1 MSKEVDERIVSMEFD
16 NKNFEANVRE
26 SMSTIEKLK
35 SALKF
40 KGAEKGLQAV
50 EKASNKV
57 NFSGL
62 NSAVDQ
68 IGVRFSAMQVVAT
81 TALANITNA
90 AVNAGKQL
98 VNSLTVQP
106 ITSGF
111 QEYET
116 QIGSIQTILSNTRW
130 QNTSLEQV
138 NSALDQLNDYAD
150 QTIYNFTE
158 MTRNI
163 GTFTAA
169 GVGLDQ
175 SVSAI
180 KGIANLAAVSGSSSQ
195 QASTAMYQL
204 SQALAAGRVSLMDWN
219 SVVNAG
225 MGGKVFQDALIRT
238 SEIMGTGAKQAIETY
253 GTFRESLTKG
263 QWLTTDVLTETL
275 KQISGAYTEAE
286 LVSQGYTQEQAAEIV
301 ALADDATNAATK
313 VRTFTQ
319 LMDTTM
325 EALGSGWTNTWE
337 ILIGDFDEATEFWSG
352 ISSVINDAVGRSAD
366 ARNQMLQQWVDMGG
380 RQNIL
385 DGLVAALD
393 GLNNIVTPIKEAF
406 SEIFPPVTAQTLL
419 DISTGFENL
428 MVKFRDF
435 SAGAAPVVKDVFTA
449 IFSVLKSIG
458 SIIGSVASGI
468 GEFFGVIS
476 SSGGDIGRIISQL
489 AGFVTGA
496 ANAVTE
502 SGALT
507 GVLTVLGNAFGN
519 VLNAI
524 TSLLTGGVDK
534 LGSMFSGV
542 GDILSGAAGII
553 VDAVHNISSG
563 IGDIL
568 GTADFGSIID
578 VFNSGMLATLITSV
592 KGWFDSLTGG
602 VEESTGGL
610 IDSIKDMVGG
620 VSENVTGV
628 LDSVRGSLETW
639 QTNIKTDILLKI
651 AVAVV
656 ALVAAITVLASID
669 PDRLTDALGA
679 LTVLFT
685 ELIGAMTLFTKLNT
699 NMEQLTGVATMIAM
713 AVAIAVLA
721 GVMKSLSDL
730 NADQIENG
738 MVAIAGLATVMV
750 AVSKALSDGGNIS
763 EGAVQLILMAAAIKV
778 LASAVIDMAA
788 LDWESIAKGLVSVG
802 VLMGEVSIFSNN
814 VKAEGIGKVSVAMVL
829 MAAAMKI
836 LASAVYDF
844 GTMDI
849 GTIVT
854 GLSTIGA
861 SMAIF
866 AVLIDKLPEAKEVV
880 KSAAAIVIMS
890 LAFKMLLPVFQ
901 DLGNIGPLGVATS
914 LLGIAG
920 SLKILTEF
928 MEPLL
933 KLNWD
938 KLTGLAWVLPS
949 LTGALK
955 QVSEAVQM
963 LSSVSVVDIGV
974 SLIAFSKIFDEL
986 QEMITKLDKM
996 DIGDMAAVAIAMP
1009 IITGALYTVASAIQ
1023 LLSGIGFEGSLSS
1036 IIAIGGAMRA
1046 ISIGI
1051 DAVSGQASAAGA
1063 LLVVSVALVAFA
1075 GAIVLISNSGII
1087 GVVTSFIALAGAMTI
1102 VGLATKILKP
1112 LIPSMFSLAGSIATF
1127 GGSLIVLG
1135 VGTAAVGIGLGAL
1148 MTSLAAGIA
1157 ALVLIDPMKAGQGL
1171 IILAGAFTVIGVAA
1185 KLLKPMIGSILQLS
1199 LSLLSFSVS
1208 AAAVSVSIAVLV
1220 AALTALGSIGSEG
1233 AATIVTTL
1241 RELIIGISE
1250 MIPELIGN
1258 MMESFKAIVLGMLD
1272 ALVEI
1277 APQLADGIFQILS
1290 QTIQSSLEYMPE
1302 IAGFFIDF
1310 LIQMLNT
1317 VRERLPE
1324 LFPAVTGLI
1333 GDLIKMIMDALGQ
1346 WQETGNSIEM
1356 AVGIFTGMIGLVVL
1370 LNFIKGMI
1378 PGAMVGLAQLAAFVL
1393 EFGVILTL
1401 LGALQQVTG
1410 AAGYINSAGDLLQS
1424 IGTAIGQFLGGIVGG
1439 FAEGATSTLPQVGLS
1454 LSQFAMNVTPFLIAM
1469 KMVDQATIDG
1479 VTNLALAIAA
1489 LAGANFADAVTT
1501 FLSGG
1506 QDFGDLG
1513 AKLIP
1518 FGQAMVQFSSIVSGI
1533 DVDAINASAACGQA
1547 LAALASSLP
1556 KEGGLAQAIFGE
1568 SVDMGTFATQM
1579 VAFGMAL
1586 RMYATAVAGVDFG
1599 PVQESAVAGQ
1609 ALSDLASTLPKDGGL
1624 AQAIF
1629 GESTDMDK
1637 FGAQIVAFG
1646 LALKLYAAAVAGL
1659 DTESIQ
1665 NSVTAG
1671 QALSDLANA
1680 LPNEG
1685 GLAEW
1690 IFGGSDLGSFG
1701 ETLAQ
1706 FGDALNEFSESV
1718 AGVDTTQ
1725 ILAVTARVRSIKDLM
1740 SDSAALDMTG
1750 LENLKR
1756 MGELSDAYVDFYND
1770 ASSIDTGS
1778 ITSHINALTQI
1789 RDFLT
1794 GLTGLDLSGANSFV
1808 QSVTDI
1814 SNIAL
1819 NGMTESFDVS
1829 SLESTG
1835 QSLMTSLAGG
1845 LRLGLGECTTAAKE
1859 VIQGVCDELGNP
1871 TSVDIPGA
1879 GTSVVNKFAEGIKNN
1894 IVTATGAVE
1903 QLMSSAIQGLQGH
1916 YNDFYQ
1922 AGVNLAEGFASGIST
1937 SAYKAKIEAAAMANA
1952 AASAAKAAL
1961 DEHSPSKVMMRIGE
1975 YAGEGFVNGLTA
1987 YSDYSYNA
1995 GTTLAESVVEGISTL
2010 KGVYD
2015 SFTDLDT
2022 VYTEFTELTEK
2033 LVETEE
2039 DQQKETEETTEKTSK
2054 LSDALN
2060 SVKDSLKGV
2069 IDRKKDINAL
2079 TTIIEKAGDR
2089 LSGGFIAE
2097 LFSSEGAYAGA
2108 LSEMVNLTEEQL
2120 GELSDVFDDID
2131 ISEKIEDIVDTISEG
2146 IKELSDRTAN
2156 INAINELITK
2166 PGLNLS
2172 DAFVAEFMNSSG
2184 EYANTAA
2191 GLIKLNADQINQIA
2205 AMYDKNQSLDHMQ
2218 SAVDALAESM
2228 TDITDKKRDLNAL
2241 NSVLKRTGVTLNK
2254 RFTEELMDASG
2265 QFADALA
2272 GISEM
2277 SDEMLQKLND
2287 TFMEN
2292 ELFDQVQEFISILS
2306 DNNGLAEA
2314 FEKSGMSVEEF
2325 VEQIVEAGDDIS
2337 DVASQ
2342 IEDFAETVADG
2353 FSKLSI
2359 NDQTGI
2365 TEFVDNLRNNMVV
2378 AQDWGRNIETVFDK
2392 VSGYPS
2398 EMVDAF
2404 KQAVLEGGIDQYGR
2418 IMQEMAGMSSGAIM
2432 QIISLWNQAKVVGSE
2447 VGTSIVGSMYNTMND
2462 VGENVTKGMTKG
2474 IKTGDSDVTNAAYDM
2489 CQTTVDAIKTY
2500 FKVNG
2505 DSGLSEVAYSIGKQV
2520 IEGLTTGLTQSAT
2533 GLTDAMKL
2541 VDEAVTYLKSLTD
2554 QGIDLQVRVTPVL
2567 DMTDFN
2573 NKLAAL
2579 KSSAV
2584 SQVSSDIM
2592 DTVNSIS
2599 SSMSQNGIKNEASEL
2614 TDAVKMLTDKVDS
2627 INPDNFGVTYQQ
2639 NNYSPKALSTA
2650 AIYRQTKN
2658 QISMAKTKSPNSF
2671 KK

>member
-138 NSALDQLNDYAD
+138 NSALDELNTYAD

-175 SVSAI
+175 SVAAI

-225 MGGKVFQDALIRT
+225 MGGKVFQDALVRT
-238 SEIMGTGAKQAIETY
+238 SELMGTGAKQAIETY
-253 GTFRESLTKG
+253 GTFRESLTQG

-275 KQISGAYTEAE
+275 KQISGAYTEAD
-286 LVSQGYTQEQAAEIV
+286 LISQGYTKEQAAEIA
-301 ALADDATNAATK
+301 ALADDATKAATK
-313 VRTFTQ
+313 VRTFSQ

-352 ISSVINDAVGRSAD
+352 ISSVINEAVGQSAD

-385 DGLVAALD
+385 DGLTLALE
-393 GLNNIVTPIKEAF
+393 GLNNILTPIKEAF
-406 SEIFPPVTAQTLL
+406 SEVFPPITAQTLTN
-419 DISTGFENL
+419 ISTGFKNL
-428 MVKFRDF
+428 MNDF
-435 SAGAAPVVKDVFTA
+435 KTFASGAAPVVKDVFTA

-476 SSGGDIGRIISQL
+476 SSGGDIGSIISQL

-507 GVLTVLGNAFGN
+507 GVLVTLGNAFGN
-519 VLNAI
+519 VLGAI
-524 TSLLTGGVDK
+524 SSLITGGVSK

-542 GDILSGAAGII
+542 GDILSGAADII
-553 VDAVHNISSG
+553 VTAISNITSG
-563 IGDIL
+563 LGDIL
-568 GTADFGSIID
+568 GTADFGSLID
-578 VFNSGMLATLITSV
+578 VFNSGMLASLIVAV
-592 KGWFDSLTGG
+592 KGWFNSLTGG

-610 IDSIKDMVGG
+610 IDSLKEMVSGI
-620 VSENVTGV
+620 SDTASSV

-656 ALVAAITVLASID
+656 ALVAAIAVLASID

-713 AVAIAVLA
+713 AVAIAILA
-721 GVMKSLSDL
+721 GAMKSLSDL
-730 NADQIENG
+730 NVDQITNG

-750 AVSKALSDGGNIS
+750 ALTKSLSKGGEIS
-763 EGAVQLILMAAAIKV
+763 KGAVQLVIMAAAIKL
-778 LASAVIDMAA
+778 LASVINDLSGLNIGQIGQGLLAVT
-788 LDWESIAKGLVSVG
+788 
-802 VLMGEVSIFSNN
+802 
-814 VKAEGIGKVSVAMVL
+814 VL
-829 MAAAMKI
+829 MADMVAFSKLVKADGIIKAAAAMVIMSAGLEI
-836 LASAVYDF
+836 LADVVQKFGSMSIETIAQGLITVAVAVAEF
-844 GTMDI
+844 AGLMRIFPKGT
-849 GTIVT
+849 TI
-854 GLSTIGA
+854 I
-861 SMAIF
+861 
-866 AVLIDKLPEAKEVV
+866 
-880 KSAAAIVIMS
+880 KSAAGIFILALALESLVPAMQGFAGLGIEGAAVAVGSIAGVMGTMSALMTITSKMDVFRLGAAAGAIDQMSNVFTNLSNAINTMSQISVGGIVQSLVALTTGVGLMIGIMVIMS
-890 LAFKMLLPVFQ
+890 KLDVGDVASITITMPILAASLGMLA
-901 DLGNIGPLGVATS
+901 DAINKIGNMNIENAAAAT
-914 LLGIAG
+914 IALVG
-920 SLKILTEF
+920 
-928 MEPLL
+928 
-933 KLNWD
+933 
-938 KLTGLAWVLPS
+938 AV
-949 LTGALK
+949 GALAIGM
-955 QVSEAVQM
+955 QAVKGK
-963 LSSVSVVDIGV
+963 LSSVA
-974 SLIAFSKIFDEL
+974 SLML
-986 QEMITKLDKM
+986 
-996 DIGDMAAVAIAMP
+996 
-1009 IITGALYTVASAIQ
+1009 
-1023 LLSGIGFEGSLSS
+1023 
-1036 IIAIGGAMRA
+1036 
-1046 ISIGI
+1046 
-1051 DAVSGQASAAGA
+1051 
-1063 LLVVSVALVAFA
+1063 VSVALVALA
-1075 GAIVLISNSGII
+1075 GAIVLISNTGMI
-1087 GVVTSFIALAGAMTI
+1087 GVATSFIALAGAMTI

-1112 LIPSMFSLAGSIATF
+1112 LIPSMFSLAGSIAAF
-1127 GGSLIVLG
+1127 GGSLVILG

-1208 AAAVSVSIAVLV
+1208 AAAVSISIAVLV
-1220 AALTALGSIGSEG
+1220 AALTALGSIGQEG
-1233 AATIVTTL
+1233 AQTIVTTL
-1241 RELIIGISE
+1241 RELILGITE

-1258 MMESFKAIVLGMLD
+1258 MMESFKTIVLGLLD

-1333 GDLIKMIMDALGQ
+1333 GDLIKMIIDALGQ

-1356 AVGIFTGMIGLVVL
+1356 AVGIFAGMIGLVAL

-1378 PGAMVGLAQLAAFVL
+1378 PGAMVGLVQLAAFVV
-1393 EFGVILTL
+1393 EFGAILAL

-1410 AAGYINSAGDLLQS
+1410 AAEYINSAGDLLQS

-1439 FAEGATSTLPQVGLS
+1439 FAEGATSTLPQVGQN

-1533 DVDAINASAACGQA
+1533 DVDAVNASAACGQA
-1547 LAALASSLP
+1547 LAALATSLP

-1586 RMYATAVAGVDFG
+1586 RMYATAVSGVDFG

-1609 ALSDLASTLPKDGGL
+1609 ALSDLASTLPKEGGL

-1629 GESTDMDK
+1629 GETTDMDE

-1680 LPNEG
+1680 LPDEG

-1701 ETLAQ
+1701 ETLTQ

-1740 SDSAALDMTG
+1740 ADSAALDMTG

-1778 ITSHINALTQI
+1778 ITSHINALKQI

-1845 LRLGLGECTTAAKE
+1845 LRLGLGECTAAAKE

-1903 QLMSSAIQGLQGH
+1903 QLMTSAIQGLQGH

-1937 SAYKAKIEAAAMANA
+1937 SAYKAKIEAAAMADA
-1952 AASAAKAAL
+1952 AANAAKAAL

-1975 YAGEGFVNGLTA
+1975 YAGQGFVNGIASYIEKSSSVGASMAQAALNATA
-1987 YSDYSYNA
+1987 QA
-1995 GTTLAESVVEGISTL
+1995 AEMFGTFG
-2010 KGVYD
+2010 
-2015 SFTDLDT
+2015 DLDSQIAGLR
-2022 VYTEFTELTEK
+2022 ELSEALDTSKKDEEEANA
-2033 LVETEE
+2033 ETEE
-2039 DQQKETEETTEKTSK
+2039 STENTSK
-2054 LSDALN
+2054 LSTALSSVADSLQEVTDRRNDLSALN
-2060 SVKDSLKGV
+2060 KLLQDTSL
-2069 IDRKKDINAL
+2069 
-2079 TTIIEKAGDR
+2079 T
-2089 LSGGFIAE
+2089 LSDGFIAE
-2097 LFSSEGAYAGA
+2097 LMSADGQYAGA
-2108 LSEMVNLTEEQL
+2108 ISEMVNLTKEQIQ
-2120 GELSDVFDDID
+2120 ELNNVFEIQQSTEDMSTMFETVSESITNLNKQRKNLKAMSKLINRTGVSFSKGFIKEVMSSSGQYADVLSSMADLTDDQLQMIADSFDESKLLDNFQSMID
-2131 ISEKIEDIVDTISEG
+2131 ILAEND
-2146 IKELSDRTAN
+2146 
-2156 INAINELITK
+2156 
-2166 PGLNLS
+2166 GL
-2172 DAFVAEFMNSSG
+2172 
-2184 EYANTAA
+2184 
-2191 GLIKLNADQINQIA
+2191 
-2205 AMYDKNQSLDHMQ
+2205 
-2218 SAVDALAESM
+2218 VDALE
-2228 TDITDKKRDLNAL
+2228 
-2241 NSVLKRTGVTLNK
+2241 
-2254 RFTEELMDASG
+2254 ASG
-2265 QFADALA
+2265 
-2272 GISEM
+2272 
-2277 SDEMLQKLND
+2277 
-2287 TFMEN
+2287 
-2292 ELFDQVQEFISILS
+2292 V
-2306 DNNGLAEA
+2306 
-2314 FEKSGMSVEEF
+2314 SVEEF
-2325 VEQIVEAGDDIS
+2325 VEQVTEAGDDIS

-2533 GLTDAMKL
+2533 GLTEAMKL
-2541 VDEAVTYLKSLTD
+2541 VDDAVAYLKSLTD

-2599 SSMSQNGIKNEASEL
+2599 SSMSQNGVKNEASEL

>member
-130 QNTSLEQV
+130 QNTSLDQV

-175 SVSAI
+175 SVAAI

-225 MGGKVFQDALIRT
+225 MGGKVFQNALIRT

-275 KQISGAYTEAE
+275 KQISGAYTEAD
-286 LVSQGYTQEQAAEIV
+286 LISQGYTKEQAAEIV
-301 ALADDATNAATK
+301 TLAGDATDAATK
-313 VRTFTQ
+313 VRTFSQ

-325 EALGSGWTNTWE
+325 EALGSGWTSTWE

-352 ISSVINDAVGRSAD
+352 ISSVINDAVGQSAD

-385 DGLVAALD
+385 DGLTLALE
-393 GLNNIVTPIKEAF
+393 GLNNILTPIKEAF
-406 SEIFPPVTAQTLL
+406 SEVFPPITAQTLT
-419 DISTGFENL
+419 DISTGFKNL
-428 MVKFRDF
+428 MNDF
-435 SAGAAPVVKDVFTA
+435 KTFASGAAPVVKDVFTA

-476 SSGGDIGRIISQL
+476 SSGGDIGSIISQL

-519 VLNAI
+519 VLSAI
-524 TSLLTGGVDK
+524 SSLLTGGVDK

-553 VDAVHNISSG
+553 VDAVHNIASG

-730 NADQIENG
+730 NVDQITNG

-750 AVSKALSDGGNIS
+750 ALTKSLSKGGEIS
-763 EGAVQLILMAAAIKV
+763 KGAVQLVIMAAAIKL
-778 LASAVIDMAA
+778 LASVINDLSGLNIGQIGQGLLAVT
-788 LDWESIAKGLVSVG
+788 
-802 VLMGEVSIFSNN
+802 
-814 VKAEGIGKVSVAMVL
+814 VL
-829 MAAAMKI
+829 MADMVAFSKLVKADGIMKAAAAMVIMSAGLEI
-836 LASAVYDF
+836 LADVVQKF
-844 GTMDI
+844 GSMSIETIAQGLIIVAAAIAEFAGLMRI
-849 GTIVT
+849 FPKGT
-854 GLSTIGA
+854 TI
-861 SMAIF
+861 
-866 AVLIDKLPEAKEVV
+866 V
-880 KSAAAIVIMS
+880 KSAAGIFILALALESLVPAMQGFAGLGIEGAAVAVGSIAGVMGTMSGLMTIMSKMDVFKLGAAAGAIDQMSNVFGNLANAINTMSQISVGGIVQSLVALTTGVGLMIGIMVIMS
-890 LAFKMLLPVFQ
+890 KLDVGDVASITITMPILAASLGMLA
-901 DLGNIGPLGVATS
+901 DAINKIGNMSIENAAAST
-914 LLGIAG
+914 IALVG
-920 SLKILTEF
+920 
-928 MEPLL
+928 
-933 KLNWD
+933 
-938 KLTGLAWVLPS
+938 AV
-949 LTGALK
+949 GALAIGM
-955 QVSEAVQM
+955 QAVKGK
-963 LSSVSVVDIGV
+963 LSSVA
-974 SLIAFSKIFDEL
+974 SLML
-986 QEMITKLDKM
+986 
-996 DIGDMAAVAIAMP
+996 
-1009 IITGALYTVASAIQ
+1009 
-1023 LLSGIGFEGSLSS
+1023 
-1036 IIAIGGAMRA
+1036 
-1046 ISIGI
+1046 
-1051 DAVSGQASAAGA
+1051 
-1063 LLVVSVALVAFA
+1063 VSVALVALA
-1075 GAIVLISNSGII
+1075 GAIVLISNTGII
-1087 GVVTSFIALAGAMTI
+1087 GVATSFIALAGAMTI

-1127 GGSLIVLG
+1127 GGSLVILG
-1135 VGTAAVGIGLGAL
+1135 VGTAAVGVGLGAL

-1199 LSLLSFSVS
+1199 ASLLSFSVS
-1208 AAAVSVSIAVLV
+1208 AAAVSISIAVLV

-1258 MMESFKAIVLGMLD
+1258 MMESFKAIVLGLLD

-1333 GDLIKMIMDALGQ
+1333 GDLITMIMDALGQ
-1346 WQETGNSIEM
+1346 WQSTGNSIEM
-1356 AVGIFTGMIGLVVL
+1356 AVGIFAGMIGLVAL

-1378 PGAMVGLAQLAAFVL
+1378 PGAMVGLVQLAAFVV
-1393 EFGVILTL
+1393 EFGAILAL

-1410 AAGYINSAGDLLQS
+1410 AAEYINSAGDLLQS

-1518 FGQAMVQFSSIVSGI
+1518 FGQAMVQFSNVVSGI
-1533 DVDAINASAACGQA
+1533 DVEAVNASAACGQA

-1568 SVDMGTFATQM
+1568 TVDMGTFATQM
-1579 VAFGMAL
+1579 LMFGMAL
-1586 RMYATAVAGVDFG
+1586 RMYATAVSGVDFG

-1609 ALSDLASTLPKDGGL
+1609 ALSDLASTLPKEGGL

-1629 GESTDMDK
+1629 GENVDMAT
-1637 FGAQIVAFG
+1637 FGNQMLMFG
-1646 LALKLYAAAVAGL
+1646 LALKLYAGAVKDL
-1659 DTESIQ
+1659 DVESIQ
-1665 NSVTAG
+1665 ASAQAG
-1671 QALSDLANA
+1671 QALSDLANS
-1680 LPNEG
+1680 LPDSG
-1685 GLAEW
+1685 GLVSW
-1690 IFGGSDLGSFG
+1690 IFGDSDLGSFG
-1701 ETLAQ
+1701 STLVQ
-1706 FGDALNEFSESV
+1706 FGDALKDY
-1718 AGVDTTQ
+1718 AGSLEEVDFERIRTATT
-1725 ILAVTARVRSIKDLM
+1725 SIKNL
-1740 SDSAALDMTG
+1740 ALVA
-1750 LENLKR
+1750 
-1756 MGELSDAYVDFYND
+1756 SDAINM
-1770 ASSIDTGS
+1770 DTSG
-1778 ITSHINALTQI
+1778 IENIQAL
-1789 RDFLT
+1789 
-1794 GLTGLDLSGANSFV
+1794 S
-1808 QSVTDI
+1808 
-1814 SNIAL
+1814 
-1819 NGMTESFDVS
+1819 
-1829 SLESTG
+1829 
-1835 QSLMTSLAGG
+1835 
-1845 LRLGLGECTTAAKE
+1845 GLGEAIAGYWDNISTINMEDLASSAASLTSLRDLVTSLVGIDTSGIGSFTAALE
-1859 VIQGVCDELGNP
+1859 SLGQASLDGLVSVFQNASLSDQGFNLAQSFADGFQQGSQNLAPAAQSIVGAATSALTGAAQDFNLAGLRDATEFATGIQNGASGVSSAV
-1871 TSVDIPGA
+1871 TSV
-1879 GTSVVNKFAEGIKNN
+1879 
-1894 IVTATGAVE
+1894 
-1903 QLMSSAIQGLQGH
+1903 MSSAVSALSGYESQFH
-1916 YNDFYQ
+1916 S
-1922 AGVNLAEGFASGIST
+1922 AGSNLALGFANGISS
-1937 SAYKAKIEAAAMANA
+1937 SAFAASTAAAAMASA
-1952 AASAAKAAL
+1952 AASAARNAL
-1961 DEHSPSKVMMRIGE
+1961 DIHSPSRVMEEIGE
-1975 YAGEGFVNGLTA
+1975 YSGEGLVVGLDNSTAAVEQASEDLAKTVSDTVEEEVKKNGFEGLVAALGNIDPNDVFGKTFESIKSLSKSLPKKLGEVFEGMSESMKKLVNRRNQLNSVATILGKTGVTFSEGFVQEILSSESEFAEALGEMTKLSEENVQKIVDAFDQSQIAEIINEVTEAFISDKGLMKAFTSTGQSVEVFARRIKDLGLTA
-1987 YSDYSYNA
+1987 
-1995 GTTLAESVVEGISTL
+1995 
-2010 KGVYD
+2010 
-2015 SFTDLDT
+2015 
-2022 VYTEFTELTEK
+2022 
-2033 LVETEE
+2033 E
-2039 DQQKETEETTEKTSK
+2039 DVT
-2054 LSDALN
+2054 
-2060 SVKDSLKGV
+2060 
-2069 IDRKKDINAL
+2069 
-2079 TTIIEKAGDR
+2079 
-2089 LSGGFIAE
+2089 
-2097 LFSSEGAYAGA
+2097 
-2108 LSEMVNLTEEQL
+2108 
-2120 GELSDVFDDID
+2120 
-2131 ISEKIEDIVDTISEG
+2131 
-2146 IKELSDRTAN
+2146 
-2156 INAINELITK
+2156 NAISSLASMTQ
-2166 PGLNLS
+2166 
-2172 DAFVAEFMNSSG
+2172 DAFS
-2184 EYANTAA
+2184 
-2191 GLIKLNADQINQIA
+2191 
-2205 AMYDKNQSLDHMQ
+2205 AM
-2218 SAVDALAESM
+2218 
-2228 TDITDKKRDLNAL
+2228 
-2241 NSVLKRTGVTLNK
+2241 SVN
-2254 RFTEELMDASG
+2254 
-2265 QFADALA
+2265 
-2272 GISEM
+2272 
-2277 SDEMLQKLND
+2277 
-2287 TFMEN
+2287 
-2292 ELFDQVQEFISILS
+2292 S
-2306 DNNGLAEA
+2306 DNNLA
-2314 FEKSGMSVEEF
+2314 
-2325 VEQIVEAGDDIS
+2325 
-2337 DVASQ
+2337 
-2342 IEDFAETVADG
+2342 
-2353 FSKLSI
+2353 
-2359 NDQTGI
+2359 
-2365 TEFVDNLRNNMVV
+2365 
-2378 AQDWGRNIETVFDK
+2378 
-2392 VSGYPS
+2392 
-2398 EMVDAF
+2398 AF
-2404 KQAVLEGGIDQYGR
+2404 KQNLQGNIRLTRGFAKNVEQVFSKISDYAPADAFRKEVLEGGFSEYGR
-2418 IMQEMAGMSSGAIM
+2418 LMMDLVSLSREELIEVIDLWNEAGQVGLDSGMSIVNNLIPDRVSLQMTGEDIAEGIAEGITDGSSSVNNAAELMCVGVDNTIRSYFGIASPSKLMAKIGGYLVSG
-2432 QIISLWNQAKVVGSE
+2432 L
-2447 VGTSIVGSMYNTMND
+2447 
-2462 VGENVTKGMTKG
+2462 
-2474 IKTGDSDVTNAAYDM
+2474 TGGFKNKFSDVKNTIELLGSTIENSVRSLSDNDLEIHPRIVPV
-2489 CQTTVDAIKTY
+2489 VDST
-2500 FKVNG
+2500 
-2505 DSGLSEVAYSIGKQV
+2505 
-2520 IEGLTTGLTQSAT
+2520 
-2533 GLTDAMKL
+2533 
-2541 VDEAVTYLKSLTD
+2541 EAL
-2554 QGIDLQVRVTPVL
+2554 
-2567 DMTDFN
+2567 
-2573 NKLAAL
+2573 NKLALLNSDYAAR
-2579 KSSAV
+2579 SSASV
-2584 SQVSSDIM
+2584 LSRVEMVSSKIG
-2592 DTVNSIS
+2592 
-2599 SSMSQNGIKNEASEL
+2599 QNGIDSSQYALKNSI
-2614 TDAVKMLTDKVDS
+2614 DALSNTID
-2627 INPDNFGVTYQQ
+2627 NLGPDAFGYHFNQY
-2639 NNYSPKALSTA
+2639 NSSPKALNNSE
-2650 AIYRQTKN
+2650 IYRRTKN
-2658 QISMAKTKSPNSF
+2658 QLSLAKKSRGR
-2671 KK
+2671 

>member
-1 MSKEVDERIVSMEFD
+1 MSREIEERVVSMQFD
-16 NKNFEANVRE
+16 NANFERNVKS
-26 SMSTIEKLK
+26 SMSTLEKLR
-35 SALKF
+35 SALNF
-40 KGAEKGLQAV
+40 KGASKGIEAV
-50 EKASNKV
+50 EKASSKI
-57 NFSGL
+57 NFNGL
-62 NSAVDQ
+62 TSAIDNV
-68 IGVRFSAMQVVAT
+68 GVRFSSLQVIGT

-90 AVNAGKQL
+90 AVNAGRTIL
-98 VNSLTVQP
+98 NSLTLQP

-111 QEYET
+111 AEYET

-130 QNTSLEQV
+130 QNTSLDQV

-175 SVSAI
+175 SVAAI

-238 SEIMGTGAKQAIETY
+238 SELMGTGAKQAIETY

-275 KQISGAYTEAE
+275 KQISGAYSEAD
-286 LVSQGYTQEQAAEIV
+286 LISQGYTKEQAAEIA
-301 ALADDATNAATK
+301 ALADDATKAATE
-313 VRTFTQ
+313 VRTFSQ

-352 ISSVINDAVGRSAD
+352 ISSVINDAVGQSAD

-393 GLNNIVTPIKEAF
+393 GLNNIITPIKEAF

-449 IFSVLKSIG
+449 IFSVIKAIG

-476 SSGGDIGRIISQL
+476 SSGGDIGSIISKL

-507 GVLTVLGNAFGN
+507 GVLTTLGNAFGN
-519 VLNAI
+519 VLGAI
-524 TSLLTGGVDK
+524 TELLNGGVSK

-542 GDILSGAAGII
+542 DDILSGAAGVITE
-553 VDAVHNISSG
+553 AVRNIATG

-578 VFNSGMLATLITSV
+578 VFNSGMLATLIASV

-610 IDSIKDMVGG
+610 IDSIKDMVSGI
-620 VSENVTGV
+620 SDNVTGV

-651 AVAVV
+651 AVAVAV
-656 ALVAAITVLASID
+656 LVASITILASID
-669 PDRLTDALGA
+669 PDRLTDSLGA
-679 LTVLFT
+679 ITVLFV
-685 ELIGAMTLFTKLNT
+685 ELIGAMTAFTKLNT
-699 NMEQLTGVATMIAM
+699 NLEQLTGIGTMIAM
-713 AVAIAVLA
+713 AASIAILA
-721 GVMKSLSDL
+721 SAMKSLSELD
-730 NADQIENG
+730 AEAIERG
-738 MVAIAGLATVMV
+738 MVGIAGLATVMV
-750 AVSKALSDGGNIS
+750 AVTKALSSGG
-763 EGAVQLILMAAAIKV
+763 
-778 LASAVIDMAA
+778 D
-788 LDWESIAKGLVSVG
+788 IAKGAIQL
-802 VLMGEVSIFSNN
+802 
-814 VKAEGIGKVSVAMVL
+814 VL
-829 MAAAMKI
+829 MAAALKI
-836 LASAVYDF
+836 MASAAIDMSKLDWESL
-844 GTMDI
+844 GK
-849 GTIVT
+849 
-854 GLSTIGA
+854 GLLGVGALMTELAAFSRAVKSEGLAKVAISMVLIGA
-861 SMAIF
+861 SMEILQDVIAKFGSMKVENILTGLGTMGAALAEF
-866 AVLIDKLPEAKEVV
+866 AVFTHLLPKGSEIV
-880 KSAAAIVIMS
+880 KTAAGIMVMS
-890 LAFKMLLPVFQ
+890 LAFSALEPVMASFAGLGLEGIMTSVVGIGGALGALTLFMKPLLGL
-901 DLGNIGPLGVATS
+901 DLGKLGT
-914 LLGIAG
+914 
-920 SLKILTEF
+920 
-928 MEPLL
+928 M
-933 KLNWD
+933 
-938 KLTGLAWVLPS
+938 AWVLPS
-949 LTGALK
+949 LVGVLNTVADAMQKLGTM
-955 QVSEAVQM
+955 SVQG
-963 LSSVSVVDIGV
+963 VVGSLVTMGV
-974 SLIAFSKIFDEL
+974 AMKLL
-986 QEMITKLDKM
+986 MVMIKELDKIE
-996 DIGDMAAVAIAMP
+996 IGDMAAVAVALPLITDSLNRVADAM
-1009 IITGALYTVASAIQ
+1009 LK
-1023 LLSGIGFEGSLSS
+1023 LSGIDLQGAASAV
-1036 IIAIGGAMRA
+1036 IAVTGAMGA
-1046 ISIGI
+1046 LFIGI
-1051 DAVSGQASAAGA
+1051 KAVEGKTSSVAA
-1063 LLVVSVALVAFA
+1063 LMLVSVALVALA
-1075 GAIVLISNSGII
+1075 SAIVLISNSGIV
-1087 GVVTSFIALAGAMTI
+1087 GVATSFVALAGAMTI
-1102 VGLATKILKP
+1102 VGVAAKILKP
-1112 LIPSMFSLAGSIATF
+1112 LIPSMFSLAGSLAAF
-1127 GGSLIVLG
+1127 GGSLVVLG
-1135 VGTAAVGIGLGAL
+1135 IGTAAVGVGLAAL

-1171 IILAGAFTVIGVAA
+1171 LILAGAFTVIGVAA

-1199 LSLLSFSVS
+1199 ASLLSFAVS
-1208 AAAVSVSIAVLV
+1208 AAAVSISIAVLV

-1233 AATIVTTL
+1233 AATIVSTL
-1241 RELIIGISE
+1241 RELILGISE
-1250 MIPELIGN
+1250 MIPELITN
-1258 MMESFKAIVLGMLD
+1258 LMDSFKALLLGLLD

-1277 APQLADGIFQILS
+1277 APEIADSLFQILS

-1333 GDLIKMIMDALGQ
+1333 GDLIKMIMEALGQ
-1346 WQETGNSIEM
+1346 WQSTGNSIEM
-1356 AVGIFTGMIGLVVL
+1356 AVGIFAGMIGLVVL

-1378 PGAMVGLAQLAAFVL
+1378 PGAMVGLLGLAAFVV
-1393 EFGVILTL
+1393 EFGAILTA
-1401 LGALQQVTG
+1401 LGALQQLTG
-1410 AAGYINSAGDLLQS
+1410 AASFINSAGDLLQS
-1424 IGTAIGQFLGGIVGG
+1424 IGTAIGQFIGGLVGG
-1439 FAEGATSTLPQVGLS
+1439 FAEGATSTLPQVGTN
-1454 LSQFAMNVTPFLIAM
+1454 LSQFAMNIMPFLIAM
-1469 KMVDQATIDG
+1469 RMVDQKTIDG

-1489 LAGANFADAVTT
+1489 LAGANFVDAVTT

-1518 FGQAMVQFSSIVSGI
+1518 FGEAMVQFSSIVSGI

-1547 LAALASSLP
+1547 LAALATSLP

-1568 SVDMGTFATQM
+1568 TVDMGTFATQM

-1586 RMYATAVAGVDFG
+1586 RMYATAVSGVDFG

-1609 ALSDLASTLPKDGGL
+1609 ALSDLASTLPKEGGL

-1629 GESTDMDK
+1629 GETTDMDK
-1637 FGAQIVAFG
+1637 FGAQMVAFG
-1646 LALKLYAAAVAGL
+1646 LALKLYAMQVAGL
-1659 DTESIQ
+1659 DVESIQ

-1706 FGDALNEFSESV
+1706 FGDALNEFSESI

-1740 SDSAALDMTG
+1740 ADSAALDMTG

-1756 MGELSDAYVDFYND
+1756 MGELSDAYVDFYGD

-1778 ITSHINALTQI
+1778 ITSHINALKQI

-1794 GLTGLDLSGANSFV
+1794 GLTGLDFSGANSFV

-1845 LRLGLGECTTAAKE
+1845 LRLGLGECTAAAKE

-1903 QLMSSAIQGLQGH
+1903 HLMSSAIQGLQGH

-1975 YAGEGFVNGLTA
+1975 YAGEGFVIGVNSKVGDAEKAGYSISDGLIYATRIAAGVANETA
-1987 YSDYSYNA
+1987 D
-1995 GTTLAESVVEGISTL
+1995 GVESIIDEMTKLSEA
-2010 KGVYD
+2010 
-2015 SFTDLDT
+2015 LDT
-2022 VYTEFTELTEK
+2022 STK
-2033 LVETEE
+2033 EE
-2039 DQQKETEETTEKTSK
+2039 SESADEATKNTSK
-2054 LSDALN
+2054 LSEALSAAAQSAQDLVGRRADLDAI
-2060 SVKDSLKGV
+2060 SEVM
-2069 IDRKKDINAL
+2069 A
-2079 TTIIEKAGDR
+2079 KAGDKISNEF
-2089 LSGGFIAE
+2089 LAE
-2097 LFSSEGAYAGA
+2097 LISSSGQYAGA
-2108 LSEMVNLTEEQL
+2108 IDEIIKLTDEQL
-2120 GELSDVFDDID
+2120 YKINEMYEKSTAIQQASDFADTVSASLLELNKSKKNLNSMSRLFSRMGVKFSKSF
-2131 ISEKIEDIVDTISEG
+2131 ISEIV
-2146 IKELSDRTAN
+2146 
-2156 INAINELITK
+2156 
-2166 PGLNLS
+2166 
-2172 DAFVAEFMNSSG
+2172 SG
-2184 EYANTAA
+2184 SGDY
-2191 GLIKLNADQINQIA
+2191 
-2205 AMYDKNQSLDHMQ
+2205 
-2218 SAVDALAESM
+2218 AES
-2228 TDITDKKRDLNAL
+2228 
-2241 NSVLKRTGVTLNK
+2241 
-2254 RFTEELMDASG
+2254 
-2265 QFADALA
+2265 
-2272 GISEM
+2272 
-2277 SDEMLQKLND
+2277 LQ
-2287 TFMEN
+2287 FMEN
-2292 ELFDQVQEFISILS
+2292 LTDEELQRISDMFEETELVNTIGEITAALIDDDSLS
-2306 DNNGLAEA
+2306 LA
-2314 FEKSGMSVEEF
+2314 FEATGKTVEEF
-2325 VEQIVEAGDDIS
+2325 
-2337 DVASQ
+2337 
-2342 IEDFAETVADG
+2342 AETLQDLGLDVNDVLSDITEFADKVSDG
-2353 FSKLSI
+2353 FSKMDI
-2359 NDQTGI
+2359 KGQTGI
-2365 TEFVDNLRNNMVV
+2365 SEFTDNLENNIIIAREWANNVES
-2378 AQDWGRNIETVFDK
+2378 IFDK
-2392 VSGYPS
+2392 LGAYPS
-2398 EMVDAF
+2398 EWTEAF
-2404 KQAVLEGGIDQYGR
+2404 KKEVLEGGIDKYGR
-2418 IMQEMAGMSSGAIM
+2418 IISEMSTMNASAIMDVIKTWNTANVYGTQLGAQVSEGLSGAASQTKSNMSSYGQSMTEGVADGIENGMS
-2432 QIISLWNQAKVVGSE
+2432 E
-2447 VGTSIVGSMYNTMND
+2447 VNDSITL
-2462 VGENVTKGMTKG
+2462 
-2474 IKTGDSDVTNAAYDM
+2474 M
-2489 CQTTVDAIKTY
+2489 CQGIETTTKDY
-2500 FKVNG
+2500 FGIHSPSTLMYKIGEYMVQGLING
-2505 DSGLSEVAYSIGKQV
+2505 VTSA
-2520 IEGLTTGLTQSAT
+2520 AT
-2533 GLTDAMKL
+2533 GLNSAFSL
-2541 VDEAVTYLKSLTD
+2541 VDRAIDYLQTLGSE
-2554 QGIDLQVRVTPVL
+2554 GIEIQVKVTPVI
-2567 DMTDFN
+2567 DVADFN
-2573 NKLAAL
+2573 AKMEQLQSQYGSAPSDETLNTVANLNASIDQNGVN
-2579 KSSAV
+2579 SSAAKL
-2584 SQVSSDIM
+2584 S
-2592 DTVNSIS
+2592 
-2599 SSMSQNGIKNEASEL
+2599 
-2614 TDAVKMLTDKVDS
+2614 DAVKTLSNKIDS
-2627 INPDNFGVTYQQ
+2627 IDPNNFGVTYQQ
-2639 NNYSPKALSTA
+2639 INNSPKALSTA
-2650 AIYRQTKN
+2650 TIYRQTKN
-2658 QISMAKTKSPNSF
+2658 QISLARSKNGNSF
-2671 KK
+2671 KQ

>member
-1 MSKEVDERIVSMEFD
+1 MSKDVDERIVSMEFD

-40 KGAEKGLQAV
+40 KGAEQGLQAV

-111 QEYET
+111 KEYET

-138 NSALDQLNDYAD
+138 NGALDELNTYAD

-175 SVSAI
+175 SVAAI
-180 KGIANLAAVSGSSSQ
+180 KGIANLAAVSGSSSS

-225 MGGKVFQDALIRT
+225 MGGKVFQDALVRT
-238 SEIMGTGAKQAIETY
+238 SELMGTGAKQAIETY

-275 KQISGAYTEAE
+275 KQISGAYTEAD
-286 LVSQGYTQEQAAEIV
+286 LISQGYTKEQAAEIV

-313 VRTFTQ
+313 VRTFSQ

-352 ISSVINDAVGRSAD
+352 ISSVINDAVGQSAN
-366 ARNQMLQQWVDMGG
+366 ARNQMLQDWVDMGG

-385 DGLVAALD
+385 DGLTAAFE
-393 GLNNIVTPIKEAF
+393 GLNNILTPIKEAF
-406 SEIFPPVTAQTLL
+406 SDIFPPITAQTLL
-419 DISTGFENL
+419 DISTQFENL
-428 MVKFRDF
+428 MVRFRNF
-435 SAGAAPVVKDVFTA
+435 ASEAAPVVKDVFTA
-449 IFSVLKSIG
+449 LFSTLKAIG

-468 GEFFGVIS
+468 GEFFGIIS
-476 SSGGDIGRIISQL
+476 ASGGDIGSIISKL
-489 AGFVTGA
+489 ANFVTGA

-519 VLNAI
+519 VLGAI
-524 TSLLTGGVDK
+524 TELLNGGVSK

-542 GDILSGAAGII
+542 GDILSGAAGVITE
-553 VDAVHNISSG
+553 AVRNIATG

-568 GTADFGSIID
+568 GTADFGSLID
-578 VFNSGMLATLITSV
+578 VFNSGMLATLIASV
-592 KGWFDSLTGG
+592 KGWFDTLTGG

-610 IDSIKDMVGG
+610 IDSIKDMVSGI
-620 VSENVTGV
+620 SDNVTGV

-651 AVAVV
+651 AVAVAV
-656 ALVAAITVLASID
+656 LVASITVLASID
-669 PDRLTDALGA
+669 PDRLTDSLGA
-679 LTVLFT
+679 ITVLFV
-685 ELIGAMTLFTKLNT
+685 ELIGAMTAFTKLNT
-699 NMEQLTGVATMIAM
+699 NFEQLTGIGTMIAM
-713 AVAIAVLA
+713 AASIAILA
-721 GVMKSLSDL
+721 SAMKSLSELD
-730 NADQIENG
+730 ADAIERG
-738 MVAIAGLATVMV
+738 MLGIAGLATVMV
-750 AVSKALSDGGNIS
+750 AVTKALSSGGDIS
-763 EGAVQLILMAAAIKV
+763 KGAIQL
-778 LASAVIDMAA
+778 
-788 LDWESIAKGLVSVG
+788 
-802 VLMGEVSIFSNN
+802 
-814 VKAEGIGKVSVAMVL
+814 VL
-829 MAAAMKI
+829 MAAALKI
-836 LASAVYDF
+836 MASAAIDMSTLDWESL
-844 GTMDI
+844 GK
-849 GTIVT
+849 
-854 GLSTIGA
+854 GLLGVGALMTELAAFSRAVKSEGLAKVAISMVLIGA
-861 SMAIF
+861 SMEILQDVIAKFGSMKVENILTGLGTMGAALAEF
-866 AVLIDKLPEAKEVV
+866 AVFTRLLPKGSEIV
-880 KSAAAIVIMS
+880 KTAASIMVMS
-890 LAFKMLLPVFQ
+890 LAFSALEPVMASFAGLGLEGIITSVVGIGGALGALTLFMKPLLGL
-901 DLGNIGPLGVATS
+901 DLGKLGT
-914 LLGIAG
+914 
-920 SLKILTEF
+920 
-928 MEPLL
+928 M
-933 KLNWD
+933 
-938 KLTGLAWVLPS
+938 AWVLPS
-949 LTGALK
+949 LVGVLNTVADAMQKLGTM
-955 QVSEAVQM
+955 SVQG
-963 LSSVSVVDIGV
+963 VVGSLVTMGV
-974 SLIAFSKIFDEL
+974 AMKLL
-986 QEMITKLDKM
+986 MVMIKELDKIE
-996 DIGDMAAVAIAMP
+996 IGDMAAVAVALPLITDSLNRVADAM
-1009 IITGALYTVASAIQ
+1009 LK
-1023 LLSGIGFEGSLSS
+1023 LSGIDLQGAASAV
-1036 IIAIGGAMRA
+1036 IAVTGAMGA
-1046 ISIGI
+1046 LFIGI
-1051 DAVSGQASAAGA
+1051 KAVEGKTSSVAA
-1063 LLVVSVALVAFA
+1063 LMLVSVALVALA
-1075 GAIVLISNSGII
+1075 SAIVLISNSGIV
-1087 GVVTSFIALAGAMTI
+1087 GVATSFVALAGAMTI
-1102 VGLATKILKP
+1102 IGVATKILKP
-1112 LIPSMFSLAGSIATF
+1112 LIPSMFSLAGSIAAF
-1127 GGSLIVLG
+1127 GGSLVVLG
-1135 VGTAAVGIGLGAL
+1135 IGTAAVGVGLAAL

-1171 IILAGAFTVIGVAA
+1171 LILAGAFTVIGVAA

-1199 LSLLSFSVS
+1199 ATLLSFSVS
-1208 AAAVSVSIAVLV
+1208 AAAVSISIAVLV

-1241 RELIIGISE
+1241 RELVLGISE
-1250 MIPELIGN
+1250 MIPELITN
-1258 MMESFKAIVLGMLD
+1258 LMDSFKTLLLGLLD
-1272 ALVEI
+1272 TLVEI
-1277 APQLADGIFQILS
+1277 APEIADSLFQILS

-1333 GDLIKMIMDALGQ
+1333 GDLVKMIMDALGQ

-1356 AVGIFTGMIGLVVL
+1356 AVGIFASMIGLVVL
-1370 LNFIKGMI
+1370 LNYIKGMI
-1378 PGAMVGLAQLAAFVL
+1378 PGAMIGLAELAVFVV
-1393 EFGVILTL
+1393 EFGAILTA
-1401 LGALQQVTG
+1401 LGALQELTG
-1410 AAGYINSAGDLLQS
+1410 AASFINSAGDLLQS
-1424 IGTAIGQFLGGIVGG
+1424 IGTAIGQFIGGIVGG
-1439 FAEGATSTLPQVGLS
+1439 FAEGATSTLPQVGTN
-1454 LSQFAMNVTPFLIAM
+1454 LSQFAMNIIPFLAAM
-1469 KMVDQATIDG
+1469 QMVDQSTIDG
-1479 VTNLALAIAA
+1479 VKNLALAIAA
-1489 LAGANFADAVTT
+1489 LSGANFVDAVTT

-1513 AKLIP
+1513 AKLVP
-1518 FGQAMVQFSSIVSGI
+1518 FGQAMVQFSSVVSGI

-1547 LAALASSLP
+1547 LAALATSLP

-1568 SVDMGTFATQM
+1568 TVDMGTFATQI
-1579 VAFGMAL
+1579 VAFGLAL
-1586 RMYATAVAGVDFG
+1586 RMYAATVAGVDFG

-1629 GESTDMDK
+1629 GESTDMDA

-1646 LALKLYAAAVAGL
+1646 LALKLYADAVSDL

-1701 ETLAQ
+1701 DTLTQ
-1706 FGDALNEFSESV
+1706 FGDALNDFSESV
-1718 AGVDTTQ
+1718 AEVDTTQ

-1740 SDSAALDMTG
+1740 ADSAELDMTG

-1756 MGELSDAYVDFYND
+1756 IGELSDAYVDFYTD

-1778 ITSHINALTQI
+1778 ITTHINTLKQI

-1794 GLTGLDLSGANSFV
+1794 GLTGLDLSGANSFI

-1835 QSLMTSLAGG
+1835 KSLMTSLAGG
-1845 LRLGLGECTTAAKE
+1845 LRLGLGECTAAAKE
-1859 VIQGVCDELGNP
+1859 VMQGVCDELGNP

-1894 IVTATGAVE
+1894 IVTATGAVD

-1937 SAYKAKIEAAAMANA
+1937 SAYKAKIEAAAMADA
-1952 AASAAKAAL
+1952 AANAAKAAL
-1961 DEHSPSKVMMRIGE
+1961 DEHSPSRVMMRIGE
-1975 YAGEGFVNGLTA
+1975 YAGEGFVNGLSA
-1987 YSDYSYNA
+1987 YTDYSYNA
-1995 GTTLAESVVEGISTL
+1995 GMTLAESVVEGVSTL

-2015 SFTDLDT
+2015 SFTDLDA
-2022 VYTEFTELTEK
+2022 VYAEFTELAEK

-2060 SVKDSLKGV
+2060 SVMDSLEGI

-2089 LSGGFIAE
+2089 LSEGFIAE

-2120 GELSDVFDDID
+2120 GKLSDVFDDID
-2131 ISEKIEDIVDTISEG
+2131 ISEKIEDIVDTVSEG

-2172 DAFVAEFMNSSG
+2172 DAFVAELMNSSG
-2184 EYANTAA
+2184 EYADTAA
-2191 GLIKLNADQINQIA
+2191 GLIKLNANQINQIA
-2205 AMYDKNQSLDHMQ
+2205 AMYDKNQSLDRMQ

-2228 TDITDKKRDLNAL
+2228 TDITDKKRDFNAL
-2241 NSVLKRTGVTLNK
+2241 NSVIKRTGVTLDK

-2287 TFMEN
+2287 VFMEN

-2306 DNNGLAEA
+2306 DNDGLAEA
-2314 FEKSGMSVEEF
+2314 FEKSGLSVEEF
-2325 VEQIVEAGDDIS
+2325 VEHVVEAGDDIS

-2342 IEDFAETVADG
+2342 IEDFAETVSDG

-2398 EMVDAF
+2398 EMVNAF

-2447 VGTSIVGSMYNTMND
+2447 VGTDIAGSMYITMQD
-2462 VGENVTKGMTKG
+2462 VGTSITEGAAKG
-2474 IKTGDSDVTNAAYDM
+2474 IDEGTTGVTNSTYTM
-2489 CQTTVDAIKTY
+2489 CNDTVTAIKEY
-2500 FKVNG
+2500 FRING
-2505 DSGLSEVAYSIGKQV
+2505 DAGLSEVARSVGRQV
-2520 IEGLTTGLTQSAT
+2520 VAGLTTGLTESAS
-2533 GLTDAMKL
+2533 GLTEAMTL
-2541 VDEAVTYLKSLTD
+2541 VDEAIAYLKSLTD
-2554 QGIDLQVRVTPVL
+2554 QGIDLEVRVTPVL

-2584 SQVSSDIM
+2584 SQVSSDVM
-2592 DTVNSIS
+2592 DTINSIS
-2599 SSMSQNGIKNEASEL
+2599 DSMSQNGGKNDSSAL
-2614 TDAVKMLTDKVDS
+2614 TDAVKTLTDKVDS

-2650 AIYRQTKN
+2650 TIYRQTKN

>member
-138 NSALDQLNDYAD
+138 NSALDELNTYAD

-175 SVSAI
+175 SVAAI
-180 KGIANLAAVSGSSSQ
+180 KGIANLAAVSGSSST

-225 MGGKVFQDALIRT
+225 MGGKVFQDALVRT

-275 KQISGAYTEAE
+275 KQISGAYTEAD
-286 LVSQGYTQEQAAEIV
+286 LISQGYTKEQAAEIV

-313 VRTFTQ
+313 VRTFSQ

-337 ILIGDFDEATEFWSG
+337 ILIGDFNEATEFWSG
-352 ISSVINDAVGRSAD
+352 ISRVINDAVGQSAN
-366 ARNQMLQQWVDMGG
+366 ARNEMLQNWVDMGG

-385 DGLVAALD
+385 DGLTAALE
-393 GLNNIVTPIKEAF
+393 GLNNILTPIKEAF
-406 SEIFPPVTAQTLL
+406 SEIFPPITAQTLL
-419 DISTGFENL
+419 DISTQFENL
-428 MVKFRDF
+428 MVRFRNF
-435 SAGAAPVVKDVFTA
+435 SSEAAPVVKDVFTA
-449 IFSVLKSIG
+449 IFSTLKAIG
-458 SIIGSVASGI
+458 SVIGSVASGI

-476 SSGGDIGRIISQL
+476 ASGGDIGSIVSRL
-489 AGFVTGA
+489 ANFVTGA

-519 VLNAI
+519 VLGAI
-524 TSLLTGGVDK
+524 TELLNGGVSK

-542 GDILSGAAGII
+542 GDILSGAAGVITE
-553 VDAVHNISSG
+553 AVRNIATG

-578 VFNSGMLATLITSV
+578 VFNSGMLATLIASV
-592 KGWFDSLTGG
+592 KGWFDTLTGG
-602 VEESTGGL
+602 VEDSTGGL
-610 IDSIKDMVGG
+610 IDSIKDMVSGI
-620 VSENVTGV
+620 SDNVTGV

-651 AVAVV
+651 AVAVAV
-656 ALVAAITVLASID
+656 LVASITILASID
-669 PDRLTDALGA
+669 PDRLTDSLGA
-679 LTVLFT
+679 ITVLFV
-685 ELIGAMTLFTKLNT
+685 ELIGAMTAFTKLNT
-699 NMEQLTGVATMIAM
+699 NLEQLTGIGTMIAM
-713 AVAIAVLA
+713 AASIAILA
-721 GVMKSLSDL
+721 SAMKSLSELD
-730 NADQIENG
+730 AEAIERG
-738 MVAIAGLATVMV
+738 MVGIAGLATVMV
-750 AVSKALSDGGNIS
+750 AVTKALSSGG
-763 EGAVQLILMAAAIKV
+763 
-778 LASAVIDMAA
+778 D
-788 LDWESIAKGLVSVG
+788 IAKGAIQL
-802 VLMGEVSIFSNN
+802 
-814 VKAEGIGKVSVAMVL
+814 VL
-829 MAAAMKI
+829 MAAALKI
-836 LASAVYDF
+836 MASAAIDMSKLDWESL
-844 GTMDI
+844 GK
-849 GTIVT
+849 
-854 GLSTIGA
+854 GLLGVGALMTELAAFSRAVKSEGLAKVAISMVLIGA
-861 SMAIF
+861 SMEILQDVIAKFGNMKLENILTGLGTMGAALAEF
-866 AVLIDKLPEAKEVV
+866 AVFTHLLPKGSEIV
-880 KSAAAIVIMS
+880 KTAAGIMVMS
-890 LAFKMLLPVFQ
+890 LAFSALEPVMASFAGLGLEGIMTSVVGVGGALGALTLFMRPLLGL
-901 DLGNIGPLGVATS
+901 DLGKLGT
-914 LLGIAG
+914 
-920 SLKILTEF
+920 
-928 MEPLL
+928 M
-933 KLNWD
+933 
-938 KLTGLAWVLPS
+938 AWVLPS
-949 LTGALK
+949 LVGVLNTVADAMQKLGTM
-955 QVSEAVQM
+955 SVQG
-963 LSSVSVVDIGV
+963 VVGSLVTMGV
-974 SLIAFSKIFDEL
+974 AMKLL
-986 QEMITKLDKM
+986 MVMIKELDKIE
-996 DIGDMAAVAIAMP
+996 IGDMAAVAVALPLITDSLNRVADAMLKLSGMDLQGAASAVIAV
-1009 IITGALYTVASAIQ
+1009 TGAM
-1023 LLSGIGFEGSLSS
+1023 
-1036 IIAIGGAMRA
+1036 GALF
-1046 ISIGI
+1046 IGI
-1051 DAVSGQASAAGA
+1051 KAVEGKTSSVAA
-1063 LLVVSVALVAFA
+1063 LMLVSVALVALA
-1075 GAIVLISNSGII
+1075 SAIVLISNSGIV
-1087 GVVTSFIALAGAMTI
+1087 GVATSFVALAGAMTI
-1102 VGLATKILKP
+1102 IGVATKILRP
-1112 LIPSMFSLAGSIATF
+1112 LIPSMFSLAGSLAAF
-1127 GGSLIVLG
+1127 GGSLVVLG
-1135 VGTAAVGIGLGAL
+1135 IGTAAVGVGLAAL

-1171 IILAGAFTVIGVAA
+1171 LILAGAFTVIGVAA

-1199 LSLLSFSVS
+1199 ATLLSFSIS
-1208 AAAVSVSIAVLV
+1208 AAAVSISIAVLV

-1233 AATIVTTL
+1233 AATIVSTL
-1241 RELIIGISE
+1241 RELILGISE
-1250 MIPELIGN
+1250 MIPELITN
-1258 MMESFKAIVLGMLD
+1258 LMDSFKTLLLGLLD

-1277 APQLADGIFQILS
+1277 APEIADSLFQILS

-1324 LFPAVTGLI
+1324 LVPAVTGLI
-1333 GDLIKMIMDALGQ
+1333 GDLIQMIMDALGQ

-1356 AVGIFTGMIGLVVL
+1356 AVGIFASMIGLVVL
-1370 LNFIKGMI
+1370 LNYIKGMI
-1378 PGAMVGLAQLAAFVL
+1378 PGAMIGLAELAVFVV
-1393 EFGVILTL
+1393 EFGAILTA
-1401 LGALQQVTG
+1401 LGALQELTG
-1410 AAGYINSAGDLLQS
+1410 AASFINSAGDLLQS
-1424 IGTAIGQFLGGIVGG
+1424 IGTAIGQFIGGIVGG
-1439 FAEGATSTLPQVGLS
+1439 FAEGATSTLPQVGTN
-1454 LSQFAMNVTPFLIAM
+1454 LSQFAMNIIPFLAAM
-1469 KMVDQATIDG
+1469 QMVDQATIDG
-1479 VTNLALAIAA
+1479 VKNLALAITA
-1489 LAGANFADAVTT
+1489 LSGANFVDAVTT

-1518 FGQAMVQFSSIVSGI
+1518 FGQAMVEFSSVVSGI

-1547 LAALASSLP
+1547 LAALATSLP

-1568 SVDMGTFATQM
+1568 TVDMGTFATQI

-1586 RMYATAVAGVDFG
+1586 RMYAMTVAGVDFG

-1629 GESTDMDK
+1629 GESTDMDE

-1646 LALKLYAAAVAGL
+1646 LALKLYADAVSDL

-1671 QALSDLANA
+1671 QALSDLAIA

-1701 ETLAQ
+1701 DTLTQ
-1706 FGDALNEFSESV
+1706 FGDALNDFSESV
-1718 AGVDTTQ
+1718 ADVDTTQ

-1740 SDSAALDMTG
+1740 ADSAELDMTG

-1756 MGELSDAYVDFYND
+1756 MGELSDAYVDFYTD

-1778 ITSHINALTQI
+1778 ITSHITALTQI

-1794 GLTGLDLSGANSFV
+1794 GLTDLDLSGANSFV

-1845 LRLGLGECTTAAKE
+1845 LRLGLGECTAAAKE
-1859 VIQGVCDELGNP
+1859 VMQGVCDELGNP

-1952 AASAAKAAL
+1952 AANAAKAAL

-1975 YAGEGFVNGLTA
+1975 YAGEGFINGIASYIEKSASVGASMAQAALNATA
-1987 YSDYSYNA
+1987 QA
-1995 GTTLAESVVEGISTL
+1995 AEMFGTFG
-2010 KGVYD
+2010 
-2015 SFTDLDT
+2015 DLDVQIAGLRELSEALDT
-2022 VYTEFTELTEK
+2022 SKKDEEEANAEIEESTEN
-2033 LVETEE
+2033 
-2039 DQQKETEETTEKTSK
+2039 TSK
-2054 LSDALN
+2054 LSTALSSVADSLQEVTDRRNDLSALN
-2060 SVKDSLKGV
+2060 KLLQDTSL
-2069 IDRKKDINAL
+2069 
-2079 TTIIEKAGDR
+2079 T
-2089 LSGGFIAE
+2089 LSDDFIAE
-2097 LFSSEGAYAGA
+2097 LMSADGQYAGA
-2108 LSEMVNLTEEQL
+2108 IGEMVNLTKDQIQ
-2120 GELSDVFDDID
+2120 ELNDVFEMQQSTEDMSTMFETV
-2131 ISEKIEDIVDTISEG
+2131 SESITNLNKQRKNLKAMSKLINRTGVSFSKG
-2146 IKELSDRTAN
+2146 FIKEVMS
-2156 INAINELITK
+2156 
-2166 PGLNLS
+2166 
-2172 DAFVAEFMNSSG
+2172 SSG
-2184 EYANTAA
+2184 QYADVLSSMADLTDDQLQMIADSFDESELLNNFQAMIDVLA
-2191 GLIKLNADQINQIA
+2191 ESDGL
-2205 AMYDKNQSLDHMQ
+2205 
-2218 SAVDALAESM
+2218 VDALE
-2228 TDITDKKRDLNAL
+2228 
-2241 NSVLKRTGVTLNK
+2241 
-2254 RFTEELMDASG
+2254 ASG
-2265 QFADALA
+2265 
-2272 GISEM
+2272 
-2277 SDEMLQKLND
+2277 
-2287 TFMEN
+2287 
-2292 ELFDQVQEFISILS
+2292 V
-2306 DNNGLAEA
+2306 
-2314 FEKSGMSVEEF
+2314 SVEEF
-2325 VEQIVEAGDDIS
+2325 VEQVTEAGDDIS

-2418 IMQEMAGMSSGAIM
+2418 IMQEMAGMGSGAIM

-2462 VGENVTKGMTKG
+2462 VGENVTKGMTTG

-2489 CQTTVDAIKTY
+2489 CRTTVDAIKTY

-2533 GLTDAMKL
+2533 GLTEAMEL
-2541 VDEAVTYLKSLTD
+2541 VDEAVAYLKSLTD

-2599 SSMSQNGIKNEASEL
+2599 SSMSQNGVKNEATEL

-2650 AIYRQTKN
+2650 TIYRQTKN

>member
-1 MSKEVDERIVSMEFD
+1 MSREIEERVVSMQFD
-16 NKNFEANVRE
+16 NANFERNVKS
-26 SMSTIEKLK
+26 SMSTLEKLR
-35 SALKF
+35 SALNF
-40 KGAEKGLQAV
+40 KGASKGIEAI
-50 EKASNKV
+50 EKASSKI
-57 NFSGL
+57 NFNGL
-62 NSAVDQ
+62 NSAIDNV
-68 IGVRFSAMQVVAT
+68 GVRFSSLQVIGT

-90 AVNAGKQL
+90 AVNAGRTIL
-98 VNSLTVQP
+98 NSLTLQP

-111 QEYET
+111 AEYET

-130 QNTSLEQV
+130 QNTNLDQV

-175 SVSAI
+175 SVAAI

-275 KQISGAYTEAE
+275 KQISGAYSEAD
-286 LVSQGYTQEQAAEIV
+286 LISQGYTKEQAAEIA
-301 ALADDATNAATK
+301 ALADDATKAATK
-313 VRTFTQ
+313 VRTFSQ

-352 ISSVINDAVGRSAD
+352 ISSVINEAVGRSSD
-366 ARNQMLQQWVDMGG
+366 ARNQMLQHWVDMGG

-393 GLNNIVTPIKEAF
+393 GLNNIITPIKEAF

-449 IFSVLKSIG
+449 IFSVIKAIG

-476 SSGGDIGRIISQL
+476 SSGGDIGSIISKL

-507 GVLTVLGNAFGN
+507 GVLTTLGNAFGN
-519 VLNAI
+519 VISII
-524 TSLLTGGVDK
+524 TDLVTGAGSK
-534 LGSMFSGV
+534 LGSMFSGM
-542 GDILSGAAGII
+542 GDIFGGVANIVVTAAS
-553 VDAVHNISSG
+553 NISSG
-563 IGDIL
+563 LGEIL
-568 GTADFGSIID
+568 GTADFGSLID
-578 VFNSGMLATLITSV
+578 VVNSGMLATLVASV

-610 IDSIKDMVGG
+610 IDSLKEMVSGI
-620 VSENVTGV
+620 SDTASSV

-656 ALVAAITVLASID
+656 ALVAAIAVLASID

-679 LTVLFT
+679 ITVLFA
-685 ELIGAMTLFTKLNT
+685 ELIGSMTLFTKLNT
-699 NMEQLTGVATMIAM
+699 SMDQLSGVATMIAM
-713 AVAIAVLA
+713 AAAIAILA
-721 GVMKSLSDL
+721 GAMKSISDL
-730 NADQIENG
+730 NMDQIAQG
-738 MVAIAGLATVMV
+738 TVGIAALATIMVALTR
-750 AVSKALSDGGNIS
+750 ALNKGGNIS
-763 EGAVQLILMAAAIKV
+763 KGAVQLVIMAAAIKL
-778 LASAVIDMAA
+778 LASVVTDLSG
-788 LDWESIAKGLVSVG
+788 LDWEGLGKGLLGVG
-802 VLMGEVSIFSNN
+802 ALMAEVAAFTRL
-814 VKAEGIGKVSVAMVL
+814 VETDGVFKT
-829 MAAAMKI
+829 AAAMVVMGAALEI
-836 LASAVYDF
+836 MVDVIHDF
-844 GTMDI
+844 GAMPLEQ
-849 GTIVT
+849 IVT
-854 GLSTIGA
+854 GLITVAAAMAEFAGLMRIFPKGITI
-861 SMAIF
+861 I
-866 AVLIDKLPEAKEVV
+866 
-880 KSAAAIVIMS
+880 KSAAGIFILALALEALVPAMQGFAGLGMEGAIIGIAAIAGVLGALSGLMAIMSKMDVFRLGAAAGAIDQMSNVFTNLSNAVNTMSQISVGGIVQSLVALTTGVGLMIGIMVIMS
-890 LAFKMLLPVFQ
+890 KLDVGDVASITITMPILAASLGMLA
-901 DLGNIGPLGVATS
+901 DAINKIGNMSIENAAAAT
-914 LLGIAG
+914 IALVG
-920 SLKILTEF
+920 
-928 MEPLL
+928 
-933 KLNWD
+933 
-938 KLTGLAWVLPS
+938 AV
-949 LTGALK
+949 GALALGM
-955 QVSEAVQM
+955 QAVK
-963 LSSVSVVDIGV
+963 G
-974 SLIAFSKIFDEL
+974 K
-986 QEMITKLDKM
+986 
-996 DIGDMAAVAIAMP
+996 
-1009 IITGALYTVASAIQ
+1009 
-1023 LLSGIGFEGSLSS
+1023 LSS
-1036 IIAIGGAMRA
+1036 I
-1046 ISIGI
+1046 
-1051 DAVSGQASAAGA
+1051 AS
-1063 LLVVSVALVAFA
+1063 LMLVSVALVALA
-1075 GAIVLISNSGII
+1075 GAIVLISNTGMI
-1087 GVVTSFIALAGAMTI
+1087 GVATSFIALAGAMTI
-1102 VGLATKILKP
+1102 VGVATKILKP

-1127 GGSLIVLG
+1127 GASLVVLA
-1135 VGTAAVGIGLGAL
+1135 VGTASVGVGLGL
-1148 MTSLAAGIA
+1148 MFTSLAAGIVALA
-1157 ALVLIDPMKAGQGL
+1157 AIDIVKAGTGL
-1171 IILAGAFTVIGVAA
+1171 AILAGAFVTIGVAA
-1185 KLLKPMIGSILQLS
+1185 KLLKPLTPSILSLS
-1199 LSLLSFSVS
+1199 ASLLSFSIS
-1208 AAAVSVSIAVLV
+1208 AAAVSISIAVLV
-1220 AALTALGSIGSEG
+1220 SALTALGSIGKEG
-1233 AATIVTTL
+1233 AETIVTTL
-1241 RELIIGISE
+1241 RELILGISG

-1258 MMESFKAIVLGMLD
+1258 LMESFKAIVLGLLD

-1333 GDLIKMIMDALGQ
+1333 GDLIKMIMEALGQ
-1346 WQETGNSIEM
+1346 WQSTGNSIEM
-1356 AVGIFTGMIGLVVL
+1356 AVGIFAGMIGLVVL

-1378 PGAMVGLAQLAAFVL
+1378 PGAMIGLLGLAAFVV
-1393 EFGVILTL
+1393 EFGAILTA
-1401 LGALQQVTG
+1401 LGALQQLTG
-1410 AAGYINSAGDLLQS
+1410 AASFINSAGDLLQS
-1424 IGTAIGQFLGGIVGG
+1424 IGTAIGQFIGGLVGG
-1439 FAEGATSTLPQVGLS
+1439 FAEGATSTLPQVGTN
-1454 LSQFAMNVTPFLIAM
+1454 LSQFAMNIMPFLIAM
-1469 KMVDQATIDG
+1469 QMVDQKTIDG

-1489 LAGANFADAVTT
+1489 LAGANFVDAVTT

-1518 FGQAMVQFSSIVSGI
+1518 FGEAMVQFSNVVSGI

-1568 SVDMGTFATQM
+1568 TVDMGTFATQM

-1586 RMYATAVAGVDFG
+1586 RMYATAVSGVDFG

-1609 ALSDLASTLPKDGGL
+1609 ALSDLASTLPKEGGL

-1629 GESTDMDK
+1629 GETTDMDK
-1637 FGAQIVAFG
+1637 FGAQMVAFG
-1646 LALKLYAAAVAGL
+1646 LALKLYAMQVAGL
-1659 DTESIQ
+1659 DVESIQ

-1706 FGDALNEFSESV
+1706 FGDALNEFSESI

-1740 SDSAALDMTG
+1740 ADSAALDMTG

-1756 MGELSDAYVDFYND
+1756 MGELSDAYVDFYGD

-1778 ITSHINALTQI
+1778 ITSHINALKQI

-1794 GLTGLDLSGANSFV
+1794 GLTGLDFSGANSFV

-1845 LRLGLGECTTAAKE
+1845 LRLGLGECTAAAKE
-1859 VIQGVCDELGNP
+1859 VVQGVCDELGNP

-1903 QLMSSAIQGLQGH
+1903 HLMSSAIQGLQGH

-1975 YAGEGFVNGLTA
+1975 YAGEGFVIGVNSKVGDAEKAGYSISDGLIYATRIAAGVANETA
-1987 YSDYSYNA
+1987 D
-1995 GTTLAESVVEGISTL
+1995 GIESIIDEMTKLSEA
-2010 KGVYD
+2010 
-2015 SFTDLDT
+2015 LDT
-2022 VYTEFTELTEK
+2022 STK
-2033 LVETEE
+2033 
-2039 DQQKETEETTEKTSK
+2039 KESESADEATKNTSK
-2054 LSDALN
+2054 LSEALSAAAQSAQDLVGRRADLDAI
-2060 SVKDSLKGV
+2060 SEVM
-2069 IDRKKDINAL
+2069 A
-2079 TTIIEKAGDR
+2079 KAGDKISNEF
-2089 LSGGFIAE
+2089 LAE
-2097 LFSSEGAYAGA
+2097 LISSSGQYAGA
-2108 LSEMVNLTEEQL
+2108 IDEIIKLTDEQL
-2120 GELSDVFDDID
+2120 YKINEMYEKSTAIQQASDFADTVSASLLELNKSKKNLNSMSRLFSRMGVKFNKSF
-2131 ISEKIEDIVDTISEG
+2131 ISEIV
-2146 IKELSDRTAN
+2146 
-2156 INAINELITK
+2156 
-2166 PGLNLS
+2166 
-2172 DAFVAEFMNSSG
+2172 SG
-2184 EYANTAA
+2184 SGDY
-2191 GLIKLNADQINQIA
+2191 
-2205 AMYDKNQSLDHMQ
+2205 
-2218 SAVDALAESM
+2218 AES
-2228 TDITDKKRDLNAL
+2228 
-2241 NSVLKRTGVTLNK
+2241 
-2254 RFTEELMDASG
+2254 
-2265 QFADALA
+2265 
-2272 GISEM
+2272 
-2277 SDEMLQKLND
+2277 LQ
-2287 TFMEN
+2287 FMEN
-2292 ELFDQVQEFISILS
+2292 LTDEELQRISDMFEESALIEKIQEVASALIDDDSLS
-2306 DNNGLAEA
+2306 LA
-2314 FEKSGMSVEEF
+2314 FEATGKTVEEF
-2325 VEQIVEAGDDIS
+2325 AKTLQDLGLDVNDVLSDIT
-2337 DVASQ
+2337 
-2342 IEDFAETVADG
+2342 EFADKVSDG
-2353 FSKLSI
+2353 FSKMDI
-2359 NDQTGI
+2359 KDQTGI
-2365 TEFVDNLRNNMVV
+2365 SEFTDNLENNIIIAREWANNV
-2378 AQDWGRNIETVFDK
+2378 ESVFGK
-2392 VSGYPS
+2392 LGAYPS
-2398 EMVDAF
+2398 EWTEAF
-2404 KQAVLEGGIDQYGR
+2404 KKEILEGGIDKYGR
-2418 IMQEMAGMSSGAIM
+2418 IISEMSTMNASAIMDVIKMWNTANVYGTQLGAQVSESLSGAVSQTKFSMSSYGQSMTEGVADGIE
-2432 QIISLWNQAKVVGSE
+2432 NGTSE
-2447 VGTSIVGSMYNTMND
+2447 VSDSITL
-2462 VGENVTKGMTKG
+2462 
-2474 IKTGDSDVTNAAYDM
+2474 M
-2489 CQTTVDAIKTY
+2489 CQTIETTTKDY
-2500 FKVNG
+2500 FGIHSPSTLMFK
-2505 DSGLSEVAYSIGKQV
+2505 IGEYMV
-2520 IEGLTTGLTQSAT
+2520 EGLTNGITSAAT
-2533 GLTDAMKL
+2533 GLNSAFSL
-2541 VDEAVTYLKSLTD
+2541 VDRAIDYLQTLGSE
-2554 QGIDLQVRVTPVL
+2554 GIEIRVKVTPVI
-2567 DMTDFN
+2567 DVADFN
-2573 NKLAAL
+2573 AKMEQLQSQYGSAPSDETLNTVANLNASIGQNGVN
-2579 KSSAV
+2579 SSAAKL
-2584 SQVSSDIM
+2584 S
-2592 DTVNSIS
+2592 
-2599 SSMSQNGIKNEASEL
+2599 
-2614 TDAVKMLTDKVDS
+2614 DAVKTLSNKIDS
-2627 INPDNFGVTYQQ
+2627 INPNNFGVTYQQ

-2650 AIYRQTKN
+2650 TIYRQTKN
-2658 QISMAKTKSPNSF
+2658 QISLARNKNGKSFSQ
-2671 KK
+2671 

>member
-68 IGVRFSAMQVVAT
+68 IGVRFSAMQVMAT

-130 QNTSLEQV
+130 QNTSLDQV

-169 GVGLDQ
+169 GVGLEQ

-275 KQISGAYTEAE
+275 KQISGAYTEAD
-286 LVSQGYTQEQAAEIV
+286 LISQGYTKEQAAEIA
-301 ALADDATNAATK
+301 ALADDATKAATK
-313 VRTFTQ
+313 VRTFSQ

-352 ISSVINDAVGRSAD
+352 ISSVINDAVGQSAD

-393 GLNNIVTPIKEAF
+393 GLNNIITPIKEAF

-449 IFSVLKSIG
+449 IFSVIKA
-458 SIIGSVASGI
+458 IGSVIGSVTTGI
-468 GEFFGVIS
+468 GEFFGVITG
-476 SSGGDIGRIISQL
+476 SGGDIGSIISQL

-507 GVLTVLGNAFGN
+507 GVLTTLGNAFGN
-519 VLNAI
+519 VISII
-524 TSLLTGGVDK
+524 TDLVTGAGSK
-534 LGSMFSGV
+534 LGSMFSGM
-542 GDILSGAAGII
+542 GDIFGGVANIVVTAAS
-553 VDAVHNISSG
+553 NISSG
-563 IGDIL
+563 LGEIL
-568 GTADFGSIID
+568 STADLGSIID
-578 VFNSGMLATLITSV
+578 VFNSGMLATLIASV

-610 IDSIKDMVGG
+610 LDSIKDMVSGI
-620 VSENVTGV
+620 SDNVTGV

-656 ALVAAITVLASID
+656 ALVAAIAVLASID

-679 LTVLFT
+679 ITVLFA
-685 ELIGAMTLFTKLNT
+685 ELIGSMTLFTKLNT

-713 AVAIAVLA
+713 AAAIAILA
-721 GVMKSLSDL
+721 GAMKSLAELDM
-730 NADQIENG
+730 DGITRG
-738 MVAIAGLATVMV
+738 MVGIAGLATIMT
-750 AVSKALSDGGNIS
+750 AVTKALSKGGDIS
-763 EGAVQLILMAAAIKV
+763 KGAVQLILMAAAIKV
-778 LASAVIDMAA
+778 LASVAIDLSV
-788 LDWESIAKGLVSVG
+788 LDWEGLAKGLVGVG
-802 VLMGEVSIFSNN
+802 VLMAEMAGFSQL
-814 VKAEGIGKVSVAMVL
+814 VKADGIIKATAAMVI
-829 MAAAMKI
+829 MAAGLEI
-836 LASAVYDF
+836 LADVVQKFGSMSIETIAQGLITVAAAVAEF
-844 GTMDI
+844 AGLMRIFPKGT
-849 GTIVT
+849 TI
-854 GLSTIGA
+854 I
-861 SMAIF
+861 
-866 AVLIDKLPEAKEVV
+866 
-880 KSAAAIVIMS
+880 KSAAGIFILALALESLVPAMQGFAGLGIEGAAIAVGSIAGVMGTMSALMTIMSKMDVFKLGAAAGAIDQMSNVFNNLSNAINTMSQISVGGIVQSLAALTTGVGLMIGIMVIMS
-890 LAFKMLLPVFQ
+890 KLDVGDVASITITMPVLAASLGMLA
-901 DLGNIGPLGVATS
+901 DAINKIGNMNIENAAAST
-914 LLGIAG
+914 IALVG
-920 SLKILTEF
+920 
-928 MEPLL
+928 
-933 KLNWD
+933 
-938 KLTGLAWVLPS
+938 AV
-949 LTGALK
+949 GALAIGM
-955 QVSEAVQM
+955 QAVKGK
-963 LSSVSVVDIGV
+963 LSSVA
-974 SLIAFSKIFDEL
+974 SLML
-986 QEMITKLDKM
+986 
-996 DIGDMAAVAIAMP
+996 
-1009 IITGALYTVASAIQ
+1009 
-1023 LLSGIGFEGSLSS
+1023 
-1036 IIAIGGAMRA
+1036 
-1046 ISIGI
+1046 
-1051 DAVSGQASAAGA
+1051 
-1063 LLVVSVALVAFA
+1063 VSVALVALA
-1075 GAIVLISNSGII
+1075 GAIVLISNTGII
-1087 GVVTSFIALAGAMTI
+1087 GVATSFIALAGAMTI

-1127 GGSLIVLG
+1127 GGSLVILG

-1157 ALVLIDPMKAGQGL
+1157 ALVLIDPAKAGAGIL
-1171 IILAGAFTVIGVAA
+1171 VLAGALTVIGVAA
-1185 KLLKPMIGSILQLS
+1185 KLLKPMIGSILSLS
-1199 LSLLSFSVS
+1199 VSLLSFAVS

-1220 AALTALGSIGSEG
+1220 SALTALGSIGQEG
-1233 AATIVTTL
+1233 AKTVVTTL
-1241 RELIIGISE
+1241 KELIIGITG
-1250 MIPELIGN
+1250 MIPELITN
-1258 MMESFKAIVLGMLD
+1258 LMESFKTIVLGLLD

-1290 QTIQSSLEYMPE
+1290 QTIQSSLEYMPQ

-1333 GDLIKMIMDALGQ
+1333 GDLIKMIMEALGQ
-1346 WQETGNSIEM
+1346 WQDTGNSIEV

-1378 PGAMVGLAQLAAFVL
+1378 PGAMVGLLGLAAFVV
-1393 EFGVILTL
+1393 EFGAVLTA
-1401 LGALQQVTG
+1401 LGALQQLTG
-1410 AAGYINSAGDLLQS
+1410 AASFINSAGDLLQS
-1424 IGTAIGQFLGGIVGG
+1424 IGTAIGQFIGGLVGG
-1439 FAEGATSTLPQVGLS
+1439 FAEGATSTLPQVGTN
-1454 LSQFAMNVTPFLIAM
+1454 LSQFAMNIMPFLIAM
-1469 KMVDQATIDG
+1469 QMVDQKTIDG

-1489 LAGANFADAVTT
+1489 LAGANFVDAVTT

-1547 LAALASSLP
+1547 LAALATSLP

-1586 RMYATAVAGVDFG
+1586 RMYATAVSGVDFG

-1609 ALSDLASTLPKDGGL
+1609 ALSDLASTLPKEGGL

-1629 GESTDMDK
+1629 GETTDMDQ

-1701 ETLAQ
+1701 ETLTQ
-1706 FGDALNEFSESV
+1706 FGNALNDFSESV
-1718 AGVDTTQ
+1718 AVVDTTQ

-1740 SDSAALDMTG
+1740 ADSAALDMTG

-1778 ITSHINALTQI
+1778 ITSHINALNQI

-1845 LRLGLGECTTAAKE
+1845 LRLGLGECTAAATE
-1859 VIQGVCDELGNP
+1859 VLQGVCNELGNP
-1871 TSVDIPGA
+1871 TTVDIPGA

-1894 IVTATGAVE
+1894 IVTATGAVN

-1916 YNDFYQ
+1916 YNDFFQ
-1922 AGVNLAEGFASGIST
+1922 AGVNLAEGFASGIGT

-1952 AASAAKAAL
+1952 AANAAKAAL
-1961 DEHSPSKVMMRIGE
+1961 DEHSPSKVMEKIGDF
-1975 YAGEGFVNGLTA
+1975 AGQGFINGLVT
-1987 YSDYSYNA
+1987 YEDPSYDAGLTIANA
-1995 GTTLAESVVEGISTL
+1995 AVNGISTL
-2010 KGVYD
+2010 TGIYD
-2015 SFTDLDT
+2015 SFGDLEAT
-2022 VYTEFTELTEK
+2022 FKEITALSEK
-2033 LVETEE
+2033 LNTAKKEDKKTTKEETEN
-2039 DQQKETEETTEKTSK
+2039 TSK
-2054 LSDALN
+2054 LSDALKN
-2060 SVKDSLKGV
+2060 TADNLQSL
-2069 IDRKKDINAL
+2069 IDRKNDLKAL
-2079 TTIIEKAGDR
+2079 DKILTDTGAT
-2089 LSGGFIAE
+2089 LSEGFIAE
-2097 LFSSEGAYAGA
+2097 LLSSEGQYAGA
-2108 LSEMVNLTEEQL
+2108 LTEMVDLTDEQMQK
-2120 GELSDVFDDID
+2120 LSDIFDQADFA
-2131 ISEKIEDIVDTISEG
+2131 EKMEDVTNTISDG
-2146 IKELSDRTAN
+2146 IAEMSDRVAN
-2156 INAINELITK
+2156 INAVQKILSNTDFDF
-2166 PGLNLS
+2166 S
-2172 DAFVAEFMNSSG
+2172 DAFISELLSSSG
-2184 EYANTAA
+2184 EYADTAA
-2191 GLIKLNADQINQIA
+2191 AIAELSAEQINEIA
-2205 AMYDKNQSLDHMQ
+2205 KLYDRNQTIDKMQ
-2218 SAVDALAESM
+2218 TAVDTLADTM
-2228 TDITDKKRDLNAL
+2228 TDLSSKKSELRAVDKVFKRL
-2241 NSVLKRTGVTLNK
+2241 GVTLDK
-2254 RFTEELMDASG
+2254 RFKEELMDTSG
-2265 QFADALA
+2265 AFAGAVE
-2272 GISEM
+2272 GISEL

-2306 DNNGLAEA
+2306 EDAGLAAA
-2314 FEKSGMSVEEF
+2314 FESSGESVEDF
-2325 VEQIVEAGDDIS
+2325 VTKIVNAGEDVS
-2337 DVASQ
+2337 DVAGKIQ
-2342 IEDFAETVADG
+2342 DFADTVSDG
-2353 FSKLSI
+2353 FSKMDIS
-2359 NDQTGI
+2359 DQTGLA
-2365 TEFVDNLRNNMVV
+2365 EFTDNLNNNLIM
-2378 AQDWGRNIETVFDK
+2378 ADEWADNIETVFSKIGNYPFADK
-2392 VSGYPS
+2392 FR
-2398 EMVDAF
+2398 EEI
-2404 KQAVLEGGIDQYGR
+2404 LEGGFDKYGKIISELATSSID
-2418 IMQEMAGMSSGAIM
+2418 
-2432 QIISLWNQAKVVGSE
+2432 QIISFIELWNTADNYGSQLGANVLSAISPTQE
-2447 VGTSIVGSMYNTMND
+2447 QIEYAGGSIAEGFAQGITS
-2462 VGENVTKGMTKG
+2462 
-2474 IKTGDSDVTNAAYDM
+2474 KTSSATNAATLM
-2489 CQTTVDAIKTY
+2489 CQTVENGIESFFRMSSTPSKLTEELGRNLVAGFVAGLNSGSDALKESFDDIKRAVDYLMT
-2500 FKVNG
+2500 
-2505 DSGLSEVAYSIGKQV
+2505 IGEK
-2520 IEGLTTGLTQSAT
+2520 
-2533 GLTDAMKL
+2533 
-2541 VDEAVTYLKSLTD
+2541 
-2554 QGIDLQVRVTPVL
+2554 GIDIQVRVTPVI
-2567 DMTDFN
+2567 DMADFN
-2573 NKLAAL
+2573 AKLSAL
-2579 KSSAV
+2579 QSSA
-2584 SQVSSDIM
+2584 SSMVSSDILG
-2592 DTVNSIS
+2592 TVDSINDS
-2599 SSMSQNGIKNEASEL
+2599 LSQNGSGSDTKQL
-2614 TDAVKMLTDKVDS
+2614 TNAVKTLTDKVDS

-2639 NNYSPKALSTA
+2639 INNSPKALSTA
-2650 AIYRQTKN
+2650 TIYRQTKN
-2658 QISMAKTKSPNSF
+2658 QISLARSKNGKSF
-2671 KK
+2671 KQ

>member
-68 IGVRFSAMQVVAT
+68 IGVRFSAIQVVAT

-138 NSALDQLNDYAD
+138 NSALDELNTYAD

-175 SVSAI
+175 SVAAI

-225 MGGKVFQDALIRT
+225 MGGKVFQDALVRT
-238 SEIMGTGAKQAIETY
+238 SELMGTGAKQAIETY

-286 LVSQGYTQEQAAEIV
+286 LVSQGYTKEQAAEIV
-301 ALADDATNAATK
+301 ALADDATDAATK
-313 VRTFTQ
+313 VRTFSQ

-337 ILIGDFDEATEFWSG
+337 ILIGDFNEATEFWSG
-352 ISSVINDAVGRSAD
+352 ISSVINDAVGQSAN
-366 ARNQMLQQWVDMGG
+366 ARNEMLQNWVDMGG

-385 DGLVAALD
+385 DGLTAALE
-393 GLNNIVTPIKEAF
+393 GLNNILTPIKEAF
-406 SEIFPPVTAQTLL
+406 SDIFPPITAQTLL
-419 DISTGFENL
+419 DISTQFENL
-428 MVKFRDF
+428 MVRFRNF
-435 SAGAAPVVKDVFTA
+435 SSEAAPVVKDVFTA
-449 IFSVLKSIG
+449 IFSTLKAIG
-458 SIIGSVASGI
+458 SVIGSVASGI
-468 GEFFGVIS
+468 GEFFGIIS
-476 SSGGDIGRIISQL
+476 ASGGDIGSIVSRL
-489 AGFVTGA
+489 ANFVTGA

-519 VLNAI
+519 VLGAI
-524 TSLLTGGVDK
+524 TELLNGGVSK

-542 GDILSGAAGII
+542 GDILSGAAGVITE
-553 VDAVHNISSG
+553 AVRNIATG

-578 VFNSGMLATLITSV
+578 VFNSGMLATLIASV

-610 IDSIKDMVGG
+610 IDSIRDMVGG
-620 VSENVTGV
+620 ISDNVTGV

-651 AVAVV
+651 AVAVAV
-656 ALVAAITVLASID
+656 LVAAITILASID
-669 PDRLTDALGA
+669 PDRLTDSLGA
-679 LTVLFT
+679 ITVLFV
-685 ELIGAMTLFTKLNT
+685 ELIGAMTAFTKLNT
-699 NMEQLTGVATMIAM
+699 NLEQLTGIGTMIAM
-713 AVAIAVLA
+713 AASIAILA
-721 GVMKSLSDL
+721 SAMKSLSELD
-730 NADQIENG
+730 ADAIERG
-738 MVAIAGLATVMV
+738 MVGIAGLATVMV
-750 AVSKALSDGGNIS
+750 AVTKALSSGGDIS
-763 EGAVQLILMAAAIKV
+763 KGAIQL
-778 LASAVIDMAA
+778 
-788 LDWESIAKGLVSVG
+788 
-802 VLMGEVSIFSNN
+802 
-814 VKAEGIGKVSVAMVL
+814 VL
-829 MAAAMKI
+829 MAAALKI
-836 LASAVYDF
+836 MASAAIDMSTLDWESL
-844 GTMDI
+844 GK
-849 GTIVT
+849 
-854 GLSTIGA
+854 GLLGVGALMTELAAFSRAVKSEGLAKVAISMVLIGA
-861 SMAIF
+861 SMEILQDVIAKFGSMKVENILTGLGTMGAALAEF
-866 AVLIDKLPEAKEVV
+866 AVFTHLLPKGSEIV
-880 KSAAAIVIMS
+880 KTAAGIMVMS
-890 LAFKMLLPVFQ
+890 LAFSALEPVMASFAGLGLEGIITSVVGVGGALGALTLFMKPLLGL
-901 DLGNIGPLGVATS
+901 DLGKLGT
-914 LLGIAG
+914 
-920 SLKILTEF
+920 
-928 MEPLL
+928 M
-933 KLNWD
+933 
-938 KLTGLAWVLPS
+938 AWVLPS
-949 LTGALK
+949 LVGVLNTVADAMQKLGTM
-955 QVSEAVQM
+955 SVQG
-963 LSSVSVVDIGV
+963 VVGSLVTMGV
-974 SLIAFSKIFDEL
+974 AMKLL
-986 QEMITKLDKM
+986 MVMIKELDKIE
-996 DIGDMAAVAIAMP
+996 IGDMAAVAVALPLITDSLNRVADAM
-1009 IITGALYTVASAIQ
+1009 LK
-1023 LLSGIGFEGSLSS
+1023 LSGIDLQGAASAV
-1036 IIAIGGAMRA
+1036 IAVTGAMGA
-1046 ISIGI
+1046 LFIGI
-1051 DAVSGQASAAGA
+1051 KAVEGKTSSVAA
-1063 LLVVSVALVAFA
+1063 LMLVSVALVALA
-1075 GAIVLISNSGII
+1075 SAIVLISNSGIV
-1087 GVVTSFIALAGAMTI
+1087 GVATSFVALAGAMTI
-1102 VGLATKILKP
+1102 IGVATKILKP
-1112 LIPSMFSLAGSIATF
+1112 LIPSMFSLAGSLAAF
-1127 GGSLIVLG
+1127 GGSLVVLG
-1135 VGTAAVGIGLGAL
+1135 IGTAAVGVGLAAL

-1171 IILAGAFTVIGVAA
+1171 LILAGAFTVIGVAA

-1199 LSLLSFSVS
+1199 ASLLSFAVS
-1208 AAAVSVSIAVLV
+1208 AAAVSISIAVLV

-1233 AATIVTTL
+1233 AATIVSTL
-1241 RELIIGISE
+1241 RELILGISE
-1250 MIPELIGN
+1250 MIPELITN
-1258 MMESFKAIVLGMLD
+1258 LMDSFKTLLLGLLD

-1277 APQLADGIFQILS
+1277 APEIADSLFQILS

-1333 GDLIKMIMDALGQ
+1333 GDLITMIMDALGQ

-1356 AVGIFTGMIGLVVL
+1356 AVGIFAGMIGLVVL

-1378 PGAMVGLAQLAAFVL
+1378 PGAMVGLLQLAAFVV
-1393 EFGVILTL
+1393 EFGAILAL

-1410 AAGYINSAGDLLQS
+1410 AASFINSAGDLLQS
-1424 IGTAIGQFLGGIVGG
+1424 IGTAIGQFIGGLVGG
-1439 FAEGATSTLPQVGLS
+1439 FAEGATSTLPQVGTN
-1454 LSQFAMNVTPFLIAM
+1454 LSQFAMNIMPFLIAM
-1469 KMVDQATIDG
+1469 QMVDQKTIDG

-1489 LAGANFADAVTT
+1489 LAGANFVDAVTT

-1518 FGQAMVQFSSIVSGI
+1518 FGEAMVQFSSIVSGI

-1547 LAALASSLP
+1547 LAALATSLP

-1568 SVDMGTFATQM
+1568 TVDMGTFATQM
-1579 VAFGMAL
+1579 VAFGTAL
-1586 RMYATAVAGVDFG
+1586 RMYATAVSGVDFG

-1609 ALSDLASTLPKDGGL
+1609 ALSDLASTLPKEGGL

-1629 GESTDMDK
+1629 GETTDMDK
-1637 FGAQIVAFG
+1637 FGAQMVAFG

-1701 ETLAQ
+1701 ETLTQ
-1706 FGDALNEFSESV
+1706 FGDALNDFSESV

-1740 SDSAALDMTG
+1740 ADSAALDMTG

-1778 ITSHINALTQI
+1778 ITSHINALNQI

-1845 LRLGLGECTTAAKE
+1845 LRLGLGECTAAAKE

-1894 IVTATGAVE
+1894 IVTATGAVN

-1922 AGVNLAEGFASGIST
+1922 AGVNLAEGFASGIRT

-1975 YAGEGFVNGLTA
+1975 YAGEGFVNGIASYIEKSSSVGASMAQAALNATA
-1987 YSDYSYNA
+1987 QA
-1995 GTTLAESVVEGISTL
+1995 AEMFGTFG
-2010 KGVYD
+2010 
-2015 SFTDLDT
+2015 DLDSQIAGLR
-2022 VYTEFTELTEK
+2022 ELSEALDTSKKDEEEANA
-2033 LVETEE
+2033 ETEE
-2039 DQQKETEETTEKTSK
+2039 STENTSK
-2054 LSDALN
+2054 LSTALSTVADSLQEVTDRRNDLSALN
-2060 SVKDSLKGV
+2060 KLLQDTSL
-2069 IDRKKDINAL
+2069 
-2079 TTIIEKAGDR
+2079 T
-2089 LSGGFIAE
+2089 LSDDFIAE
-2097 LFSSEGAYAGA
+2097 LMSADGQYAGA
-2108 LSEMVNLTEEQL
+2108 IGEMVNLTKDQIQ
-2120 GELSDVFDDID
+2120 ELNDVFEMQQSTEDMSMMFETV
-2131 ISEKIEDIVDTISEG
+2131 SESITNLNKQRKNLKAMSKLINRTGVSFSKG
-2146 IKELSDRTAN
+2146 FIKEVMS
-2156 INAINELITK
+2156 
-2166 PGLNLS
+2166 
-2172 DAFVAEFMNSSG
+2172 SSG
-2184 EYANTAA
+2184 QYADVLSSMADLTDDQLQMIADSFDESELLNNFQAMIDVLA
-2191 GLIKLNADQINQIA
+2191 ESDGL
-2205 AMYDKNQSLDHMQ
+2205 
-2218 SAVDALAESM
+2218 VDAL
-2228 TDITDKKRDLNAL
+2228 
-2241 NSVLKRTGVTLNK
+2241 
-2254 RFTEELMDASG
+2254 DASG
-2265 QFADALA
+2265 
-2272 GISEM
+2272 
-2277 SDEMLQKLND
+2277 
-2287 TFMEN
+2287 
-2292 ELFDQVQEFISILS
+2292 V
-2306 DNNGLAEA
+2306 
-2314 FEKSGMSVEEF
+2314 SVEEF
-2325 VEQIVEAGDDIS
+2325 VEQVTEAGDDIS
-2337 DVASQ
+2337 DVTSQ
-2342 IEDFAETVADG
+2342 IEDFAETVSDG

-2378 AQDWGRNIETVFDK
+2378 AQDWGRNIENVFDK

-2418 IMQEMAGMSSGAIM
+2418 IMQEMAGMSAGAIM
-2432 QIISLWNQAKVVGSE
+2432 QVISLWNQANVVGSE
-2447 VGTSIVGSMYNTMND
+2447 VGTDIAGSMYTTMQD
-2462 VGENVTKGMTKG
+2462 VGTSITEGAAKG
-2474 IKTGDSDVTNAAYDM
+2474 IDEGTTRVTNSAYTM
-2489 CQTTVDAIKTY
+2489 CNDTVTAIKEY
-2500 FKVNG
+2500 FRING
-2505 DSGLSEVAYSIGKQV
+2505 DAGLSEVARSVGRQV
-2520 IEGLTTGLTQSAT
+2520 VAGLTMGLTESAS
-2533 GLTDAMKL
+2533 GLTDAMAL
-2541 VDEAVTYLKSLTD
+2541 VDEAVAYLKSLTD
-2554 QGIDLQVRVTPVL
+2554 QGIDLEVRVTPVL

-2584 SQVSSDIM
+2584 SQVSSDVM

-2599 SSMSQNGIKNEASEL
+2599 NSMSQNGGNSDAKQL
-2614 TDAVKMLTDKVDS
+2614 TDAVKTLTNKVDS

-2650 AIYRQTKN
+2650 TIYRQTKN
-2658 QISMAKTKSPNSF
+2658 QISMAKNKSGKSF
-2671 KK
+2671 TR

>member
-68 IGVRFSAMQVVAT
+68 IGVRFSAIQVVAT

-138 NSALDQLNDYAD
+138 NSALDELNTYAD

-175 SVSAI
+175 SVAAI

-238 SEIMGTGAKQAIETY
+238 SELMGTGAKQAIETY

-286 LVSQGYTQEQAAEIV
+286 LVSQGYTKEQAAEIV
-301 ALADDATNAATK
+301 ALADDATDAATK
-313 VRTFTQ
+313 VRTFSQ

-337 ILIGDFDEATEFWSG
+337 ILIGDFNEATEFWSG
-352 ISSVINDAVGRSAD
+352 ISSVINDAVGQSAN
-366 ARNQMLQQWVDMGG
+366 ARNEMLQNWVDMGG

-385 DGLVAALD
+385 DGLTAALE
-393 GLNNIVTPIKEAF
+393 GLNNILTPIKEAF
-406 SEIFPPVTAQTLL
+406 SDIFPPITAQTLL
-419 DISTGFENL
+419 DISTQFENL
-428 MVKFRDF
+428 MVRFRNF
-435 SAGAAPVVKDVFTA
+435 SSEAAPVVKDVFTA
-449 IFSVLKSIG
+449 IFSTLKAIG
-458 SIIGSVASGI
+458 SVIGSVASGI
-468 GEFFGVIS
+468 GEFFGIIS
-476 SSGGDIGRIISQL
+476 ASGGDIGSIVSRL
-489 AGFVTGA
+489 ANFVTGA

-519 VLNAI
+519 VLGAI
-524 TSLLTGGVDK
+524 TELLNGGVSK

-542 GDILSGAAGII
+542 GDILSGAAGVITE
-553 VDAVHNISSG
+553 AVRNIATG

-578 VFNSGMLATLITSV
+578 VFNSGMLATLIASV

-610 IDSIKDMVGG
+610 IDSIRDMVGG
-620 VSENVTGV
+620 ISDNVTGV

-651 AVAVV
+651 AVAVAV
-656 ALVAAITVLASID
+656 LVAAITILASID
-669 PDRLTDALGA
+669 PDRLTDSLGA
-679 LTVLFT
+679 ITVLFV
-685 ELIGAMTLFTKLNT
+685 ELIGAMTAFTKLNT
-699 NMEQLTGVATMIAM
+699 NLEQLTGIGTMIAM
-713 AVAIAVLA
+713 AASIAILA
-721 GVMKSLSDL
+721 SAMKSLSELD
-730 NADQIENG
+730 ADAIERG
-738 MVAIAGLATVMV
+738 MVGIAGLATVMV
-750 AVSKALSDGGNIS
+750 AVTKALSSGGDIS
-763 EGAVQLILMAAAIKV
+763 KGAIQL
-778 LASAVIDMAA
+778 
-788 LDWESIAKGLVSVG
+788 
-802 VLMGEVSIFSNN
+802 
-814 VKAEGIGKVSVAMVL
+814 VL
-829 MAAAMKI
+829 MAAALKI
-836 LASAVYDF
+836 MASAAIDMSTLDWESL
-844 GTMDI
+844 GK
-849 GTIVT
+849 
-854 GLSTIGA
+854 GLLGVGALMTELAAFSRAVKSEGLAKVAISMVLIGA
-861 SMAIF
+861 SMEILQDVIAKFGSMKVENILTGLGTMGAALAEF
-866 AVLIDKLPEAKEVV
+866 AVFTHLLPKGSEIV
-880 KSAAAIVIMS
+880 KTAAGIMVMS
-890 LAFKMLLPVFQ
+890 LAFSALEPVMASFAGLGLEGIITSVVGVGGALGALTLFMKPLLGL
-901 DLGNIGPLGVATS
+901 DLGKLGT
-914 LLGIAG
+914 
-920 SLKILTEF
+920 
-928 MEPLL
+928 M
-933 KLNWD
+933 
-938 KLTGLAWVLPS
+938 AWVLPS
-949 LTGALK
+949 LVGVLNTVADAMQKLGTM
-955 QVSEAVQM
+955 SVQG
-963 LSSVSVVDIGV
+963 VVGSLVTMGV
-974 SLIAFSKIFDEL
+974 AMKLL
-986 QEMITKLDKM
+986 MVMIKELDKIE
-996 DIGDMAAVAIAMP
+996 IGDMAAVAVALPLITDSLNRVADAM
-1009 IITGALYTVASAIQ
+1009 LK
-1023 LLSGIGFEGSLSS
+1023 LSGIDLQGAASAV
-1036 IIAIGGAMRA
+1036 IAVTGAMGA
-1046 ISIGI
+1046 LFIGI
-1051 DAVSGQASAAGA
+1051 KAVEGKTSSVAA
-1063 LLVVSVALVAFA
+1063 LMLVSVALVALA
-1075 GAIVLISNSGII
+1075 SAIVLISNSGIV
-1087 GVVTSFIALAGAMTI
+1087 GVATSFVALAGAMTI
-1102 VGLATKILKP
+1102 IGVATKILKP
-1112 LIPSMFSLAGSIATF
+1112 LIPSMFSLAGSLAAF
-1127 GGSLIVLG
+1127 GGSLVVLG
-1135 VGTAAVGIGLGAL
+1135 IGTAAVGVGLAAL

-1171 IILAGAFTVIGVAA
+1171 LILAGAFTVIGVAA

-1199 LSLLSFSVS
+1199 ASLLSFAVS
-1208 AAAVSVSIAVLV
+1208 AAAVSISIAVLV

-1233 AATIVTTL
+1233 AATIVSTL
-1241 RELIIGISE
+1241 RELILGISE
-1250 MIPELIGN
+1250 MIPELITN
-1258 MMESFKAIVLGMLD
+1258 LMDSFKTLLLGLLD

-1277 APQLADGIFQILS
+1277 APEIADSLFQILS

-1333 GDLIKMIMDALGQ
+1333 GDLITMIMDALGQ

-1356 AVGIFTGMIGLVVL
+1356 AVGIFAGMIGLVVL

-1378 PGAMVGLAQLAAFVL
+1378 PGAMVGLLQLAAFVV
-1393 EFGVILTL
+1393 EFGAILAL

-1410 AAGYINSAGDLLQS
+1410 AASFINSAGDLLQS
-1424 IGTAIGQFLGGIVGG
+1424 IGTAIGQFIGGLVGG
-1439 FAEGATSTLPQVGLS
+1439 FAEGATSTLPQVGTN
-1454 LSQFAMNVTPFLIAM
+1454 LSQFAMNIMPFLIAM
-1469 KMVDQATIDG
+1469 QMVDQKTIDG

-1489 LAGANFADAVTT
+1489 LAGANFVDAVTT

-1518 FGQAMVQFSSIVSGI
+1518 FGEAMVQFSSIVSGI

-1547 LAALASSLP
+1547 LAALATSLP

-1568 SVDMGTFATQM
+1568 TVDMGTFATQM
-1579 VAFGMAL
+1579 VAFGTAL
-1586 RMYATAVAGVDFG
+1586 RMYATAVSGVDFG

-1609 ALSDLASTLPKDGGL
+1609 ALSDLASTLPKEGGL

-1629 GESTDMDK
+1629 GETTDMDK
-1637 FGAQIVAFG
+1637 FGAQMVAFG

-1701 ETLAQ
+1701 ETLTQ
-1706 FGDALNEFSESV
+1706 FGDALNDFSESV

-1740 SDSAALDMTG
+1740 ADSAALDMTG

-1778 ITSHINALTQI
+1778 ITSHINALNQI

-1845 LRLGLGECTTAAKE
+1845 LRLGLGECTAAAKE

-1894 IVTATGAVE
+1894 IVTATGAVN

-1922 AGVNLAEGFASGIST
+1922 AGVNLAEGFASGIRT

-1975 YAGEGFVNGLTA
+1975 YAGEGFVNGIASYIEKSSSVGASMAQAALNATA
-1987 YSDYSYNA
+1987 QA
-1995 GTTLAESVVEGISTL
+1995 AEMFGTFG
-2010 KGVYD
+2010 
-2015 SFTDLDT
+2015 DLDSQIAGLR
-2022 VYTEFTELTEK
+2022 ELSEALDTSKKDEEEANA
-2033 LVETEE
+2033 ETEE
-2039 DQQKETEETTEKTSK
+2039 STENTSK
-2054 LSDALN
+2054 LSTALSTVADSLQEVTDRRNDLSALN
-2060 SVKDSLKGV
+2060 KLLQDTSL
-2069 IDRKKDINAL
+2069 
-2079 TTIIEKAGDR
+2079 T
-2089 LSGGFIAE
+2089 LSDDFIAE
-2097 LFSSEGAYAGA
+2097 LMSADGQYAGA
-2108 LSEMVNLTEEQL
+2108 IGEMVNLTKDQIQ
-2120 GELSDVFDDID
+2120 ELNDVFEMQQSTEDMSMMFETV
-2131 ISEKIEDIVDTISEG
+2131 SESITNLNKQRKNLKAMSKLINRTGVSFSKG
-2146 IKELSDRTAN
+2146 FIKEVMS
-2156 INAINELITK
+2156 
-2166 PGLNLS
+2166 
-2172 DAFVAEFMNSSG
+2172 SSG
-2184 EYANTAA
+2184 QYADVLSSMADLTDDQLQMIADSFDESELLNNFQAMIDVLA
-2191 GLIKLNADQINQIA
+2191 ESDGL
-2205 AMYDKNQSLDHMQ
+2205 
-2218 SAVDALAESM
+2218 VDAL
-2228 TDITDKKRDLNAL
+2228 
-2241 NSVLKRTGVTLNK
+2241 
-2254 RFTEELMDASG
+2254 DASG
-2265 QFADALA
+2265 
-2272 GISEM
+2272 
-2277 SDEMLQKLND
+2277 
-2287 TFMEN
+2287 
-2292 ELFDQVQEFISILS
+2292 V
-2306 DNNGLAEA
+2306 
-2314 FEKSGMSVEEF
+2314 SVEEF
-2325 VEQIVEAGDDIS
+2325 VEQVTEAGDDIS
-2337 DVASQ
+2337 DVTSQ
-2342 IEDFAETVADG
+2342 IEDFAETVSDG

-2378 AQDWGRNIETVFDK
+2378 AQDWGRNIENVFDK

-2418 IMQEMAGMSSGAIM
+2418 IMQEMAGMSAGAIM
-2432 QIISLWNQAKVVGSE
+2432 QVISLWNQANVVGSE
-2447 VGTSIVGSMYNTMND
+2447 VGTDIAGSMYTTMQD
-2462 VGENVTKGMTKG
+2462 VGTSITEGAAKG
-2474 IKTGDSDVTNAAYDM
+2474 IDEGTTRVTNSAYTM
-2489 CQTTVDAIKTY
+2489 CNDTVTAIKEY
-2500 FKVNG
+2500 FRING
-2505 DSGLSEVAYSIGKQV
+2505 DAGLSEVARSVGRQV
-2520 IEGLTTGLTQSAT
+2520 VAGLTMGLTESAS
-2533 GLTDAMKL
+2533 GLTDAMAL
-2541 VDEAVTYLKSLTD
+2541 VDEAVAYLKSLTD
-2554 QGIDLQVRVTPVL
+2554 QGIDLEVRVTPVL

-2584 SQVSSDIM
+2584 SQVSSDVM

-2599 SSMSQNGIKNEASEL
+2599 NSMSQNGGNSDAKQL
-2614 TDAVKMLTDKVDS
+2614 TDAVKTLTNKVDS

-2650 AIYRQTKN
+2650 TIYRQTKN
-2658 QISMAKTKSPNSF
+2658 QISMAKNKSGKSF
-2671 KK
+2671 TR

>member
-225 MGGKVFQDALIRT
+225 MGGKVFQDALVRT
-238 SEIMGTGAKQAIETY
+238 SELMGTGAKQAIETY
-253 GTFRESLTKG
+253 GTFRESLTQG

-301 ALADDATNAATK
+301 ALADDATKAATK
-313 VRTFTQ
+313 VRTFSQ

-352 ISSVINDAVGRSAD
+352 ISSVINEAVGQSAD

-385 DGLVAALD
+385 DGLTLALE
-393 GLNNIVTPIKEAF
+393 GLNNILTPIKEAF
-406 SEIFPPVTAQTLL
+406 SEVFPPITAQTLTN
-419 DISTGFENL
+419 ISTGFKNL
-428 MVKFRDF
+428 MNDF
-435 SAGAAPVVKDVFTA
+435 KTFASGAAPVVKDVFTA

-476 SSGGDIGRIISQL
+476 ASGGDIGSIISRL
-489 AGFVTGA
+489 ANFVTGA

-507 GVLTVLGNAFGN
+507 GVLVTLGNAFGN
-519 VLNAI
+519 VLGAI
-524 TSLLTGGVDK
+524 SSLLTGGVDK

-592 KGWFDSLTGG
+592 KSWFDSLTGG

-620 VSENVTGV
+620 ISENVTGV

-713 AVAIAVLA
+713 AVAIAILA

-730 NADQIENG
+730 NVDQITNG

-750 AVSKALSDGGNIS
+750 AVTKALSNGGDIS
-763 EGAVQLILMAAAIKV
+763 KGAVQLVIMAAAIKL
-778 LASAVIDMAA
+778 LASVINDLSGLDIGQIGQGLFAIGALMAEVA
-788 LDWESIAKGLVSVG
+788 GFSRLVKSDD
-802 VLMGEVSIFSNN
+802 
-814 VKAEGIGKVSVAMVL
+814 IGKVSVSMVL

-836 LASAVYDF
+836 LASAIHDF

-854 GLSTIGA
+854 GLATIGS
-861 SMAIF
+861 SMTIF
-866 AVLIDKLPEAKEVV
+866 GVLINKLPDAKEVV

-890 LAFKMLLPVFQ
+890 LAFKMLIPVFQ
-901 DLGNIGPLGVATS
+901 DLGNVGPLGVATS

-938 KLTGLAWVLPS
+938 KLAGLAWTLPS

-955 QVSEAVQM
+955 QVSEAIQM
-963 LSSVSVVDIGV
+963 LSNVNVVDIGV

-996 DIGDMAAVAIAMP
+996 DIGDMAAVSFAMP
-1009 IITGALYTVASAIQ
+1009 IITGALYSVASAIQ

-1036 IIAIGGAMRA
+1036 IIAIGGAMQA

-1199 LSLLSFSVS
+1199 ASLLSFSVS
-1208 AAAVSVSIAVLV
+1208 AAAVSISIAVLV
-1220 AALTALGSIGSEG
+1220 AALTALGSIGQEG
-1233 AATIVTTL
+1233 AQTIVTTL
-1241 RELIIGISE
+1241 RELILGITE

-1258 MMESFKAIVLGMLD
+1258 MMESFKTIVLGLLD

-1333 GDLIKMIMDALGQ
+1333 GDLIKMIIDALGQ

-1356 AVGIFTGMIGLVVL
+1356 AVGIFAGMIGLVAL

-1378 PGAMVGLAQLAAFVL
+1378 PGAMVGLVQLAAFVV
-1393 EFGVILTL
+1393 EFGAILAL

-1410 AAGYINSAGDLLQS
+1410 AAEYINSAGDLLQS

-1439 FAEGATSTLPQVGLS
+1439 FAEGATSTLPQVGQS

-1518 FGQAMVQFSSIVSGI
+1518 FGQAMVQFSGIVSGI
-1533 DVDAINASAACGQA
+1533 DVDAVNASAACGQA
-1547 LAALASSLP
+1547 LAALATSLP

-1568 SVDMGTFATQM
+1568 TVDMGTFATQM

-1586 RMYATAVAGVDFG
+1586 RMYATAVSGVDFG

-1609 ALSDLASTLPKDGGL
+1609 ALSDLASTLPKEGGL

-1629 GESTDMDK
+1629 GETTDMDK

-1680 LPNEG
+1680 LPDEG

-1701 ETLAQ
+1701 ETLTQ

-1740 SDSAALDMTG
+1740 ADSAALDMTG

-1778 ITSHINALTQI
+1778 ITSHINALKQI

-1845 LRLGLGECTTAAKE
+1845 LRLGLGECTAAAKE

-1903 QLMSSAIQGLQGH
+1903 QLMTSAIQGLQGH

-1975 YAGEGFVNGLTA
+1975 YAGEGFVNGIASYIEKSSSVGASMAQAALNATA
-1987 YSDYSYNA
+1987 QA
-1995 GTTLAESVVEGISTL
+1995 AEMFGTFG
-2010 KGVYD
+2010 
-2015 SFTDLDT
+2015 DLDSQIAGLR
-2022 VYTEFTELTEK
+2022 ELSEALDTSKKDEEEANA
-2033 LVETEE
+2033 ETEE
-2039 DQQKETEETTEKTSK
+2039 STENTSK
-2054 LSDALN
+2054 LSTALSTVADSLQEVTDRRNDLSALN
-2060 SVKDSLKGV
+2060 KLLQDTSL
-2069 IDRKKDINAL
+2069 
-2079 TTIIEKAGDR
+2079 T
-2089 LSGGFIAE
+2089 LSDDFIAE
-2097 LFSSEGAYAGA
+2097 LMSADGQYAGA
-2108 LSEMVNLTEEQL
+2108 IGEMVNLTKEQIQ
-2120 GELSDVFDDID
+2120 ELNDAFVKTESVENMNTMF
-2131 ISEKIEDIVDTISEG
+2131 ETISES
-2146 IKELSDRTAN
+2146 ITTLNKQRKNMS
-2156 INAINELITK
+2156 AINRL
-2166 PGLNLS
+2166 
-2172 DAFVAEFMNSSG
+2172 
-2184 EYANTAA
+2184 
-2191 GLIKLNADQINQIA
+2191 
-2205 AMYDKNQSLDHMQ
+2205 
-2218 SAVDALAESM
+2218 
-2228 TDITDKKRDLNAL
+2228 
-2241 NSVLKRTGVTLNK
+2241 LKRTGVTFSKGFVKEIVSSGGQYADVLASMVDLTDDQLQSLIDSFNETK
-2254 RFTEELMDASG
+2254 ALEETQERVESLVEILSDEDSG
-2265 QFADALA
+2265 LAYAFELA
-2272 GISEM
+2272 GI
-2277 SDEMLQKLND
+2277 N
-2287 TFMEN
+2287 F
-2292 ELFDQVQEFISILS
+2292 
-2306 DNNGLAEA
+2306 
-2314 FEKSGMSVEEF
+2314 EEF
-2325 VEQIVEAGDDIS
+2325 AKQVVDSGEDIS
-2337 DVASQ
+2337 DVQSMV
-2342 IEDFAETVADG
+2342 ENFAQTVSDG
-2353 FSKLSI
+2353 FSKMEI
-2359 NDQTGI
+2359 KDQTGI
-2365 TEFVDNLRNNMVV
+2365 KEFTDNLENNIIM
-2378 AQDWGRNIETVFDK
+2378 GREWANNVETVFSK
-2392 VSGYPS
+2392 LGNYPYA
-2398 EMVDAF
+2398 EEF
-2404 KQAVLEGGIDQYGR
+2404 RKEILEGGFDQYGR
-2418 IMQEMAGMSSGAIM
+2418 IMAELATSSRE
-2432 QIISLWNQAKVVGSE
+2432 QIISLIETWNTADLYGAQLGASVVNAMTPTVEQMKSAGS
-2447 VGTSIVGSMYNTMND
+2447 SIVDGLAQGVSANSS
-2462 VGENVTKGMTKG
+2462 VTDA
-2474 IKTGDSDVTNAAYDM
+2474 IVLM
-2489 CQTTVDAIKTY
+2489 CQGVENETKTY
-2500 FKVNG
+2500 FG
-2505 DSGLSEVAYSIGKQV
+2505 IHSPSTLMERIGRYI
-2520 IEGLTTGLTQSAT
+2520 IEGLANGLNRTAYMIEDSMESVNRAI
-2533 GLTDAMKL
+2533 A
-2541 VDEAVTYLKSLTD
+2541 YLQTLGEE
-2554 QGIDLQVRVTPVL
+2554 GIDLNVRVTPVI
-2567 DMTDFN
+2567 DMADFN
-2573 NKLAAL
+2573 AKISAL
-2579 KSSAV
+2579 QSSA
-2584 SQVSSDIM
+2584 SSMLSSDVLGTV
-2592 DTVNSIS
+2592 DTINAT
-2599 SSMSQNGIKNEASEL
+2599 MSQNGAGLAESKL
-2614 TDAVKMLTDKVDS
+2614 TAAVDKLTNKVDS

-2639 NNYSPKALSTA
+2639 INNSPKALSTA
-2650 AIYRQTKN
+2650 TIYRQTKN
-2658 QISMAKTKSPNSF
+2658 QISLARSKNGNSF
-2671 KK
+2671 KQ

>member
-1 MSKEVDERIVSMEFD
+1 MSREIDERVVSMEFD
-16 NKNFEANVRE
+16 NKNFEANVRN
-26 SMSTIEKLK
+26 SMSTLEKLK
-35 SALKF
+35 QALNF
-40 KGAEKGLQAV
+40 KGASKGLEAV
-50 EKASNKV
+50 ERASNKV
-57 NFSGL
+57 NFSGIT
-62 NSAVDQ
+62 NAVDQ
-68 IGVRFSAMQVVAT
+68 IGIRFNSMQVIAT

-90 AVNAGKQL
+90 AVNAGRSML
-98 VNSLTVQP
+98 NSFTLQP

-130 QNTSLEQV
+130 QNTSLDQV

-175 SVSAI
+175 SVAAI

-275 KQISGAYTEAE
+275 KQISGAYTEAD
-286 LVSQGYTQEQAAEIV
+286 LISQGYTQEQAAEIV
-301 ALADDATNAATK
+301 ALAGDATNAATK
-313 VRTFTQ
+313 VRTFSQ

-352 ISSVINDAVGRSAD
+352 ISNVINEAVGQSAD
-366 ARNQMLQQWVDMGG
+366 ARNKMLQEWVDMGG

-385 DGLVAALD
+385 DGLTLALE
-393 GLNNIVTPIKEAF
+393 GLNNILTPIKEAF
-406 SEIFPPVTAQTLL
+406 SEVFPPITAQTLT
-419 DISTGFENL
+419 DISTGFKNL
-428 MVKFRDF
+428 MNDF
-435 SAGAAPVVKDVFTA
+435 KTFASGAAPVVKDVFTA

-476 SSGGDIGRIISQL
+476 SSGGDIGSIISKL

-524 TSLLTGGVDK
+524 SSLLTGGVDK

-553 VDAVHNISSG
+553 VDAVHNIASG

-578 VFNSGMLATLITSV
+578 VFNSGMLATLIASV

-651 AVAVV
+651 AIAVV

-713 AVAIAVLA
+713 AVAIAILA
-721 GVMKSLSDL
+721 GAMKSLSDL
-730 NADQIENG
+730 NVDQITNG

-750 AVSKALSDGGNIS
+750 AVSKALSKGGDIS
-763 EGAVQLILMAAAIKV
+763 KGAVQLVIMAAAIKL
-778 LASAVIDMAA
+778 LASVINDLSG
-788 LDWESIAKGLVSVG
+788 LDIGQIGKGLLAIG
-802 VLMGEVSIFSNN
+802 VLMAEMVAFSQL
-814 VKAEGIGKVSVAMVL
+814 VKADGIIKA
-829 MAAAMKI
+829 AAAMVIMSAGLEI
-836 LASAVYDF
+836 LADVVQKF
-844 GTMDI
+844 GSMSIESIIQGLVTVAAAIAEFAGLMRI
-849 GTIVT
+849 FPKGT
-854 GLSTIGA
+854 TI
-861 SMAIF
+861 I
-866 AVLIDKLPEAKEVV
+866 
-880 KSAAAIVIMS
+880 KSAAGIFILALALESLVPAMQGFAGLGIEGAAIAVGSIAGVMGTMSALMTIMSKMDVFRLGAATGAIDQMSNVFGNLANAINTMSQISVGGIVQSLVALTTGVGLMIGIMVIMS
-890 LAFKMLLPVFQ
+890 KLDVGDVASITITMPVLAASLGMLA
-901 DLGNIGPLGVATS
+901 DAINKIGNMSIENAAAST
-914 LLGIAG
+914 IALVG
-920 SLKILTEF
+920 
-928 MEPLL
+928 
-933 KLNWD
+933 
-938 KLTGLAWVLPS
+938 AV
-949 LTGALK
+949 GALAIGM
-955 QVSEAVQM
+955 QAVKGK
-963 LSSVSVVDIGV
+963 LSSVA
-974 SLIAFSKIFDEL
+974 SLML
-986 QEMITKLDKM
+986 
-996 DIGDMAAVAIAMP
+996 
-1009 IITGALYTVASAIQ
+1009 
-1023 LLSGIGFEGSLSS
+1023 
-1036 IIAIGGAMRA
+1036 
-1046 ISIGI
+1046 
-1051 DAVSGQASAAGA
+1051 
-1063 LLVVSVALVAFA
+1063 VSVALVALA
-1075 GAIVLISNSGII
+1075 GAIVLISNTGMI
-1087 GVVTSFIALAGAMTI
+1087 GVATSFIALAGAMTI

-1127 GGSLIVLG
+1127 GGSLVILG

-1199 LSLLSFSVS
+1199 ASLLSFSVS
-1208 AAAVSVSIAVLV
+1208 AAAVSISIAVLV

-1258 MMESFKAIVLGMLD
+1258 MMESFKAIVLGLLD

-1333 GDLIKMIMDALGQ
+1333 GDLITMIMDALGQ
-1346 WQETGNSIEM
+1346 WQSTGNSIEM
-1356 AVGIFTGMIGLVVL
+1356 AVGIFAGMIGLVAL

-1410 AAGYINSAGDLLQS
+1410 AASYINSAGDLLQS

-1518 FGQAMVQFSSIVSGI
+1518 FGQAMVQFSNIVSGI
-1533 DVDAINASAACGQA
+1533 DVEAINASAACGQA

-1579 VAFGMAL
+1579 LMFGMAL
-1586 RMYATAVAGVDFG
+1586 RMYATAVSGVDFG

-1609 ALSDLASTLPKDGGL
+1609 ALSDLASTLPKEGGL

-1629 GESTDMDK
+1629 GENVDMAT
-1637 FGAQIVAFG
+1637 FGSQMLLFG
-1646 LALKLYAAAVAGL
+1646 IALKLYADAVKDL
-1659 DTESIQ
+1659 DIESIQ
-1665 NSVTAG
+1665 ASAQAG
-1671 QALSDLANA
+1671 QALADLANA
-1680 LPNEG
+1680 LPDEG

-1701 ETLAQ
+1701 TSLVS
-1706 FGDALNEFSESV
+1706 FGGALQDYSNSLQEVDFGIITTATNRINSLRQAI
-1718 AGVDTTQ
+1718 AG
-1725 ILAVTARVRSIKDLM
+1725 AVE
-1740 SDSAALDMTG
+1740 LDMTG

-1756 MGELSDAYVDFYND
+1756 IGELSDALVDFHSD
-1770 ASSIDTGS
+1770 VVGISIGDISAAVT
-1778 ITSHINALTQI
+1778 NLTTLKNFI
-1789 RDFLT
+1789 T
-1794 GLTGLDLSGANSFV
+1794 GLTGVDFSGAESFI

-1814 SNIAL
+1814 TNIAM
-1819 NGMTESFDVS
+1819 NGITGTIDVN
-1829 SLESTG
+1829 SLQSTG
-1835 QSLMTSLAGG
+1835 QQLMTSFAGG
-1845 LRLGLGECTTAAKE
+1845 LRLGLGECTAAAQE
-1859 VIQGVCDELGNP
+1859 VVQSVCNELGNP
-1871 TSVDIPGA
+1871 TMVDIPGA
-1879 GTSVVNKFAEGIKNN
+1879 GTSIVNKFSEGINGN
-1894 IVTATGAVE
+1894 IPTATGAITN
-1903 QLMSSAIQGLQGH
+1903 LMTAVVSALSGYESS
-1916 YNDFYQ
+1916 FYS
-1922 AGVNLAEGFASGIST
+1922 AGSNLAVGFANGISD
-1937 SAYKAKIEAAAMANA
+1937 SAYHATIAARAMANA
-1952 AASAAKAAL
+1952 AKIAAEAAL
-1961 DEHSPSKVMMRIGE
+1961 GIQSPSKVLKRIGE
-1975 YAGEGFVNGLTA
+1975 YTGEGFALGIEEYIGVSEKVGADLASGVIAGASKVADVLDRSGTMEA
-1987 YSDYSYNA
+1987 IAASFRELSDA
-1995 GTTLAESVVEGISTL
+1995 
-2010 KGVYD
+2010 
-2015 SFTDLDT
+2015 
-2022 VYTEFTELTEK
+2022 LTE
-2033 LVETEE
+2033 T
-2039 DQQKETEETTEKTSK
+2039 DEETSSTSEESEEKTSK
-2054 LSDALN
+2054 LADALSSMAD
-2060 SVKDSLKGV
+2060 SVDEVTS
-2069 IDRKKDINAL
+2069 RKKDLKAFDRILNRTGVTFTNAFVDEMINS
-2079 TTIIEKAGDR
+2079 TGQ
-2089 LSGGFIAE
+2089 F
-2097 LFSSEGAYAGA
+2097 AGA
-2108 LSEMVNLTEEQL
+2108 ISEMADLTDEQL
-2120 GELSDVFDDID
+2120 QQM
-2131 ISEKIEDIVDTISEG
+2131 VDAFTET
-2146 IKELSDRTAN
+2146 KLLEQ
-2156 INAINELITK
+2156 INELTDSVDGDDGFI
-2166 PGLNLS
+2166 
-2172 DAFVAEFMNSSG
+2172 
-2184 EYANTAA
+2184 
-2191 GLIKLNADQINQIA
+2191 
-2205 AMYDKNQSLDHMQ
+2205 
-2218 SAVDALAESM
+2218 DALAE
-2228 TDITDKKRDLNAL
+2228 
-2241 NSVLKRTGVTLNK
+2241 
-2254 RFTEELMDASG
+2254 
-2265 QFADALA
+2265 A
-2272 GISEM
+2272 GINIIEFAK
-2277 SDEMLQKLND
+2277 DADKLGY
-2287 TFMEN
+2287 T
-2292 ELFDQVQEFISILS
+2292 L
-2306 DNNGLAEA
+2306 
-2314 FEKSGMSVEEF
+2314 
-2325 VEQIVEAGDDIS
+2325 DDI
-2337 DVASQ
+2337 ASK
-2342 IEDFAETVADG
+2342 IDDFASSIADG
-2353 FSKLSI
+2353 FSKMEVDGQTSLS
-2359 NDQTGI
+2359 DF
-2365 TEFVDNLRNNMVV
+2365 TENLANNYEV
-2378 AQDWGRNIETVFDK
+2378 ALKWQSNVNKVF
-2392 VSGYPS
+2392 SQISWSPLS
-2398 EMVDAF
+2398 ENF
-2404 KQAVLEGGIDQYGR
+2404 RKEVLEGGFEKWGQ
-2418 IMQEMAGMSSGAIM
+2418 IMDDLANSTQEDIIGFLQLWDYMNRKSSQISADVAESLTSGDFASSGKAIT
-2432 QIISLWNQAKVVGSE
+2432 QGVANGVESGIP
-2447 VGTSIVGSMYNTMND
+2447 
-2462 VGENVTKGMTKG
+2462 NVTSAATVMCSSTEDTVKNYFG
-2474 IKTGDSDVTNAAYDM
+2474 IHSPSTLMYQIGEYMV
-2489 CQTTVDAIKTY
+2489 QGL
-2500 FKVNG
+2500 VNG
-2505 DSGLSEVAYSIGKQV
+2505 IVASSTELDKAFTLVKQAIGFLEQLGN
-2520 IEGLTTGLTQSAT
+2520 E
-2533 GLTDAMKL
+2533 
-2541 VDEAVTYLKSLTD
+2541 
-2554 QGIDLQVRVTPVL
+2554 GIDIQVRVTPVI
-2567 DMTDFN
+2567 DTTDFTA
-2573 NKLAAL
+2573 KLAAVQ
-2579 KSSAV
+2579 SSMGFDTGSVLSNATLNTIDRVASQLGQNGTKNASSELVGAV
-2584 SQVSSDIM
+2584 SRLSDKI
-2592 DTVNSIS
+2592 
-2599 SSMSQNGIKNEASEL
+2599 
-2614 TDAVKMLTDKVDS
+2614 DS
-2627 INPDNFGVTYQQ
+2627 IDPSNFGITYQQ
-2639 NNYSPKALSTA
+2639 NNYSPKALDAGT
-2650 AIYRQTKN
+2650 IYRQTKN
-2658 QISMAKTKSPNSF
+2658 QISMAKTSRGKNRNR
-2671 KK
+2671 

>member
-1 MSKEVDERIVSMEFD
+1 MSREIDERVVSMEFD
-16 NKNFEANVRE
+16 NKNFEANVRN
-26 SMSTIEKLK
+26 SMSTLEKLK
-35 SALKF
+35 QALNF
-40 KGAEKGLQAV
+40 KGAGKGLEAV
-50 EKASNKV
+50 ERASNKV
-57 NFSGL
+57 NFSGIT
-62 NSAVDQ
+62 NAVDQ
-68 IGVRFSAMQVVAT
+68 IGIRFNSMQVIAT

-90 AVNAGKQL
+90 AVNAGRSML
-98 VNSLTVQP
+98 NSFTLQP

-130 QNTSLEQV
+130 QNTSLDQV

-275 KQISGAYTEAE
+275 KQISGAYTEAD
-286 LVSQGYTQEQAAEIV
+286 LISQGYTQEQAAEIV
-301 ALADDATNAATK
+301 ALADDATKAATK
-313 VRTFTQ
+313 VRTFSQ

-325 EALGSGWTNTWE
+325 EALGSGWTSTWE

-352 ISSVINDAVGRSAD
+352 ISSVINEAVGQSAD

-385 DGLVAALD
+385 DGLTLALE
-393 GLNNIVTPIKEAF
+393 GLNNILTPIKEAF
-406 SEIFPPVTAQTLL
+406 SEVFPPITAQTLT
-419 DISTGFENL
+419 DISTGFKNL
-428 MVKFRDF
+428 MNDF
-435 SAGAAPVVKDVFTA
+435 KTFASGAAPVVKDVFTA

-519 VLNAI
+519 VLGAI
-524 TSLLTGGVDK
+524 SSLLTGGVDK

-553 VDAVHNISSG
+553 VDAVHNIASG

-713 AVAIAVLA
+713 AVAIAILA

-730 NADQIENG
+730 NVDQITNG

-750 AVSKALSDGGNIS
+750 AVSKALSNDSDIS
-763 EGAVQLILMAAAIKV
+763 KGAVQLILMAAAIKV

-866 AVLIDKLPEAKEVV
+866 AVLIDKLPETKEVV
-880 KSAAAIVIMS
+880 KSAAAIVLMS
-890 LAFKMLLPVFQ
+890 LAFKMLIPVFQ

-933 KLNWD
+933 NLNWD

-963 LSSVSVVDIGV
+963 LSSVNVVDIGV

-996 DIGDMAAVAIAMP
+996 DIGDMAAVSIAMP
-1009 IITGALYTVASAIQ
+1009 IITGALYAVASAIQ

-1036 IIAIGGAMRA
+1036 IIAIGGAMQA

-1075 GAIVLISNSGII
+1075 GAIVLISNTGII
-1087 GVVTSFIALAGAMTI
+1087 GVATSFIALAGAMTI

-1127 GGSLIVLG
+1127 GGSLVILG

-1199 LSLLSFSVS
+1199 ASLLSFSVS
-1208 AAAVSVSIAVLV
+1208 AAAVSISIAVLV

-1258 MMESFKAIVLGMLD
+1258 LMESFKAIVLGLLD

-1277 APQLADGIFQILS
+1277 APELARGIFEILS

-1333 GDLIKMIMDALGQ
+1333 GDLITMIMDALGQ
-1346 WQETGNSIEM
+1346 WQSTGNSIEM
-1356 AVGIFTGMIGLVVL
+1356 AVGIFAGMIGLVAL

-1378 PGAMVGLAQLAAFVL
+1378 PGAMVGLVQLAAFVV
-1393 EFGVILTL
+1393 EFGAILAL

-1410 AAGYINSAGDLLQS
+1410 AAEYINSAGDLLQS

-1439 FAEGATSTLPQVGLS
+1439 FAEGATSTLPQVGQS
-1454 LSQFAMNVTPFLIAM
+1454 LSQFATNVTPFLTAM
-1469 KMVDQATIDG
+1469 SMVDQSTIDG

-1489 LAGANFADAVTT
+1489 LSGANFADAVTT

-1518 FGQAMVQFSSIVSGI
+1518 FGEAMVQFSNVVSGI
-1533 DVDAINASAACGQA
+1533 DVEAVNASAACGQA

-1579 VAFGMAL
+1579 LMFGMAL
-1586 RMYATAVAGVDFG
+1586 RMYATAVSGVDFG

-1609 ALSDLASTLPKDGGL
+1609 ALSDLASTLPKEGGL

-1629 GESTDMDK
+1629 GENVDMAT
-1637 FGAQIVAFG
+1637 FGSQMLAFG
-1646 LALKLYAAAVAGL
+1646 IALRLYAGAVKDL
-1659 DTESIQ
+1659 DIESIQ
-1665 NSVTAG
+1665 ASAQAG
-1671 QALSDLANA
+1671 QALADLANA
-1680 LPNEG
+1680 LPDEG

-1701 ETLAQ
+1701 TSLVS
-1706 FGDALNEFSESV
+1706 FGGALQDYSNSLQEVDFGVITTATNRINSLRQAI
-1718 AGVDTTQ
+1718 AG
-1725 ILAVTARVRSIKDLM
+1725 AVE
-1740 SDSAALDMTG
+1740 LDMTG

-1756 MGELSDAYVDFYND
+1756 IGELSDALVDFHSD
-1770 ASSIDTGS
+1770 VVGISIGDISAAVT
-1778 ITSHINALTQI
+1778 NLTTLKNFI
-1789 RDFLT
+1789 T
-1794 GLTGLDLSGANSFV
+1794 GLTGVDFSGAESFI

-1814 SNIAL
+1814 TNIAM
-1819 NGMTESFDVS
+1819 NGITGTIDVN
-1829 SLESTG
+1829 SLQSTG
-1835 QSLMTSLAGG
+1835 QQLMTSFAGG
-1845 LRLGLGECTTAAKE
+1845 LRLGLGECTAAAQE
-1859 VIQGVCDELGNP
+1859 VVQSVCNELGNP
-1871 TSVDIPGA
+1871 TMVDIPGA
-1879 GTSVVNKFAEGIKNN
+1879 GTSIVNKFSEGINGN
-1894 IVTATGAVE
+1894 IPTATGAISNMMTAVV
-1903 QLMSSAIQGLQGH
+1903 SSLSGYEGS
-1916 YNDFYQ
+1916 FYA
-1922 AGVNLAEGFASGIST
+1922 AGSNLAVGFANGIDA
-1937 SAYKAKIEAAAMANA
+1937 SAYRARAAAAAMANA
-1952 AASAAKAAL
+1952 AKQAAEAAL
-1961 DEHSPSKVMMRIGE
+1961 DEHSPSKVMQRIGE
-1975 YAGEGFVNGLTA
+1975 YAGEGFAIGIENYVGVSEAVGTKLANGVIAGASKVANVLDRSGTMEA
-1987 YSDYSYNA
+1987 IAASFRELSDALNETDKETSK
-1995 GTTLAESVVEGISTL
+1995 TSAESE
-2010 KGVYD
+2010 
-2015 SFTDLDT
+2015 
-2022 VYTEFTELTEK
+2022 
-2033 LVETEE
+2033 
-2039 DQQKETEETTEKTSK
+2039 EKTSK
-2054 LSDALN
+2054 LANALSSMAD
-2060 SVKDSLKGV
+2060 SVDEVTS
-2069 IDRKKDINAL
+2069 RKKDLKAFDRILNRTGVTFTNAFVDEMINS
-2079 TTIIEKAGDR
+2079 TGQ
-2089 LSGGFIAE
+2089 F
-2097 LFSSEGAYAGA
+2097 AGA
-2108 LSEMVNLTEEQL
+2108 ISEMADLTDEQL
-2120 GELSDVFDDID
+2120 QQM
-2131 ISEKIEDIVDTISEG
+2131 VDAFTET
-2146 IKELSDRTAN
+2146 KLLEQ
-2156 INAINELITK
+2156 INELTDSVDGDDGFI
-2166 PGLNLS
+2166 
-2172 DAFVAEFMNSSG
+2172 
-2184 EYANTAA
+2184 
-2191 GLIKLNADQINQIA
+2191 
-2205 AMYDKNQSLDHMQ
+2205 
-2218 SAVDALAESM
+2218 DALAE
-2228 TDITDKKRDLNAL
+2228 
-2241 NSVLKRTGVTLNK
+2241 
-2254 RFTEELMDASG
+2254 
-2265 QFADALA
+2265 A
-2272 GISEM
+2272 GI
-2277 SDEMLQKLND
+2277 N
-2287 TFMEN
+2287 
-2292 ELFDQVQEFISILS
+2292 
-2306 DNNGLAEA
+2306 
-2314 FEKSGMSVEEF
+2314 
-2325 VEQIVEAGDDIS
+2325 IVEFAKDADKLGYTLDDI
-2337 DVASQ
+2337 ASK
-2342 IEDFAETVADG
+2342 IDEFASSIADG
-2353 FSKLSI
+2353 FSKMEVDGQTSLSEF
-2359 NDQTGI
+2359 
-2365 TEFVDNLRNNMVV
+2365 TENLTNNYKV
-2378 AQDWGRNIETVFDK
+2378 AKEWENNVNKVF
-2392 VSGYPS
+2392 SQISWSPLS
-2398 EMVDAF
+2398 ENF
-2404 KQAVLEGGIDQYGR
+2404 RKEVLEGGFEKWGQ
-2418 IMQEMAGMSSGAIM
+2418 IMDDLANSTQEDIMGFLQLWDYMNRKSSQISADVAESLTSGDFTSSGRAIT
-2432 QIISLWNQAKVVGSE
+2432 QGVANGVESGIP
-2447 VGTSIVGSMYNTMND
+2447 
-2462 VGENVTKGMTKG
+2462 NVTAAATVMCSSTEDTVKNYFG
-2474 IKTGDSDVTNAAYDM
+2474 IHSPSALMYQIGEYMV
-2489 CQTTVDAIKTY
+2489 QGL
-2500 FKVNG
+2500 VNG
-2505 DSGLSEVAYSIGKQV
+2505 IVASSTELDKAFTLVKQAIGFLEQLGN
-2520 IEGLTTGLTQSAT
+2520 E
-2533 GLTDAMKL
+2533 
-2541 VDEAVTYLKSLTD
+2541 
-2554 QGIDLQVRVTPVL
+2554 GIDIQVRVTPVI
-2567 DMTDFN
+2567 DTTDFTA
-2573 NKLAAL
+2573 KLAA
-2579 KSSAV
+2579 V
-2584 SQVSSDIM
+2584 Q
-2592 DTVNSIS
+2592 
-2599 SSMSQNGIKNEASEL
+2599 SSMGFDTGSVLSNATLNTIDRVASQLGQNGTKNASSEL
-2614 TDAVKMLTDKVDS
+2614 VGAVARLSDKIDS
-2627 INPDNFGVTYQQ
+2627 IDPDNFGITYQQ
-2639 NNYSPKALSTA
+2639 NNYSPKALDAGT
-2650 AIYRQTKN
+2650 IYRQTKN
-2658 QISMAKTKSPNSF
+2658 QISMAKTSRGKNRNR
-2671 KK
+2671 

>member
-1 MSKEVDERIVSMEFD
+1 MSREIDERVVSMEFD
-16 NKNFEANVRE
+16 NKNFEANVRN
-26 SMSTIEKLK
+26 SMSTLEKLK
-35 SALKF
+35 QALNF
-40 KGAEKGLQAV
+40 KGASKGLEAV
-50 EKASNKV
+50 ERASNKV
-57 NFSGL
+57 NFSGIT
-62 NSAVDQ
+62 NAVDQ
-68 IGVRFSAMQVVAT
+68 IGIRFNSMQVIAT

-90 AVNAGKQL
+90 AVNAGRSML
-98 VNSLTVQP
+98 NSFTLQP

-130 QNTSLEQV
+130 QNTSLDQV
-138 NSALDQLNDYAD
+138 NSALDQLNTYAD

-175 SVSAI
+175 SVAAI

-238 SEIMGTGAKQAIETY
+238 SELMGTGAKQAIETY
-253 GTFRESLTKG
+253 GTFRESLTQG

-301 ALADDATNAATK
+301 ALADDATKAATK
-313 VRTFTQ
+313 VRTFSQ

-352 ISSVINDAVGRSAD
+352 ISSVINEAVGQSAE
-366 ARNQMLQQWVDMGG
+366 ARNKMLQEWVDMGG

-385 DGLVAALD
+385 DGLTLALE
-393 GLNNIVTPIKEAF
+393 GLNNILTPIKEAF
-406 SEIFPPVTAQTLL
+406 SEVFPPITAQTLT
-419 DISTGFENL
+419 DISIGFKNL
-428 MVKFRDF
+428 MNDF
-435 SAGAAPVVKDVFTA
+435 KTFASGAAPVVKDVFTA

-524 TSLLTGGVDK
+524 SSLLTGGVDK

-553 VDAVHNISSG
+553 VDAVHNIASG

-602 VEESTGGL
+602 VEDSTGGL
-610 IDSIKDMVGG
+610 IDSIMDMVSG
-620 VSENVTGV
+620 VSDNVTGV

-651 AVAVV
+651 AIAVV

-713 AVAIAVLA
+713 AVAIAILA
-721 GVMKSLSDL
+721 GAMKSLSDL
-730 NADQIENG
+730 NVDQITNG

-750 AVSKALSDGGNIS
+750 AVSKALSNGGDIS
-763 EGAVQLILMAAAIKV
+763 KGAVQLILMAAAIKV
-778 LASAVIDMAA
+778 LASVIND
-788 LDWESIAKGLVSVG
+788 LSGL
-802 VLMGEVSIFSNN
+802 N
-814 VKAEGIGKVSVAMVL
+814 IGQIGQGLLAITVL
-829 MAAAMKI
+829 MADMVAFSKLVKADGIIKAAAAMVIMSAGLEI
-836 LASAVYDF
+836 LADVVQKF
-844 GTMDI
+844 GSMSIEMIAQGLITVAAAIAEFAGLMRI
-849 GTIVT
+849 FPKGT
-854 GLSTIGA
+854 TI
-861 SMAIF
+861 I
-866 AVLIDKLPEAKEVV
+866 
-880 KSAAAIVIMS
+880 KSAAGIFILALALESLVPAMQGFAGLGIEGAAVAVGSIAGVMGTMSALMTIMSKMDVFKLGAAAGAIDQMSNVFNNLSNAINTMSQISVGGIVQSLVALTTGVGLMIGIMVIMS
-890 LAFKMLLPVFQ
+890 KLDVGDVASITITMPVLAASLGMLA
-901 DLGNIGPLGVATS
+901 DAINKIGNMSIENAAAST
-914 LLGIAG
+914 IALVG
-920 SLKILTEF
+920 
-928 MEPLL
+928 
-933 KLNWD
+933 
-938 KLTGLAWVLPS
+938 AV
-949 LTGALK
+949 GALAIGM
-955 QVSEAVQM
+955 QAVKGK
-963 LSSVSVVDIGV
+963 LSSVA
-974 SLIAFSKIFDEL
+974 SLML
-986 QEMITKLDKM
+986 
-996 DIGDMAAVAIAMP
+996 
-1009 IITGALYTVASAIQ
+1009 
-1023 LLSGIGFEGSLSS
+1023 
-1036 IIAIGGAMRA
+1036 
-1046 ISIGI
+1046 
-1051 DAVSGQASAAGA
+1051 
-1063 LLVVSVALVAFA
+1063 VSVALVALA
-1075 GAIVLISNSGII
+1075 GAIVLISNTGMI
-1087 GVVTSFIALAGAMTI
+1087 GVATSFIALAGAMTI

-1127 GGSLIVLG
+1127 GGSLVILG

-1199 LSLLSFSVS
+1199 ASLLSFSVS
-1208 AAAVSVSIAVLV
+1208 AAAVSISIAVLV

-1258 MMESFKAIVLGMLD
+1258 MMESFKAIVLGLLD

-1333 GDLIKMIMDALGQ
+1333 GDLITMIMDALGQ
-1346 WQETGNSIEM
+1346 WQSTGNSIEM
-1356 AVGIFTGMIGLVVL
+1356 AVGIFAGMIGLVAL

-1378 PGAMVGLAQLAAFVL
+1378 PGAMVGLVQLAAFVV
-1393 EFGVILTL
+1393 EFGAILAL

-1410 AAGYINSAGDLLQS
+1410 AAEYINSAGDLLQS

-1439 FAEGATSTLPQVGLS
+1439 FAEGATSTLPQVGQS
-1454 LSQFAMNVTPFLIAM
+1454 LSQFATNVTPFLTAM
-1469 KMVDQATIDG
+1469 SMVDQSTIDG

-1518 FGQAMVQFSSIVSGI
+1518 FGQAIVQFSNIVSGI
-1533 DVDAINASAACGQA
+1533 DVEAVNASAACGQA

-1579 VAFGMAL
+1579 LMFGMAL
-1586 RMYATAVAGVDFG
+1586 RMYATAVSGVDFG

-1609 ALSDLASTLPKDGGL
+1609 ALSDLASTLPKEGGL

-1629 GESTDMDK
+1629 GENVDMAT
-1637 FGAQIVAFG
+1637 FGSQMLAFG
-1646 LALKLYAAAVAGL
+1646 LALRLYAGAVKDL
-1659 DTESIQ
+1659 DVESIQ
-1665 NSVTAG
+1665 ASAKAG

-1680 LPNEG
+1680 LPDEG

-1701 ETLAQ
+1701 TSLVS
-1706 FGDALNEFSESV
+1706 FGGALQDF
-1718 AGVDTTQ
+1718 
-1725 ILAVTARVRSIKDLM
+1725 
-1740 SDSAALDMTG
+1740 SDSLQDVDFGVITTATNRINSFRQAIAGAVDLDMTG

-1756 MGELSDAYVDFYND
+1756 IGELSDALVDFHGD
-1770 ASSIDTGS
+1770 VVG
-1778 ITSHINALTQI
+1778 INISDISTAVTNLTTLKNFI
-1789 RDFLT
+1789 T
-1794 GLTGLDLSGANSFV
+1794 GLTGVDFSGAESFI

-1814 SNIAL
+1814 TNIAM
-1819 NGMTESFDVS
+1819 NGITGTIDVN
-1829 SLESTG
+1829 SLQSTG
-1835 QSLMTSLAGG
+1835 QQLMTSFAGG
-1845 LRLGLGECTTAAKE
+1845 LRLGLGECTAAAQE
-1859 VIQGVCDELGNP
+1859 VVQSVCNELGNP
-1871 TSVDIPGA
+1871 TMVDIPGA
-1879 GTSVVNKFAEGIKNN
+1879 GTSIVNKFSEGINGN
-1894 IVTATGAVE
+1894 IPTATGAITN
-1903 QLMSSAIQGLQGH
+1903 LMTAVVSSLSGYESSFYSAGANLAMGFANGISSSAYH
-1916 YNDFYQ
+1916 
-1922 AGVNLAEGFASGIST
+1922 ATV
-1937 SAYKAKIEAAAMANA
+1937 AARAMANA
-1952 AASAAKAAL
+1952 AKTAAEAVL
-1961 DEHSPSKVMMRIGE
+1961 QEHSPSKVMQRIGE
-1975 YAGEGFVNGLTA
+1975 YAGEGFA
-1987 YSDYSYNA
+1987 I
-1995 GTTLAESVVEGISTL
+1995 GIENYV
-2010 KGVYD
+2010 GV
-2015 SFTDLDT
+2015 SEA
-2022 VYTEFTELTEK
+2022 VGTELANGVIAGASKVADVLDRSGTMEAIAASFRELSDALTE
-2033 LVETEE
+2033 T
-2039 DQQKETEETTEKTSK
+2039 DEETSSASEESEEKTSK
-2054 LSDALN
+2054 LADALSSMAD
-2060 SVKDSLKGV
+2060 SVDEVTS
-2069 IDRKKDINAL
+2069 RKKDLKAFDRILNRTGVTFTNAFVDEMINS
-2079 TTIIEKAGDR
+2079 TGQ
-2089 LSGGFIAE
+2089 F
-2097 LFSSEGAYAGA
+2097 AGA
-2108 LSEMVNLTEEQL
+2108 ISEMADLTDEQL
-2120 GELSDVFDDID
+2120 QQM
-2131 ISEKIEDIVDTISEG
+2131 VDAFTET
-2146 IKELSDRTAN
+2146 KLLEQ
-2156 INAINELITK
+2156 INELTDSVDGDDGFI
-2166 PGLNLS
+2166 
-2172 DAFVAEFMNSSG
+2172 
-2184 EYANTAA
+2184 
-2191 GLIKLNADQINQIA
+2191 
-2205 AMYDKNQSLDHMQ
+2205 
-2218 SAVDALAESM
+2218 DALAE
-2228 TDITDKKRDLNAL
+2228 
-2241 NSVLKRTGVTLNK
+2241 
-2254 RFTEELMDASG
+2254 
-2265 QFADALA
+2265 A
-2272 GISEM
+2272 GINIL
-2277 SDEMLQKLND
+2277 DFAKDADKLGY
-2287 TFMEN
+2287 T
-2292 ELFDQVQEFISILS
+2292 L
-2306 DNNGLAEA
+2306 
-2314 FEKSGMSVEEF
+2314 
-2325 VEQIVEAGDDIS
+2325 DDINS
-2337 DVASQ
+2337 KID
-2342 IEDFAETVADG
+2342 DFANNISDG
-2353 FSKLSI
+2353 FSKMDI
-2359 NDQTGI
+2359 EDQTGVS
-2365 TEFVDNLRNNMVV
+2365 EFISNLRNNMEV
-2378 AQDWGRNIETVFDK
+2378 AEDFAGNVENVFGK
-2392 VSGYPS
+2392 LSIYP
-2398 EMVDAF
+2398 EAWTEEF
-2404 KQAVLEGGIDQYGR
+2404 RKAVMEGGFSEYG
-2418 IMQEMAGMSSGAIM
+2418 
-2432 QIISLWNQAKVVGSE
+2432 K
-2447 VGTSIVGSMYNTMND
+2447 
-2462 VGENVTKGMTKG
+2462 
-2474 IKTGDSDVTNAAYDM
+2474 
-2489 CQTTVDAIKTY
+2489 
-2500 FKVNG
+2500 
-2505 DSGLSEVAYSIGKQV
+2505 
-2520 IEGLTTGLTQSAT
+2520 
-2533 GLTDAMKL
+2533 
-2541 VDEAVTYLKSLTD
+2541 
-2554 QGIDLQVRVTPVL
+2554 
-2567 DMTDFN
+2567 
-2573 NKLAAL
+2573 
-2579 KSSAV
+2579 
-2584 SQVSSDIM
+2584 IM
-2592 DTVNSIS
+2592 DEM
-2599 SSMSQNGIKNEASEL
+2599 SSMSADAIMELVRTFNTANIWGDKISQGLYTSFVDGDYKTLGKNVAEGISSGISSNTEGVNNAASLMATGIEDTVKNKLEIHSPSAVMVRLGQNVVAGLAQGLKDYDNSLKESAVLLSNTVIAIIQQTLDNHDFTITVSISPVIDTTNLEAKLKEAQVKVGTIAGGMLTNTVLDQIDSVTSSVGQNGVGNSSKMIAS
-2614 TDAVKMLTDKVDS
+2614 AVDRLGSKIDS
-2627 INPDNFGVTYQQ
+2627 IDPSNFGVTYQQ

-2650 AIYRQTKN
+2650 TIYRQTRN
-2658 QISMAKTKSPNSF
+2658 HISLMRDR

>member
-175 SVSAI
+175 SVAAI

-275 KQISGAYTEAE
+275 KQISGAYTEAD
-286 LVSQGYTQEQAAEIV
+286 LISQGYTKEQAAEIV
-301 ALADDATNAATK
+301 ALAGDATNAATK

-352 ISSVINDAVGRSAD
+352 ISSVINDAVGQSAD

-385 DGLVAALD
+385 DGLTAALE
-393 GLNNIVTPIKEAF
+393 GLNNILTPIKEAF
-406 SEIFPPVTAQTLL
+406 SDIFPPITAQTLL
-419 DISTGFENL
+419 DISTQFENL
-428 MVKFRDF
+428 MVRFRNF
-435 SAGAAPVVKDVFTA
+435 SSEAAPVVKDVFTA
-449 IFSVLKSIG
+449 IFSTLKAIG
-458 SIIGSVASGI
+458 SVIGSVASGI

-476 SSGGDIGRIISQL
+476 SSGGDIGSIVSRL
-489 AGFVTGA
+489 ANFVTGA

-519 VLNAI
+519 VLGSI
-524 TSLLTGGVDK
+524 TELLNGGVSK

-542 GDILSGAAGII
+542 GDILSGAAGVITE
-553 VDAVHNISSG
+553 AVRNIATG

-578 VFNSGMLATLITSV
+578 VFNSGMLATLIASV

-610 IDSIKDMVGG
+610 IDSIKDMVSGI
-620 VSENVTGV
+620 SDNVTGV

-651 AVAVV
+651 AVAVAV
-656 ALVAAITVLASID
+656 LVASITILASID
-669 PDRLTDALGA
+669 PDRLTDSLGA
-679 LTVLFT
+679 ITVLFV
-685 ELIGAMTLFTKLNT
+685 ELIGAMTAFTKLNT
-699 NMEQLTGVATMIAM
+699 NLEQLTGIGTMIAM
-713 AVAIAVLA
+713 AASIAILA
-721 GVMKSLSDL
+721 SAMKSLSELD
-730 NADQIENG
+730 ADAIERG
-738 MVAIAGLATVMV
+738 MVGIAGLATVMV
-750 AVSKALSDGGNIS
+750 AVTKALSDGGDIAK
-763 EGAVQLILMAAAIKV
+763 GAIQLVIMAAALK
-778 LASAVIDMAA
+778 LMASVAIDLSV
-788 LDWESIAKGLVSVG
+788 LDWESLAKGLVGVG
-802 VLMGEVSIFSNN
+802 ALLAELAIFTNKVKSEGMG
-814 VKAEGIGKVSVAMVL
+814 KLSVALIL
-829 MAAAMKI
+829 MSAALKI
-836 LASAVYDF
+836 LSSAVYDF

-849 GTIVT
+849 QTIVT
-854 GLSTIGA
+854 GLASIASTL
-861 SMAIF
+861 SIF
-866 AVLIDKLPEAKEVV
+866 GVLINKLPDGKEVA
-880 KSAAAIVIMS
+880 KSAAAILVMS
-890 LAFKMLLPVFQ
+890 IAFKALIPVFQ

-928 MEPLL
+928 MQPMLNM
-933 KLNWD
+933 NWD
-938 KLTGLAWVLPS
+938 KLTSFAWVIPS
-949 LTGALK
+949 ITGALK
-955 QVSEAVQM
+955 TVSEAIQM
-963 LSSVSVVDIGV
+963 LSGVSVVDIGV
-974 SLIAFSKIFDEL
+974 SLIAFSKMFDEL
-986 QEMITKLDKM
+986 QEMIVKLDAI
-996 DIGDMAAVAIAMP
+996 DIGDMAAISIAMP
-1009 IITGALYTVASAIQ
+1009 IITSALYTMAQAMQ
-1023 LLSGIGFEGSLSS
+1023 LLGGMGIEGALSS
-1036 IIAIGGAMRA
+1036 TIAIGAAMRA

-1051 DAVSGQASAAGA
+1051 EAVKGQASAAGA
-1063 LLVVSVALVAFA
+1063 LLVVSVSLVALA

-1087 GVVTSFIALAGAMTI
+1087 GVATSFIALAGAMTI
-1102 VGLATKILKP
+1102 VGVATKVLKP
-1112 LIPSMFSLAGSIATF
+1112 LIPSMFSLAGSLAAF
-1127 GGSLIVLG
+1127 GGSLMVLG

-1208 AAAVSVSIAVLV
+1208 AAAVSISIAVLV
-1220 AALTALGSIGSEG
+1220 AALTALGSIGQEG
-1233 AATIVTTL
+1233 AQTIVTTL
-1241 RELIIGISE
+1241 RELILGITE

-1258 MMESFKAIVLGMLD
+1258 MMESFKAIVLGLLD

-1346 WQETGNSIEM
+1346 WQSTGNSIEM
-1356 AVGIFTGMIGLVVL
+1356 AVGIFAGMIGLVVL

-1378 PGAMVGLAQLAAFVL
+1378 PGAMVGLLQLAAFVV
-1393 EFGVILTL
+1393 EFGAILAL

-1410 AAGYINSAGDLLQS
+1410 AAEYINSAGDLLQS

-1547 LAALASSLP
+1547 LAALATSLP

-1586 RMYATAVAGVDFG
+1586 RMYATAVSGVDFG

-1609 ALSDLASTLPKDGGL
+1609 ALSDLASTLPKEGGL

-1629 GESTDMDK
+1629 GETTDMDK
-1637 FGAQIVAFG
+1637 FGVQIVAFG

-1659 DTESIQ
+1659 DVESIQ

-1701 ETLAQ
+1701 ETLTQ

-1740 SDSAALDMTG
+1740 ADSAALDMTG

-1778 ITSHINALTQI
+1778 ITSHINALKQI

-1845 LRLGLGECTTAAKE
+1845 LRLGLGECTAAAKE

-1903 QLMSSAIQGLQGH
+1903 QLMTSAIQGLQGH

-1937 SAYKAKIEAAAMANA
+1937 SAYKAKIEAVAMADA
-1952 AASAAKAAL
+1952 AANAAKAAL

-1975 YAGEGFVNGLTA
+1975 YAGEGFVNGIASYIEKSSSVGASMAKAALNATA
-1987 YSDYSYNA
+1987 RA
-1995 GTTLAESVVEGISTL
+1995 VEMFGTFG
-2010 KGVYD
+2010 
-2015 SFTDLDT
+2015 DLDAQIAGLR
-2022 VYTEFTELTEK
+2022 ELSEALDTSKKGEEEANA
-2033 LVETEE
+2033 ETEE
-2039 DQQKETEETTEKTSK
+2039 STENTSK
-2054 LSDALN
+2054 LSTALSTVADSLQEVTDRRNDLSALN
-2060 SVKDSLKGV
+2060 KLLQDTSL
-2069 IDRKKDINAL
+2069 AL
-2079 TTIIEKAGDR
+2079 SDD
-2089 LSGGFIAE
+2089 FIAE
-2097 LFSSEGAYAGA
+2097 LMSADGQYAGA
-2108 LSEMVNLTEEQL
+2108 IGEMVNLTKDQIQ
-2120 GELSDVFDDID
+2120 ELNDIFVKTE
-2131 ISEKIEDIVDTISEG
+2131 SVENMNAMFETISES
-2146 IKELSDRTAN
+2146 ITTLNKQRKNMS
-2156 INAINELITK
+2156 AINRL
-2166 PGLNLS
+2166 
-2172 DAFVAEFMNSSG
+2172 
-2184 EYANTAA
+2184 
-2191 GLIKLNADQINQIA
+2191 
-2205 AMYDKNQSLDHMQ
+2205 
-2218 SAVDALAESM
+2218 
-2228 TDITDKKRDLNAL
+2228 
-2241 NSVLKRTGVTLNK
+2241 LKRTGVTFSKGFVKEIVSSGGQYADVLASMVDLTDDQLQSLIDSFNETK
-2254 RFTEELMDASG
+2254 ALEETQERMESLVEILSDEDSG
-2265 QFADALA
+2265 LAYAFELA
-2272 GISEM
+2272 GI
-2277 SDEMLQKLND
+2277 N
-2287 TFMEN
+2287 F
-2292 ELFDQVQEFISILS
+2292 
-2306 DNNGLAEA
+2306 
-2314 FEKSGMSVEEF
+2314 EEF
-2325 VEQIVEAGDDIS
+2325 AKQVVDSGEDIS
-2337 DVASQ
+2337 DVQSMV
-2342 IEDFAETVADG
+2342 ENFAQTVSDG
-2353 FSKLSI
+2353 FSKMEI
-2359 NDQTGI
+2359 KDQTGI
-2365 TEFVDNLRNNMVV
+2365 KEFTDNLENNIIM
-2378 AQDWGRNIETVFDK
+2378 GREWANNVETVFSK
-2392 VSGYPS
+2392 LGNYPYA
-2398 EMVDAF
+2398 EEF
-2404 KQAVLEGGIDQYGR
+2404 RKEILEGGFDQYGR
-2418 IMQEMAGMSSGAIM
+2418 IMAELATSSRE
-2432 QIISLWNQAKVVGSE
+2432 QIISLIETWNTADLYGAQLGASVVNAMTPTVEQMKTAGS
-2447 VGTSIVGSMYNTMND
+2447 SIVDGLAQGVSANSS
-2462 VGENVTKGMTKG
+2462 VTDA
-2474 IKTGDSDVTNAAYDM
+2474 IVLM
-2489 CQTTVDAIKTY
+2489 CQGVENETKTY
-2500 FKVNG
+2500 FG
-2505 DSGLSEVAYSIGKQV
+2505 IHSPSTLMERIGRYI
-2520 IEGLTTGLTQSAT
+2520 IEGLANGLNKTAYMIEDSMESVNRAI
-2533 GLTDAMKL
+2533 A
-2541 VDEAVTYLKSLTD
+2541 YLQTLGEE
-2554 QGIDLQVRVTPVL
+2554 GIDLNVRVTPVI
-2567 DMTDFN
+2567 DMADFN
-2573 NKLAAL
+2573 AKISAL
-2579 KSSAV
+2579 QSSA
-2584 SQVSSDIM
+2584 SSMLSSDVLGTV
-2592 DTVNSIS
+2592 DTINAT
-2599 SSMSQNGIKNEASEL
+2599 MSQNGAGTAEKQL
-2614 TDAVKMLTDKVDS
+2614 TDAVKTLTNKVDS

-2639 NNYSPKALSTA
+2639 INNSPKALSTA
-2650 AIYRQTKN
+2650 TIYRQTKN
-2658 QISMAKTKSPNSF
+2658 QISLARSKNGNSF
-2671 KK
+2671 KQ

>member
-1 MSKEVDERIVSMEFD
+1 MSREIEERVVSMQFD
-16 NKNFEANVRE
+16 NANFERNVKS
-26 SMSTIEKLK
+26 SMSTLEKLR
-35 SALKF
+35 SALNF
-40 KGAEKGLQAV
+40 KGASKGIEAI
-50 EKASNKV
+50 EKASSKI
-57 NFSGL
+57 NFNGL
-62 NSAVDQ
+62 NSAIDNV
-68 IGVRFSAMQVVAT
+68 GVRFSSLQVIGT

-90 AVNAGKQL
+90 AVNAGRTIL
-98 VNSLTVQP
+98 NSLTLQP

-111 QEYET
+111 AEYET

-130 QNTSLEQV
+130 QNTNLDQV

-175 SVSAI
+175 SVAAI

-275 KQISGAYTEAE
+275 KQISGAYSEAD
-286 LVSQGYTQEQAAEIV
+286 LISQGYTKEQAAEIA
-301 ALADDATNAATK
+301 ALADDATKAATK
-313 VRTFTQ
+313 VRTFSQ

-352 ISSVINDAVGRSAD
+352 ISSVINEAVGRSSD
-366 ARNQMLQQWVDMGG
+366 ARNQMLQHWVDMGG

-393 GLNNIVTPIKEAF
+393 GLNNIITPIKEAF

-449 IFSVLKSIG
+449 IFSVIKAIG

-476 SSGGDIGRIISQL
+476 SSGGDIGSIISKL

-507 GVLTVLGNAFGN
+507 GVLTTLGNAFGN
-519 VLNAI
+519 VISII
-524 TSLLTGGVDK
+524 TDLVTGAGSK
-534 LGSMFSGV
+534 LGSMFSGM
-542 GDILSGAAGII
+542 GDIFGGVANIVVTAAS
-553 VDAVHNISSG
+553 NISSG
-563 IGDIL
+563 LGEIL
-568 GTADFGSIID
+568 GTADFGSLID
-578 VFNSGMLATLITSV
+578 VVNSGMLATLVASV

-610 IDSIKDMVGG
+610 IDSLKEMVSGI
-620 VSENVTGV
+620 SDTASSV

-656 ALVAAITVLASID
+656 ALVAAIAVLASID

-679 LTVLFT
+679 ITVLFA
-685 ELIGAMTLFTKLNT
+685 ELIGSMTLFTKLNT
-699 NMEQLTGVATMIAM
+699 SMDQLSGVATMIAM
-713 AVAIAVLA
+713 AAAIAILA
-721 GVMKSLSDL
+721 GAMKSISDL
-730 NADQIENG
+730 NMDQIAQG
-738 MVAIAGLATVMV
+738 TVGIAALATIMVALTR
-750 AVSKALSDGGNIS
+750 ALNKGGNIS
-763 EGAVQLILMAAAIKV
+763 KGAVQLVIMAAAIKL
-778 LASAVIDMAA
+778 LASVVTDLSG
-788 LDWESIAKGLVSVG
+788 LDWEGLGKGLLGVG
-802 VLMGEVSIFSNN
+802 ALMAEVAAFTRL
-814 VKAEGIGKVSVAMVL
+814 VETDGVFKT
-829 MAAAMKI
+829 AAAMVVMGAALEI
-836 LASAVYDF
+836 MVDVIHDF
-844 GTMDI
+844 GAMPLEQ
-849 GTIVT
+849 IVT
-854 GLSTIGA
+854 GLITVAAAMAEFAGLMRIFPKGITI
-861 SMAIF
+861 I
-866 AVLIDKLPEAKEVV
+866 
-880 KSAAAIVIMS
+880 KSAAGIFILALALEALVPAMQGFAGLGMEGAIIGIAAIAGVLGALSGLMAIMSKMDVFRLGAAAGAIDQMSNVFTNLSNAVNTMSQISVGGIVQSLVALTTGVGLMIGIMVIMS
-890 LAFKMLLPVFQ
+890 KLDVGDVASITITMPILAASLGMLA
-901 DLGNIGPLGVATS
+901 DAINKIGNMSIENAAAST
-914 LLGIAG
+914 IALVG
-920 SLKILTEF
+920 
-928 MEPLL
+928 
-933 KLNWD
+933 
-938 KLTGLAWVLPS
+938 AV
-949 LTGALK
+949 GALAIGM
-955 QVSEAVQM
+955 QAVKGK
-963 LSSVSVVDIGV
+963 LSSVA
-974 SLIAFSKIFDEL
+974 SLML
-986 QEMITKLDKM
+986 
-996 DIGDMAAVAIAMP
+996 
-1009 IITGALYTVASAIQ
+1009 
-1023 LLSGIGFEGSLSS
+1023 
-1036 IIAIGGAMRA
+1036 
-1046 ISIGI
+1046 
-1051 DAVSGQASAAGA
+1051 
-1063 LLVVSVALVAFA
+1063 VSVALVALA
-1075 GAIVLISNSGII
+1075 GAIVLISNTGMI
-1087 GVVTSFIALAGAMTI
+1087 GVATSFIALAGAMTI
-1102 VGLATKILKP
+1102 VGVATKILKP

-1127 GGSLIVLG
+1127 GASLVVLA
-1135 VGTAAVGIGLGAL
+1135 VGTASVGVGLGL
-1148 MTSLAAGIA
+1148 MFTSLAAGIVALA
-1157 ALVLIDPMKAGQGL
+1157 AIDIVKAGTGL
-1171 IILAGAFTVIGVAA
+1171 AILAGAFVTIGVAA
-1185 KLLKPMIGSILQLS
+1185 KLLKPLTPSILSLS
-1199 LSLLSFSVS
+1199 ASLLSFSIS
-1208 AAAVSVSIAVLV
+1208 AAAVSISIAVLV
-1220 AALTALGSIGSEG
+1220 SALTALGSIGKEG
-1233 AATIVTTL
+1233 AETIVTTL
-1241 RELIIGISE
+1241 RELILGISG

-1258 MMESFKAIVLGMLD
+1258 LMESFKAIVLGLLD

-1333 GDLIKMIMDALGQ
+1333 GDLIKMIMEALGQ
-1346 WQETGNSIEM
+1346 WQSTGNSIEM
-1356 AVGIFTGMIGLVVL
+1356 AVGIFAGMIGLVVL

-1378 PGAMVGLAQLAAFVL
+1378 PGAMIGLLGLAAFVV
-1393 EFGVILTL
+1393 EFGAILTA
-1401 LGALQQVTG
+1401 LGALQQLTG
-1410 AAGYINSAGDLLQS
+1410 AASFINSAGDLLQS
-1424 IGTAIGQFLGGIVGG
+1424 IGTAIGQFIGGLVGG
-1439 FAEGATSTLPQVGLS
+1439 FAEGATSTLPQVGTN
-1454 LSQFAMNVTPFLIAM
+1454 LSQFAMNIMPFLIAM
-1469 KMVDQATIDG
+1469 QMVDQKTIDG

-1489 LAGANFADAVTT
+1489 LAGANFVDAVTT

-1518 FGQAMVQFSSIVSGI
+1518 FGEAMVQFSNVVSGI

-1568 SVDMGTFATQM
+1568 TVDMGTFATQM

-1586 RMYATAVAGVDFG
+1586 RMYATAVSGVDFG

-1609 ALSDLASTLPKDGGL
+1609 ALSDLASTLPKEGGL

-1629 GESTDMDK
+1629 GETTDMDK
-1637 FGAQIVAFG
+1637 FGAQMVAFG
-1646 LALKLYAAAVAGL
+1646 LALKLYAMQVAGL
-1659 DTESIQ
+1659 DVESIQ

-1706 FGDALNEFSESV
+1706 FGDALNEFSESI

-1740 SDSAALDMTG
+1740 ADSAALDMTG

-1756 MGELSDAYVDFYND
+1756 MGELSDAYVDFYGD

-1778 ITSHINALTQI
+1778 ITSHINALKQI

-1794 GLTGLDLSGANSFV
+1794 GLTGLDFSGANSFV

-1845 LRLGLGECTTAAKE
+1845 LRLGLGECTAAAKE
-1859 VIQGVCDELGNP
+1859 VVQGVCDELGNP

-1903 QLMSSAIQGLQGH
+1903 HLMSSAIQGLQGH

-1975 YAGEGFVNGLTA
+1975 YAGEGFVIGVNSKVGDAEKAGYSISDGLIYATRIAAGVANETA
-1987 YSDYSYNA
+1987 D
-1995 GTTLAESVVEGISTL
+1995 GIESIIDEMTKLSEA
-2010 KGVYD
+2010 
-2015 SFTDLDT
+2015 LDT
-2022 VYTEFTELTEK
+2022 STK
-2033 LVETEE
+2033 
-2039 DQQKETEETTEKTSK
+2039 KESESADEATKNTSK
-2054 LSDALN
+2054 LSEALSAAAQSAQDLVGRRADLDAI
-2060 SVKDSLKGV
+2060 SEVM
-2069 IDRKKDINAL
+2069 A
-2079 TTIIEKAGDR
+2079 KAGDKISNEF
-2089 LSGGFIAE
+2089 LAE
-2097 LFSSEGAYAGA
+2097 LISSSGQYAGA
-2108 LSEMVNLTEEQL
+2108 IDEIIKLTDEQL
-2120 GELSDVFDDID
+2120 YKINEMYEKSTAIQQASDFADTVSASLLELNKSKKNLNSMSRLFSRMGVKFNKSF
-2131 ISEKIEDIVDTISEG
+2131 ISEIV
-2146 IKELSDRTAN
+2146 
-2156 INAINELITK
+2156 
-2166 PGLNLS
+2166 
-2172 DAFVAEFMNSSG
+2172 SG
-2184 EYANTAA
+2184 SGDY
-2191 GLIKLNADQINQIA
+2191 
-2205 AMYDKNQSLDHMQ
+2205 
-2218 SAVDALAESM
+2218 AES
-2228 TDITDKKRDLNAL
+2228 
-2241 NSVLKRTGVTLNK
+2241 
-2254 RFTEELMDASG
+2254 
-2265 QFADALA
+2265 
-2272 GISEM
+2272 
-2277 SDEMLQKLND
+2277 LQ
-2287 TFMEN
+2287 FMEN
-2292 ELFDQVQEFISILS
+2292 LTDEELQRISDMFEESALIEKIQEVASALIDDDSLS
-2306 DNNGLAEA
+2306 LA
-2314 FEKSGMSVEEF
+2314 FEATGKTVEEF
-2325 VEQIVEAGDDIS
+2325 AKTLQDLGLDVNDVLSDIT
-2337 DVASQ
+2337 
-2342 IEDFAETVADG
+2342 EFADKVSDG
-2353 FSKLSI
+2353 FSKMDI
-2359 NDQTGI
+2359 KDQTGI
-2365 TEFVDNLRNNMVV
+2365 SEFTDNLENNIIIAREWANNV
-2378 AQDWGRNIETVFDK
+2378 ESVFGK
-2392 VSGYPS
+2392 LGAYPS
-2398 EMVDAF
+2398 EWTEAF
-2404 KQAVLEGGIDQYGR
+2404 KKEILEGGIDKYGR
-2418 IMQEMAGMSSGAIM
+2418 IISEMSTMNASAIMDVIKMWNTANVYGTQLGAQVSESLSGAVSQTKFSMSSYGQSMTEGVADGIE
-2432 QIISLWNQAKVVGSE
+2432 NGTSE
-2447 VGTSIVGSMYNTMND
+2447 VSDSITL
-2462 VGENVTKGMTKG
+2462 
-2474 IKTGDSDVTNAAYDM
+2474 M
-2489 CQTTVDAIKTY
+2489 CQTIETTTKDY
-2500 FKVNG
+2500 FGIHSPSTLMFK
-2505 DSGLSEVAYSIGKQV
+2505 IGEYMV
-2520 IEGLTTGLTQSAT
+2520 EGLTNGITSAAT
-2533 GLTDAMKL
+2533 GLNSAFSL
-2541 VDEAVTYLKSLTD
+2541 VDRAIDYLQTLGSE
-2554 QGIDLQVRVTPVL
+2554 GIEIRVKVTPVI
-2567 DMTDFN
+2567 DVADFN
-2573 NKLAAL
+2573 AKMEQLQSQYGSAPSDETLNTVANLNASIGQNGVN
-2579 KSSAV
+2579 SSAAKL
-2584 SQVSSDIM
+2584 S
-2592 DTVNSIS
+2592 
-2599 SSMSQNGIKNEASEL
+2599 
-2614 TDAVKMLTDKVDS
+2614 DAVKTLSNKIDS
-2627 INPDNFGVTYQQ
+2627 INPNNFGVTYQQ

-2650 AIYRQTKN
+2650 TIYRQTKN
-2658 QISMAKTKSPNSF
+2658 QISLARNKNGKSFSQ
-2671 KK
+2671 

>member
-1 MSKEVDERIVSMEFD
+1 MSREIEERVVSMQFD
-16 NKNFEANVRE
+16 NANFERNVKS
-26 SMSTIEKLK
+26 SMSTLEKLR
-35 SALKF
+35 SALNF
-40 KGAEKGLQAV
+40 KGASKGIEAV
-50 EKASNKV
+50 EKASSKI
-57 NFSGL
+57 NFNSL
-62 NSAVDQ
+62 NSAIDNV
-68 IGVRFSAMQVVAT
+68 GVRFSSLQVIGT

-90 AVNAGKQL
+90 AVNAGRTIL
-98 VNSLTVQP
+98 NSLTLQP

-111 QEYET
+111 AEYET

-130 QNTSLEQV
+130 QNTSLDQV
-138 NSALDQLNDYAD
+138 NGALDQLNDYAD

-175 SVSAI
+175 SVAAI

-238 SEIMGTGAKQAIETY
+238 SELMGTGAKQAIETY

-275 KQISGAYTEAE
+275 KQISGAYSEAD
-286 LVSQGYTQEQAAEIV
+286 LISQGYTKEQAAEIA
-301 ALADDATNAATK
+301 ALADDATKAATK
-313 VRTFTQ
+313 VRTFSQ

-352 ISSVINDAVGRSAD
+352 ISSVINEAVGRSSD
-366 ARNQMLQQWVDMGG
+366 ARNQMLQHWVDMGG

-385 DGLVAALD
+385 DGLVAALE
-393 GLNNIVTPIKEAF
+393 GLSNIITPIKEAF
-406 SEIFPPVTAQTLL
+406 SEIFPPMTAQTLL

-449 IFSVLKSIG
+449 IFSVIKAIG

-476 SSGGDIGRIISQL
+476 SSGGDIGSIISKL

-507 GVLTVLGNAFGN
+507 GVLTTLGNAFGN
-519 VLNAI
+519 VISII
-524 TSLLTGGVDK
+524 TDLVTGAGSK
-534 LGSMFSGV
+534 LGSMFSGM
-542 GDILSGAAGII
+542 GDIFGGVANIVVTAAS
-553 VDAVHNISSG
+553 NISSG
-563 IGDIL
+563 LGEIL
-568 GTADFGSIID
+568 GTADFGSLID
-578 VFNSGMLATLITSV
+578 VVNSGMLATLVASV

-610 IDSIKDMVGG
+610 IDSLKEMVSGI
-620 VSENVTGV
+620 SDTASSV

-656 ALVAAITVLASID
+656 ALVAAIAVLASID

-679 LTVLFT
+679 ITVLFA
-685 ELIGAMTLFTKLNT
+685 ELIGSMTLFTKLNT
-699 NMEQLTGVATMIAM
+699 SMDQLSGVATMIAM
-713 AVAIAVLA
+713 AAAIAILA
-721 GVMKSLSDL
+721 GAMKSISDL
-730 NADQIENG
+730 NMDQIAQG
-738 MVAIAGLATVMV
+738 TVGIAALATIMVALTR
-750 AVSKALSDGGNIS
+750 ALNKGGNIS
-763 EGAVQLILMAAAIKV
+763 KGAVQLVIMAAAIKL
-778 LASAVIDMAA
+778 LASVVTDLSG
-788 LDWESIAKGLVSVG
+788 LDWEGLGKGLLGVGALMVEVAAFTRLVETDG
-802 VLMGEVSIFSNN
+802 VL
-814 VKAEGIGKVSVAMVL
+814 KT
-829 MAAAMKI
+829 AAAMVVMGAALEI
-836 LASAVYDF
+836 MVDVIHDF
-844 GTMDI
+844 GAMPLEQ
-849 GTIVT
+849 IVT
-854 GLSTIGA
+854 GLITVAAAMAEFAGLMRIFPKGITI
-861 SMAIF
+861 I
-866 AVLIDKLPEAKEVV
+866 
-880 KSAAAIVIMS
+880 KSAAGIFILALALEALVPAMQGFAGLGMEGAIIGIAAIAGVLGALSGLMAIMSKMDVFRLGAAAGAIDQMSNVFTNLSNAVNTMSQISVGGIVQSLVALTTGVGLMIGIMVIMS
-890 LAFKMLLPVFQ
+890 KLDVGDVASITITMPILAASLGMLA
-901 DLGNIGPLGVATS
+901 DAINKIGNMSIENAAAST
-914 LLGIAG
+914 IALVG
-920 SLKILTEF
+920 
-928 MEPLL
+928 
-933 KLNWD
+933 
-938 KLTGLAWVLPS
+938 AV
-949 LTGALK
+949 GALAIGM
-955 QVSEAVQM
+955 QAVKGK
-963 LSSVSVVDIGV
+963 LSSV
-974 SLIAFSKIFDEL
+974 
-986 QEMITKLDKM
+986 
-996 DIGDMAAVAIAMP
+996 AALM
-1009 IITGALYTVASAIQ
+1009 L
-1023 LLSGIGFEGSLSS
+1023 
-1036 IIAIGGAMRA
+1036 
-1046 ISIGI
+1046 
-1051 DAVSGQASAAGA
+1051 
-1063 LLVVSVALVAFA
+1063 VSVALVALA
-1075 GAIVLISNSGII
+1075 GAIVLISNTGMI
-1087 GVVTSFIALAGAMTI
+1087 GVATSFIALGGALTI
-1102 VGLATKILKP
+1102 VGLAAKILKP
-1112 LIPSMFSLAGSIATF
+1112 LIPSMFSLAGAIATF
-1127 GGSLIVLG
+1127 GGSLVILG

-1171 IILAGAFTVIGVAA
+1171 LILAGAFAVIGVAA

-1199 LSLLSFSVS
+1199 ASLLAFSVS
-1208 AAAVSVSIAVLV
+1208 AAAVSISIAVLV

-1241 RELIIGISE
+1241 RELIIGITE

-1258 MMESFKAIVLGMLD
+1258 LMESFKAIVLGLLD

-1333 GDLIKMIMDALGQ
+1333 GDLIKMIMEALGQ
-1346 WQETGNSIEM
+1346 WQSTGNSIEM
-1356 AVGIFTGMIGLVVL
+1356 AVGIFAGMIGLVVL

-1378 PGAMVGLAQLAAFVL
+1378 PGAMVGLLGLAAFVV
-1393 EFGVILTL
+1393 EFGAILTA
-1401 LGALQQVTG
+1401 LGALQQLTG
-1410 AAGYINSAGDLLQS
+1410 AASFINSAGDLLQS
-1424 IGTAIGQFLGGIVGG
+1424 IGTAIGQFIGGLVGG
-1439 FAEGATSTLPQVGLS
+1439 FAEGATSTLPQVGTN
-1454 LSQFAMNVTPFLIAM
+1454 LSQFAMNIMPFLIAM
-1469 KMVDQATIDG
+1469 QMVDQKTIDG

-1489 LAGANFADAVTT
+1489 LAGANFVDAVTT

-1518 FGQAMVQFSSIVSGI
+1518 FGEAMVQFSSIVSGI

-1547 LAALASSLP
+1547 LAALATSLP

-1568 SVDMGTFATQM
+1568 TVDMGTFATQM

-1586 RMYATAVAGVDFG
+1586 RMYATAVSGVDFG

-1609 ALSDLASTLPKDGGL
+1609 ALSDLASTLPKEGGL

-1629 GESTDMDK
+1629 GETTDMDK
-1637 FGAQIVAFG
+1637 FGAQMVAFG
-1646 LALKLYAAAVAGL
+1646 LALKLYAMQVAGL
-1659 DTESIQ
+1659 DVESIQ

-1740 SDSAALDMTG
+1740 ADSAALDMTG

-1756 MGELSDAYVDFYND
+1756 MGELSDAYVDFYGD

-1778 ITSHINALTQI
+1778 ITSHINALKQI

-1794 GLTGLDLSGANSFV
+1794 GLTGLDFSGANSFV

-1845 LRLGLGECTTAAKE
+1845 LRLGLGECTAAAKE

-1903 QLMSSAIQGLQGH
+1903 HLMSSAVQGLQGH

-1975 YAGEGFVNGLTA
+1975 YAGEGFVIGVNSKVGDAEKAGYSISDGLIYATRIAAGVANETA
-1987 YSDYSYNA
+1987 D
-1995 GTTLAESVVEGISTL
+1995 GIESIIDEMTKLSEA
-2010 KGVYD
+2010 
-2015 SFTDLDT
+2015 LDT
-2022 VYTEFTELTEK
+2022 STKKESESADEATEN
-2033 LVETEE
+2033 
-2039 DQQKETEETTEKTSK
+2039 TSK
-2054 LSDALN
+2054 LSEALATAAQSAQDLVDRRADLDAIGE
-2060 SVKDSLKGV
+2060 VM
-2069 IDRKKDINAL
+2069 A
-2079 TTIIEKAGDR
+2079 KAGNKISNEF
-2089 LSGGFIAE
+2089 LAE
-2097 LFSSEGAYAGA
+2097 LISSSGQYAGA
-2108 LSEMVNLTEEQL
+2108 IDEIIKLTDEQL
-2120 GELSDVFDDID
+2120 YKINEMYEKSTAIQQASDFADTVSASLLELNKSKKNLNSMSRLFSRMGVKFSKSF
-2131 ISEKIEDIVDTISEG
+2131 ISEIV
-2146 IKELSDRTAN
+2146 
-2156 INAINELITK
+2156 
-2166 PGLNLS
+2166 
-2172 DAFVAEFMNSSG
+2172 SG
-2184 EYANTAA
+2184 SGDY
-2191 GLIKLNADQINQIA
+2191 
-2205 AMYDKNQSLDHMQ
+2205 
-2218 SAVDALAESM
+2218 AES
-2228 TDITDKKRDLNAL
+2228 
-2241 NSVLKRTGVTLNK
+2241 
-2254 RFTEELMDASG
+2254 
-2265 QFADALA
+2265 
-2272 GISEM
+2272 
-2277 SDEMLQKLND
+2277 LQ
-2287 TFMEN
+2287 FMEN
-2292 ELFDQVQEFISILS
+2292 LTDEELQRISDMFEESALVEKIQEVATALIDDDSLS
-2306 DNNGLAEA
+2306 LA
-2314 FEKSGMSVEEF
+2314 FEATGKTVEEF
-2325 VEQIVEAGDDIS
+2325 AKTLQDLGLDVNDVLSDIT
-2337 DVASQ
+2337 
-2342 IEDFAETVADG
+2342 EFADKVSDG
-2353 FSKLSI
+2353 FSKMDI
-2359 NDQTGI
+2359 KDQTGI
-2365 TEFVDNLRNNMVV
+2365 SEFTDNLENNIIIAREWANNV
-2378 AQDWGRNIETVFDK
+2378 ESVFGK
-2392 VSGYPS
+2392 LGAYPS
-2398 EMVDAF
+2398 EWTEAF
-2404 KQAVLEGGIDQYGR
+2404 KKEILEGGIDKYGR
-2418 IMQEMAGMSSGAIM
+2418 IISEMSTMNTSAIMDVIKMWNTANVYGTQLGAQVSESLSGAVSQTKFSMSSYGQSMTEGVANGIE
-2432 QIISLWNQAKVVGSE
+2432 NGTSE
-2447 VGTSIVGSMYNTMND
+2447 VSDSITL
-2462 VGENVTKGMTKG
+2462 
-2474 IKTGDSDVTNAAYDM
+2474 M
-2489 CQTTVDAIKTY
+2489 CQTIETTTKDY
-2500 FKVNG
+2500 FGIHSPSTLMFK
-2505 DSGLSEVAYSIGKQV
+2505 IGEYMV
-2520 IEGLTTGLTQSAT
+2520 EGLTNGITSAAT
-2533 GLTDAMKL
+2533 GLNSAFSL
-2541 VDEAVTYLKSLTD
+2541 VDRAIDYLQTLGSE
-2554 QGIDLQVRVTPVL
+2554 GIEIKVKVTPVI
-2567 DMTDFN
+2567 DVADFN
-2573 NKLAAL
+2573 AKMEQLQSQYGSAPSDETLNTVANLNASIGQNGVN
-2579 KSSAV
+2579 SSAAKL
-2584 SQVSSDIM
+2584 S
-2592 DTVNSIS
+2592 
-2599 SSMSQNGIKNEASEL
+2599 
-2614 TDAVKMLTDKVDS
+2614 DAVKTLSNKIDS
-2627 INPDNFGVTYQQ
+2627 IDPNNFGVTYQQ

-2650 AIYRQTKN
+2650 TIYRQTKN
-2658 QISMAKTKSPNSF
+2658 QISLARNKNGNSF
-2671 KK
+2671 TK

>member
-1 MSKEVDERIVSMEFD
+1 MSREIDERVVSMEFD
-16 NKNFEANVRE
+16 NKNFESNVRN
-26 SMSTIEKLK
+26 SMSTLEKLK
-35 SALKF
+35 QALNF
-40 KGAEKGLQAV
+40 KGAGKGLEAV
-50 EKASNKV
+50 ERASNKV
-57 NFSGL
+57 NFSGIT
-62 NSAVDQ
+62 NAVDQ
-68 IGVRFSAMQVVAT
+68 IGIRFNSMQVIAT

-90 AVNAGKQL
+90 AVNAGRSML
-98 VNSLTVQP
+98 NSFTLQP

-130 QNTSLEQV
+130 QNTSLDQV

-238 SEIMGTGAKQAIETY
+238 SELMGTGAKQAIETY
-253 GTFRESLTKG
+253 GTFRESLTQG

-301 ALADDATNAATK
+301 ALADDATKAATK
-313 VRTFTQ
+313 VRTFSQ

-352 ISSVINDAVGRSAD
+352 ISSVINEAVGQSAD
-366 ARNQMLQQWVDMGG
+366 ARNQMLQEWVDMGG

-385 DGLVAALD
+385 DGLTLALE
-393 GLNNIVTPIKEAF
+393 GLNNILTPIKEAF
-406 SEIFPPVTAQTLL
+406 SEVFPPITAQTLT
-419 DISTGFENL
+419 DISTGFKNL
-428 MVKFRDF
+428 MNDF
-435 SAGAAPVVKDVFTA
+435 KTFASGAAPVVKDVFTA

-476 SSGGDIGRIISQL
+476 SSGGDIGSIISQL

-524 TSLLTGGVDK
+524 SSLLTGGVDK

-553 VDAVHNISSG
+553 VDAVHNIASG

-651 AVAVV
+651 AIAVV

-713 AVAIAVLA
+713 AVAIAILA
-721 GVMKSLSDL
+721 GAMKSLSDL
-730 NADQIENG
+730 NVDQITNG

-750 AVSKALSDGGNIS
+750 AVSKALSNGSDIS
-763 EGAVQLILMAAAIKV
+763 KGAVQLVIMAAAIKL
-778 LASAVIDMAA
+778 LASVINDLSG
-788 LDWESIAKGLVSVG
+788 LDIGQIGKGLLAIG
-802 VLMGEVSIFSNN
+802 VLMAEMVAFSQL
-814 VKAEGIGKVSVAMVL
+814 VKADGIIKA
-829 MAAAMKI
+829 AAAMVIMSAGLEI
-836 LASAVYDF
+836 LADVVQKF
-844 GTMDI
+844 GSMSIESIIQGLVTVAAAIAEFAGLMRI
-849 GTIVT
+849 FPKGT
-854 GLSTIGA
+854 TI
-861 SMAIF
+861 I
-866 AVLIDKLPEAKEVV
+866 
-880 KSAAAIVIMS
+880 KSAAGIFILALALESLVPAMQGFAGLGIEGAAIAVGAIAGVMGTMSALMTIMS
-890 LAFKMLLPVFQ
+890 KMDVFRLGAAAGAIDQMSNVFGNLANAINTMSQISVGGIVQSLVALTTGVGLMIGIMLIMSKLDIGDVASITVTMPVLAAS
-901 DLGNIGPLGVATS
+901 LGMLADAINKIGNMSIENAAAST
-914 LLGIAG
+914 IALVG
-920 SLKILTEF
+920 
-928 MEPLL
+928 
-933 KLNWD
+933 
-938 KLTGLAWVLPS
+938 AV
-949 LTGALK
+949 GALAIGM
-955 QVSEAVQM
+955 QAVKGK
-963 LSSVSVVDIGV
+963 LSSVA
-974 SLIAFSKIFDEL
+974 SLML
-986 QEMITKLDKM
+986 
-996 DIGDMAAVAIAMP
+996 
-1009 IITGALYTVASAIQ
+1009 
-1023 LLSGIGFEGSLSS
+1023 
-1036 IIAIGGAMRA
+1036 
-1046 ISIGI
+1046 
-1051 DAVSGQASAAGA
+1051 
-1063 LLVVSVALVAFA
+1063 VSVALVALA
-1075 GAIVLISNSGII
+1075 GAIVLISNTGMI
-1087 GVVTSFIALAGAMTI
+1087 GVATSFIALAGAMTI

-1127 GGSLIVLG
+1127 GGSLVILG
-1135 VGTAAVGIGLGAL
+1135 IGTAAVGIGLGAL

-1199 LSLLSFSVS
+1199 ASLLSFSVS
-1208 AAAVSVSIAVLV
+1208 AAAVSISIAVLV

-1258 MMESFKAIVLGMLD
+1258 MMESFKAIVLGLLD

-1333 GDLIKMIMDALGQ
+1333 GDLITMIMDALGQ
-1346 WQETGNSIEM
+1346 WQSTGNSIEM
-1356 AVGIFTGMIGLVVL
+1356 AVGIFAGMIGLVAL

-1410 AAGYINSAGDLLQS
+1410 AASYINSAGDLLQS

-1518 FGQAMVQFSSIVSGI
+1518 FGQAMVQFSNIVSGI
-1533 DVDAINASAACGQA
+1533 DVEAINASAACGQA

-1579 VAFGMAL
+1579 LMFGMAL
-1586 RMYATAVAGVDFG
+1586 RMYATAVSGVDFG

-1609 ALSDLASTLPKDGGL
+1609 ALSDLASTLPKEGGL

-1629 GESTDMDK
+1629 GENVDMAT
-1637 FGAQIVAFG
+1637 FGSQMLLFG
-1646 LALKLYAAAVAGL
+1646 IALKLYADAVKDL
-1659 DTESIQ
+1659 DIESIQ
-1665 NSVTAG
+1665 ASAQAG
-1671 QALSDLANA
+1671 QALSDLASS
-1680 LPNEG
+1680 LPDEG

-1701 ETLAQ
+1701 TSLVS
-1706 FGDALNEFSESV
+1706 FGGALQDF
-1718 AGVDTTQ
+1718 
-1725 ILAVTARVRSIKDLM
+1725 
-1740 SDSAALDMTG
+1740 SDSLQDVDFGVITTATNRINSFRQAIAGAVDLDMTG

-1756 MGELSDAYVDFYND
+1756 IGELSDALVDFHSD
-1770 ASSIDTGS
+1770 VVG
-1778 ITSHINALTQI
+1778 INIGDISAAVTNLTTLKNFI
-1789 RDFLT
+1789 T
-1794 GLTGLDLSGANSFV
+1794 GLTGVDFSGAESFI

-1814 SNIAL
+1814 TNIAM
-1819 NGMTESFDVS
+1819 NGITGTIDVN
-1829 SLESTG
+1829 SLQSTG
-1835 QSLMTSLAGG
+1835 QQLMTSFAGG
-1845 LRLGLGECTTAAKE
+1845 LRLGLGECTAAAQE
-1859 VIQGVCDELGNP
+1859 VVQSVCNELGNP
-1871 TSVDIPGA
+1871 TMVDIPGA
-1879 GTSVVNKFAEGIKNN
+1879 GTSIVNKFSEGINGN
-1894 IVTATGAVE
+1894 IPTATGAITN
-1903 QLMSSAIQGLQGH
+1903 LMTAVVSALSGYESS
-1916 YNDFYQ
+1916 FYS
-1922 AGVNLAEGFASGIST
+1922 AGSNLAVGFANGISD
-1937 SAYKAKIEAAAMANA
+1937 SAYHATIAARAMANA
-1952 AASAAKAAL
+1952 AKIAAEAAL
-1961 DEHSPSKVMMRIGE
+1961 GIQSPSKVLKRIGE
-1975 YAGEGFVNGLTA
+1975 YTGEGFALGIEEYIGVSEKVGADLASGVIAGASKVADVLDRSGTMEA
-1987 YSDYSYNA
+1987 IAASFRELSDALNETDKETSE
-1995 GTTLAESVVEGISTL
+1995 TSAESE
-2010 KGVYD
+2010 
-2015 SFTDLDT
+2015 
-2022 VYTEFTELTEK
+2022 
-2033 LVETEE
+2033 
-2039 DQQKETEETTEKTSK
+2039 EKTSK
-2054 LSDALN
+2054 L
-2060 SVKDSLKGV
+2060 
-2069 IDRKKDINAL
+2069 
-2079 TTIIEKAGDR
+2079 
-2089 LSGGFIAE
+2089 
-2097 LFSSEGAYAGA
+2097 AGA
-2108 LSEMVNLTEEQL
+2108 LSSMADSVDEVTSRKKDLKAFDRILNRTGVTFTNAFVDEMINSTGQFAGAISEMADLTDEQL
-2120 GELSDVFDDID
+2120 QQM
-2131 ISEKIEDIVDTISEG
+2131 VDAFTET
-2146 IKELSDRTAN
+2146 KLLEQ
-2156 INAINELITK
+2156 INELTDSVDGDDGFI
-2166 PGLNLS
+2166 
-2172 DAFVAEFMNSSG
+2172 
-2184 EYANTAA
+2184 
-2191 GLIKLNADQINQIA
+2191 
-2205 AMYDKNQSLDHMQ
+2205 
-2218 SAVDALAESM
+2218 DALAE
-2228 TDITDKKRDLNAL
+2228 
-2241 NSVLKRTGVTLNK
+2241 
-2254 RFTEELMDASG
+2254 
-2265 QFADALA
+2265 A
-2272 GISEM
+2272 GINIIEFAK
-2277 SDEMLQKLND
+2277 DADKLGY
-2287 TFMEN
+2287 T
-2292 ELFDQVQEFISILS
+2292 L
-2306 DNNGLAEA
+2306 
-2314 FEKSGMSVEEF
+2314 
-2325 VEQIVEAGDDIS
+2325 DDI
-2337 DVASQ
+2337 ASK
-2342 IEDFAETVADG
+2342 IDDFASSIADG
-2353 FSKLSI
+2353 FSKMEVDGQTSLS
-2359 NDQTGI
+2359 DF
-2365 TEFVDNLRNNMVV
+2365 TENLANNYEV
-2378 AQDWGRNIETVFDK
+2378 ALKWQSNVNKVF
-2392 VSGYPS
+2392 SQISWSPLS
-2398 EMVDAF
+2398 ENF
-2404 KQAVLEGGIDQYGR
+2404 RKEVLEGGFEKWGQ
-2418 IMQEMAGMSSGAIM
+2418 IMDDLANSTQEDIIGFLQLWDYMNRKSSQISADVAESLTSGDFASSGKAIT
-2432 QIISLWNQAKVVGSE
+2432 QGVANGVESGIP
-2447 VGTSIVGSMYNTMND
+2447 
-2462 VGENVTKGMTKG
+2462 NVTSAATVMCSSTEDTVKNYFG
-2474 IKTGDSDVTNAAYDM
+2474 IHSPSTLMYQIGEYMV
-2489 CQTTVDAIKTY
+2489 QGL
-2500 FKVNG
+2500 VNG
-2505 DSGLSEVAYSIGKQV
+2505 IVASSTELDKAFTLVKQAIGFLEQLGN
-2520 IEGLTTGLTQSAT
+2520 E
-2533 GLTDAMKL
+2533 
-2541 VDEAVTYLKSLTD
+2541 
-2554 QGIDLQVRVTPVL
+2554 GIDIQVRVTPVI
-2567 DMTDFN
+2567 DTTDFTA
-2573 NKLAAL
+2573 KLAAVQ
-2579 KSSAV
+2579 SSMGFDTGSVLSNATLNTIDRVASQLGQNGTKNASSELVGAV
-2584 SQVSSDIM
+2584 SRLSDKI
-2592 DTVNSIS
+2592 
-2599 SSMSQNGIKNEASEL
+2599 
-2614 TDAVKMLTDKVDS
+2614 DS
-2627 INPDNFGVTYQQ
+2627 IDPSNFGITYQQ
-2639 NNYSPKALSTA
+2639 NNYSPKALDAGT
-2650 AIYRQTKN
+2650 IYRQTKN
-2658 QISMAKTKSPNSF
+2658 QISMAKTSRGKNRNR
-2671 KK
+2671 

>member
-1 MSKEVDERIVSMEFD
+1 MSREIDERVVSMEFD
-16 NKNFEANVRE
+16 NKNFESNVRN
-26 SMSTIEKLK
+26 SMSTLEKLK
-35 SALKF
+35 QALNF
-40 KGAEKGLQAV
+40 KGAGKGLEAV
-50 EKASNKV
+50 ERASNKV
-57 NFSGL
+57 NFSGIT
-62 NSAVDQ
+62 NAVDQ
-68 IGVRFSAMQVVAT
+68 IGIRFNSMQVIAT

-90 AVNAGKQL
+90 AVNAGRSML
-98 VNSLTVQP
+98 NSFTLQP

-130 QNTSLEQV
+130 QNTSLDQV

-238 SEIMGTGAKQAIETY
+238 SELMGTGAKQAIETY
-253 GTFRESLTKG
+253 GTFRESLTQG

-301 ALADDATNAATK
+301 ALADDATKAATK
-313 VRTFTQ
+313 VRTFSQ

-352 ISSVINDAVGRSAD
+352 ISSVINEAVGQSAD
-366 ARNQMLQQWVDMGG
+366 ARNQMLQEWVDMGG

-385 DGLVAALD
+385 DGLTLALE
-393 GLNNIVTPIKEAF
+393 GLNNILTPIKEAF
-406 SEIFPPVTAQTLL
+406 SEVFPPITAQTLT
-419 DISTGFENL
+419 DISTGFKNL
-428 MVKFRDF
+428 MNDF
-435 SAGAAPVVKDVFTA
+435 KTFASGAAPVVKDVFTA

-524 TSLLTGGVDK
+524 SSLLTGGVDK

-553 VDAVHNISSG
+553 VDAVHNIASG

-610 IDSIKDMVGG
+610 IDSIRDMVSG
-620 VSENVTGV
+620 VSDNVTGV

-651 AVAVV
+651 AIAVV

-713 AVAIAVLA
+713 AVAIAILA
-721 GVMKSLSDL
+721 GVMKSLSSLDME
-730 NADQIENG
+730 AIERG
-738 MVAIAGLATVMV
+738 MVGIAGLATVMV
-750 AVSKALSDGGNIS
+750 AVSKALSSGGDIS
-763 EGAVQLILMAAAIKV
+763 KGAIQLVLMAAALKI
-778 LASAVIDMAA
+778 LASTAIDMAS
-788 LDWESIAKGLVSVG
+788 LDWDSIAKGLVGVG
-802 VLMGEVSIFSNN
+802 VLMAEMAGFSRL
-814 VKAEGIGKVSVAMVL
+814 VKSDGIGKVAVAMVL

-836 LASAVYDF
+836 LASAIYDF
-844 GTMDI
+844 GAMDI

-854 GLSTIGA
+854 GLATIGS
-861 SMAIF
+861 SMTIF
-866 AVLIDKLPEAKEVV
+866 GVLINKLPDAKEVV
-880 KSAAAIVIMS
+880 KSAAAIVLMS
-890 LAFKMLLPVFQ
+890 LAFKMLIPVFQ
-901 DLGNIGPLGVATS
+901 DLGNVGPLGVATS

-963 LSSVSVVDIGV
+963 LSSVNVVDIGV

-996 DIGDMAAVAIAMP
+996 DIGDMAAVSIAMP
-1009 IITGALYTVASAIQ
+1009 IITGALYSVASAIQ

-1036 IIAIGGAMRA
+1036 IIAIGGAMQA

-1063 LLVVSVALVAFA
+1063 LLLVSIALVAFA
-1075 GAIVLISNSGII
+1075 GAIVLISNTGMI
-1087 GVVTSFIALAGAMTI
+1087 GVATSFIALAGAMTI

-1127 GGSLIVLG
+1127 GGSLVILG

-1199 LSLLSFSVS
+1199 ASLLSFSVS
-1208 AAAVSVSIAVLV
+1208 AAAVSISIAVLV

-1258 MMESFKAIVLGMLD
+1258 LMESFKAIVLGLLD

-1277 APQLADGIFQILS
+1277 APQLADGIFEILS

-1333 GDLIKMIMDALGQ
+1333 GDLITMIMDALGQ
-1346 WQETGNSIEM
+1346 WQSTGNSIEM
-1356 AVGIFTGMIGLVVL
+1356 AVGIFAGMIGLVAL

-1378 PGAMVGLAQLAAFVL
+1378 PGAMVGLLQLAAFVV
-1393 EFGVILTL
+1393 EFGAILAL

-1410 AAGYINSAGDLLQS
+1410 AASYINSAGDLLQS

-1439 FAEGATSTLPQVGLS
+1439 FAEGATSTLPQVGQS

-1518 FGQAMVQFSSIVSGI
+1518 FGQAMVQFSNIVSGI
-1533 DVDAINASAACGQA
+1533 DVEAINASAACGQA

-1579 VAFGMAL
+1579 LMFGMAL
-1586 RMYATAVAGVDFG
+1586 RMYATAVSGVDFG

-1609 ALSDLASTLPKDGGL
+1609 ALSDLASTLPKEGGL

-1629 GESTDMDK
+1629 GENVDMAT
-1637 FGAQIVAFG
+1637 FGNQMLMFG
-1646 LALKLYAAAVAGL
+1646 LALKLYAGAVKDL
-1659 DTESIQ
+1659 DVESIQ
-1665 NSVTAG
+1665 ASAQAG
-1671 QALSDLANA
+1671 QALSDLANS
-1680 LPNEG
+1680 LPDSG
-1685 GLAEW
+1685 GLVSW
-1690 IFGGSDLGSFG
+1690 IFGDSDLGSFG
-1701 ETLAQ
+1701 STLVQ
-1706 FGDALNEFSESV
+1706 FGDALKDY
-1718 AGVDTTQ
+1718 AGSLEEVDFERIRTATT
-1725 ILAVTARVRSIKDLM
+1725 SIKNLALVASDAINMDTSGIENIQALSGLGEAIAGYWDNISTINMEDLA
-1740 SDSAALDMTG
+1740 SSAASLTSLRDLVTSLVG
-1750 LENLKR
+1750 
-1756 MGELSDAYVDFYND
+1756 
-1770 ASSIDTGS
+1770 IDTSGISSFTAALESLGQASLDGLVSVFQNASLTDQGFNLAQSFADGFQQGS
-1778 ITSHINALTQI
+1778 QNLAPAAQSIVEAATSALTGAAQDFNLAGL
-1789 RDFLT
+1789 RDATEFAT
-1794 GLTGLDLSGANSFV
+1794 GIQNGAANVNAQVGIMV
-1808 QSVTDI
+1808 Q
-1814 SNIAL
+1814 NAANAL
-1819 NGMTESFDVS
+1819 NGYEGFFYA
-1829 SLESTG
+1829 
-1835 QSLMTSLAGG
+1835 AG
-1845 LRLGLGECTTAAKE
+1845 
-1859 VIQGVCDELGNP
+1859 
-1871 TSVDIPGA
+1871 S
-1879 GTSVVNKFAEGIKNN
+1879 
-1894 IVTATGAVE
+1894 
-1903 QLMSSAIQGLQGH
+1903 
-1916 YNDFYQ
+1916 
-1922 AGVNLAEGFASGIST
+1922 NLAVGFANGISASSYRAT
-1937 SAYKAKIEAAAMANA
+1937 LAARAMANA
-1952 AASAAKAAL
+1952 AKTAAEAAL
-1961 DEHSPSKVMMRIGE
+1961 QEHSPSKVMQRIGE
-1975 YAGEGFVNGLTA
+1975 YAGEGFA
-1987 YSDYSYNA
+1987 I
-1995 GTTLAESVVEGISTL
+1995 GIENYV
-2010 KGVYD
+2010 GV
-2015 SFTDLDT
+2015 SEA
-2022 VYTEFTELTEK
+2022 VGTELANGVIAGASKVADVLDRSGTMEAIAASFRELSDALTE
-2033 LVETEE
+2033 T
-2039 DQQKETEETTEKTSK
+2039 DKETSSASEESEEKTSK
-2054 LSDALN
+2054 LADALLSMAD
-2060 SVKDSLKGV
+2060 SVDEVTS
-2069 IDRKKDINAL
+2069 RKKDLKAFDRILNRTGVTFTNAFVDEMINS
-2079 TTIIEKAGDR
+2079 TGQ
-2089 LSGGFIAE
+2089 F
-2097 LFSSEGAYAGA
+2097 AGA
-2108 LSEMVNLTEEQL
+2108 ISEMADLTDEQL
-2120 GELSDVFDDID
+2120 QQM
-2131 ISEKIEDIVDTISEG
+2131 VDAFTET
-2146 IKELSDRTAN
+2146 KLLEQ
-2156 INAINELITK
+2156 INELTDSVDGDDGFI
-2166 PGLNLS
+2166 
-2172 DAFVAEFMNSSG
+2172 
-2184 EYANTAA
+2184 
-2191 GLIKLNADQINQIA
+2191 
-2205 AMYDKNQSLDHMQ
+2205 
-2218 SAVDALAESM
+2218 DALAE
-2228 TDITDKKRDLNAL
+2228 
-2241 NSVLKRTGVTLNK
+2241 
-2254 RFTEELMDASG
+2254 
-2265 QFADALA
+2265 A
-2272 GISEM
+2272 GINIIEFAK
-2277 SDEMLQKLND
+2277 DADKLGY
-2287 TFMEN
+2287 T
-2292 ELFDQVQEFISILS
+2292 L
-2306 DNNGLAEA
+2306 
-2314 FEKSGMSVEEF
+2314 
-2325 VEQIVEAGDDIS
+2325 DDI
-2337 DVASQ
+2337 ASK
-2342 IEDFAETVADG
+2342 IDDFASSIADG
-2353 FSKLSI
+2353 FSKMEVDGQTSLS
-2359 NDQTGI
+2359 DF
-2365 TEFVDNLRNNMVV
+2365 TENLANNYEV
-2378 AQDWGRNIETVFDK
+2378 ALKWQSNVNKVF
-2392 VSGYPS
+2392 SQISWSPLS
-2398 EMVDAF
+2398 ENF
-2404 KQAVLEGGIDQYGR
+2404 RKEVLEGGFEKWGQ
-2418 IMQEMAGMSSGAIM
+2418 IMDDLANSTQEDIIGFLQLWDYMNRKSSQISADVAESLTSGDFTSSGRAITQGVAKGVESGISNVTSAATVM
-2432 QIISLWNQAKVVGSE
+2432 CSSAEDTVKNYFGIHSPSTLMYQIGEYMVQGLVNGIVASATELDKAFTLVNQA
-2447 VGTSIVGSMYNTMND
+2447 
-2462 VGENVTKGMTKG
+2462 
-2474 IKTGDSDVTNAAYDM
+2474 
-2489 CQTTVDAIKTY
+2489 
-2500 FKVNG
+2500 
-2505 DSGLSEVAYSIGKQV
+2505 IGFLKQL
-2520 IEGLTTGLTQSAT
+2520 G
-2533 GLTDAMKL
+2533 
-2541 VDEAVTYLKSLTD
+2541 D
-2554 QGIDLQVRVTPVL
+2554 QGIEIQVKVTPVI
-2567 DMTDFN
+2567 DTSTFSA
-2573 NKLAAL
+2573 KLAEVQTSMGFDTGSVLSDATL
-2579 KSSAV
+2579 NTIDRVA
-2584 SQVSSDIM
+2584 SQL
-2592 DTVNSIS
+2592 
-2599 SSMSQNGIKNEASEL
+2599 SQNGTKNASSEL
-2614 TDAVKMLTDKVDS
+2614 VGAVARLSDKIDS
-2627 INPDNFGVTYQQ
+2627 IDPDNFGVTYQQ
-2639 NNYSPKALSTA
+2639 NNYSPKALDAGT
-2650 AIYRQTKN
+2650 IYRQTKN
-2658 QISMAKTKSPNSF
+2658 QISMAKTSRGKNRNR
-2671 KK
+2671 